1 MKRGFARPTPEK
13 APVIKPENI
22 VLPTPLS
29 IPPPEGKPWWIVV
42 VGVVVIG
49 LLGGMIAMTFASGS
63 HVFGGVGAIFPI
75 FMIGGMAMMMFG
87 GRFGGQQQM
96 SRPKL
101 DAMRAQFMLMLD
113 MLRETAHESADSMD
127 ANYRWFH
134 PAPTMLASAVGSS
147 RMWERKPD
155 GKDLNFGVVR
165 VGVGMTRPEVT
176 WGEPQNMPT
185 DIELE
190 PVTGKALQ
198 EFGRYQSVVYN
209 LPKMISLLVE
219 PWYSLIGGREQVLGL
234 MRAIVCQLAFSHGPD
249 HVQMVVVSSDL
260 EQWDWVKWLPHFGD
274 PRRQDAAGNA
284 RMVYSSVREFA
295 AEQAELFAGRG
306 SFTPRHASSSAQT
319 PTPHTVIIADVT
331 DPQWEFVKSAEGID
345 GVTFFDLT
353 GASMWAA
360 VPERTLQ
367 FDDLGVIEA
376 LPRDRDT
383 WMVIDEKPWFF
394 ALTDHISIAE
404 AEEFAQK
411 LARWRLAEAY
421 EEIGQRVAHIGAR
434 DIMAYYGIDDPAD
447 IDFGSLWGSR
457 TDTMGRSRL
466 RAPFG
471 NRSDNGELLF
481 LDMKSLDE
489 GGDGPHGVMSGTT
502 GSGKSTLVRTVIES
516 LMLGHPPQ
524 ELQFVLADLKGGSAV
539 KPFAGVPHVSRI
551 ITDLEE
557 DQALMERFLDALWG
571 EIARRKAIC
580 DSAGVDDAKEYNSV
594 RSRMRARGQDMPP
607 LPMLVVVIDEFYE
620 WFRIMPTAVDVLDS
634 IGRQGRAYWIHLMMA
649 SQTIESR
656 AEKLMENMGY
666 RLVLK
671 ARTAGAAQ
679 AAGVPNAVNL
689 PAQAGLGYFRRSLED
704 IVRFQAEFLWR
715 DYISRGITI
724 DGEEAPALVHS
735 IDYVRP
741 QLFTNLFTPLEV
753 SVGGPDLEPVHS
765 NGEVLEAADA
775 EAEDEEEGIR
785 TPKVGTVIIDQLRKI
800 DFEPYRL
807 WQPPLSE
814 PVAIDELVNRF
825 IGHQWQQDYGTARDL
840 VFPLGIIDR
849 PFKHD
854 QPPWTVDTSGP
865 GANVLILGAGGSG
878 KTTALQTLICSAALT
893 HTPEQVQFYC
903 LAYSGTALTT
913 VARLPHVG
921 EVAGPTDPYGVRRT
935 VAELLALVRERKR
948 SFLEYRIASMDVF
961 RRRKFGGEAGPV
973 PNDGFGDVYLV
984 IDNYRALAE
993 ENEVLIE
1000 QVNLIINQG
1009 PSFGVHVVVSAD
1021 RESELRPPVRS
1032 GFGSRVELRLAAVE
1046 DAKLVRSRFAKE
1058 VPVKPG
1064 RGMVAVNY
1072 VRLDADPQAGLHT
1085 LVARPALGSTPT
1097 NVFASDSIVD
1107 AVSRLASGQAPPIR
1121 RLPARFGV
1129 EQVREL
1135 AARDTRQGVGAGGI
1149 VWAISELDL
1158 APVYLNFAENAHLV
1172 VTGRRECGRTTT
1184 LATIMSEIGRLYAPG
1199 TSSALAATGRAAL
1212 CPGVA
1217 GRPAPSAADRAGLR
1231 VRREVRLQPRRRAG
1245 DDERHVRP
1253 SGQPRTTARLV
1264 GGGAAVALL
1273 VERSGDLPDR
1283 RRHTADA
1290 GRFRFAAAQG
1300 RRLGDPGRRCRPAR
1314 DCHPHVRRLVVRGQR
1329 PDAAGTAP
1337 GERATTGDGR
1347 RPRRGLH
1354 PRQDEGWPAAPW
1366 SRPADGRGHRCVRP
1380 GGGHRAPQ
1388 VEAAPPRWGWL
1399 ACQPQRSGNFLSANV
1414 FDGKLISGVQS
1425 GGSSK
1430 SGICLSHSATTMVS
1444 SIRAR

>member
-13 APVIKPENI
+13 PPVIKPENI

-29 IPPPEGKPWWIVV
+29 IPPPEGKPWWLVV
-42 VGVVVIG
+42 VGVLVVG
-49 LLGGMIAMTFASGS
+49 LLIGMVGMTFASGS
-63 HVFGGVGAIFPI
+63 HVFGGAGAIFPI
-75 FMIGGMAMMMFG
+75 FMIGGVAMMMFG

-101 DAMRAQFMLMLD
+101 DSMRAQFMLMLD

-134 PAPTMLASAVGSS
+134 PAPTTLTASVGSP

-219 PWYSLIGGREQVLGL
+219 PWYALAGEREQVLGL

-249 HVQMVVVSSDL
+249 HVRMVVVTSDL
-260 EQWDWVKWLPHFGD
+260 DEWDWVKWLPHFGD

-319 PTPHTVIIADVT
+319 PTPHTVVIADAV
-331 DPQWEFVKSAEGID
+331 DPQWEYVISSEGVD

-353 GASMWAA
+353 GSSIWTNI
-360 VPERTLQ
+360 PERTLR
-367 FDDLGVIEA
+367 FDKMGVIEA

-394 ALTDHISIAE
+394 ALTDHISAIE

-411 LARWRLAEAY
+411 LARWRIAEAY

-434 DIMAYYGIDDPAD
+434 DIMAYYGIDDPGS
-447 IDFGSLWGSR
+447 IDFEALWGARS
-457 TDTMGRSRL
+457 DAMGRSRL

-471 NRSDNGELLF
+471 VRSDNGELLF

-516 LMLGHPPQ
+516 LMLSHPPQ

-594 RSRMRARGQDMPP
+594 RLRMRARGQDMPP

-689 PAQAGLGYFRRSLED
+689 PAQAGLGYFRRSLDD
-704 IVRFQAEFLWR
+704 IIRFQAEFLWR
-715 DYISRGITI
+715 DYFPRGITD
-724 DGEEAPALVHS
+724 DGEVAPTLVHS

-741 QLFTNLFTPLEV
+741 QLFTNSFTPLEV
-753 SVGGPDLEPVHS
+753 SVGGPDLSPAIPTD
-765 NGEVLEAADA
+765 GDVLPIEAAEEDDA
-775 EAEDEEEGIR
+775 EGIR
-785 TPKVGTVIIDQLRKI
+785 VPKVGTVIIDQLRKI

-807 WQPPLSE
+807 WQPPLNQ
-814 PVAIDELVNRF
+814 PVAIDDLVNRF
-825 IGHQWQQDYGTARDL
+825 LGHPWQEDYGKAQNL
-840 VFPLGIIDR
+840 VFPIGIIDR

-878 KTTALQTLICSAALT
+878 KTTALQTLICAAALT
-893 HTPEQVQFYC
+893 HTPQQVQFYC
-903 LAYSGTALTT
+903 LAYSSTALST

-935 VAELLALVRERKR
+935 VAELLALVRQRK
-948 SFLEYRIASMDVF
+948 STFLEYGIASMEVF
-961 RRRKFGGEAGPV
+961 RRRKFGGEPGPV

-984 IDNYRALAE
+984 VDNYRALAE

-1000 QVNLIINQG
+1000 QVNVIINQG
-1009 PSFGVHVVVSAD
+1009 PSFGVHVVVTAD

-1072 VRLDADPQAGLHT
+1072 VRLDSDPQAGLHT
-1085 LVARPALGSTPT
+1085 LVARPALGSTPGHS
-1097 NVFASDSIVD
+1097 FESDSIVE
-1107 AVSRLASGQAPPIR
+1107 AVSRIASGQAPPVR
-1121 RLPARFGV
+1121 RLPATFSV
-1129 EQVREL
+1129 DQLREV
-1135 AARDTRQGVGAGGI
+1135 AAGDTRQGVGAGGI

-1158 APVYLNFAENAHLV
+1158 SPVYLNFAENAHLM

-1199 TSSALAATGRAAL
+1199 ASTAPPPPDGRPSAQVWLVDPRRQLLTTLGSDYVEKFAYNLDGVQAMMGELAAVLADREPP
-1212 CPGVA
+1212 PGL
-1217 GRPAPSAADRAGLR
+1217 SAAELLSRNWWSGPEIFLIVDDIQQLPAGFDS
-1231 VRREVRLQPRRRAG
+1231 P
-1245 DDERHVRP
+1245 
-1253 SGQPRTTARLV
+1253 
-1264 GGGAAVALL
+1264 
-1273 VERSGDLPDR
+1273 
-1283 RRHTADA
+1283 
-1290 GRFRFAAAQG
+1290 
-1300 RRLGDPGRRCRPAR
+1300 
-1314 DCHPHVRRLVVRGQR
+1314 
-1329 PDAAGTAP
+1329 
-1337 GERATTGDGR
+1337 
-1347 RPRRGLH
+1347 LH
-1354 PRQDEGWPAAPW
+1354 KAAPW
-1366 SRPADGRGHRCVRP
+1366 VTRAADVGLHVIVTRTFGGWSSAGSDPMLRALAQANAPLLVMDADPDEGFIRGKMKGGPLPRGRGLLMAEDTGVFV
-1380 GGGHRAPQ
+1380 Q
-1388 VEAAPPRWGWL
+1388 VAATEIH
-1399 ACQPQRSGNFLSANV
+1399 
-1414 FDGKLISGVQS
+1414 K
-1425 GGSSK
+1425 
-1430 SGICLSHSATTMVS
+1430 
-1444 SIRAR
+1444 

>member
-13 APVIKPENI
+13 PPVIKPENI

-29 IPPPEGKPWWIVV
+29 IPPPEGKPWWLVV
-42 VGVVVIG
+42 VGVLVVG
-49 LLGGMIAMTFASGS
+49 LLIGMVGMTFASGS
-63 HVFGGVGAIFPI
+63 HVFGGAGAIFPI
-75 FMIGGMAMMMFG
+75 FMIGGVAMMMFG

-101 DAMRAQFMLMLD
+101 DSMRAQFMLMLD

-134 PAPTMLASAVGSS
+134 PAPTTLAAAVGSS

-209 LPKMISLLVE
+209 LPKMISVLVE
-219 PWYSLIGGREQVLGL
+219 PWYSLAGDREQVLGL

-249 HVQMVVVSSDL
+249 HVRMIVVSSDL
-260 EQWDWVKWLPHFGD
+260 DEWDWVKWLPHFGD

-306 SFTPRHASSSAQT
+306 SFTPRHASSAAQT
-319 PTPHTVIIADVT
+319 PTPHTVIIADVV
-331 DPQWEFVKSAEGID
+331 DPQWEYVISGEGVD

-353 GASMWAA
+353 GSAMWSA

-367 FDDLGVIEA
+367 FDKKGVIEA

-404 AEEFAQK
+404 AEEFSQK

-434 DIMAYYGIDDPAD
+434 DIMAYYGIDDPGR
-447 IDFGSLWGSR
+447 IDFESLWGSR
-457 TDTMGRSRL
+457 NDSMGRSRL

-471 NRSDNGELLF
+471 VRSDNGELLF

-516 LMLGHPPQ
+516 LMLSHPPE

-594 RSRMRARGQDMPP
+594 RGRMRARGQDMAP

-715 DYISRGITI
+715 DYFPRGLTD
-724 DGEEAPALVHS
+724 DGDEAPALVHS

-741 QLFTNLFTPLEV
+741 QLFTNSFTPLEV
-753 SVGGPDLEPVHS
+753 SVGGPEVTTPAIPADGDLL
-765 NGEVLEAADA
+765 EVEGRD
-775 EAEDEEEGIR
+775 EDVEGIR

-800 DFEPYRL
+800 DFQPYRL
-807 WQPPLSE
+807 WQPPLNQ

-825 IGHQWQQDYGTARDL
+825 LGHPWQQDYGTARDL
-840 VFPLGIIDR
+840 VFPIGIIDR

-878 KTTALQTLICSAALT
+878 KTTALQTLICAAALT
-893 HTPEQVQFYC
+893 HTPEQIQFYC
-903 LAYSGTALTT
+903 LAYSSTALTT

-948 SFLEYRIASMDVF
+948 TFLEYGIASMEVF
-961 RRRKFGGEAGPV
+961 RRRKFAGEAGPV

-984 IDNYRALAE
+984 VDNYRALAE

-1000 QVNLIINQG
+1000 QVNVIINQG
-1009 PSFGVHVVVSAD
+1009 PSFGVHVVVTAD

-1046 DAKLVRSRFAKE
+1046 DAKLVRSRFAKD

-1072 VRLDADPQAGLHT
+1072 VRLDADPQSGLHT
-1085 LVARPALGSTPT
+1085 LVARPALASTPD
-1097 NVFASDSIVD
+1097 NRFESDSIVE
-1107 AVSRLASGQAPPIR
+1107 AVSRIATGQAPPVR
-1121 RLPARFGV
+1121 RLPATFGV
-1129 EQVREL
+1129 EQLREI

-1149 VWAISELDL
+1149 AWAISELDL
-1158 APVYLNFAENAHLV
+1158 SPVYLNFAENAHLM

-1199 TSSALAATGRAAL
+1199 ATSAPPPPAGQPSAQVWLVDPRRQLLTTLGSDYVEKFAYNLDGVQAMMGELAAVL
-1212 CPGVA
+1212 A
-1217 GRPAPSAADRAGLR
+1217 GREPPPGLSAEELLSRNWWSGPEIFLIVDDIQQLPAGFDSP
-1231 VRREVRLQPRRRAG
+1231 
-1245 DDERHVRP
+1245 
-1253 SGQPRTTARLV
+1253 
-1264 GGGAAVALL
+1264 
-1273 VERSGDLPDR
+1273 
-1283 RRHTADA
+1283 
-1290 GRFRFAAAQG
+1290 
-1300 RRLGDPGRRCRPAR
+1300 
-1314 DCHPHVRRLVVRGQR
+1314 
-1329 PDAAGTAP
+1329 
-1337 GERATTGDGR
+1337 
-1347 RPRRGLH
+1347 LH
-1354 PRQDEGWPAAPW
+1354 KAAPW
-1366 SRPADGRGHRCVRP
+1366 VTRAADVGLHVIVTRTFGGWSSAGSDPMLRALAQANAPLLVMDADPDEGFIRGKMKGGPLPRGRGLLMAEDTGVFV
-1380 GGGHRAPQ
+1380 Q
-1388 VEAAPPRWGWL
+1388 VAA
-1399 ACQPQRSGNFLSANV
+1399 
-1414 FDGKLISGVQS
+1414 
-1425 GGSSK
+1425 
-1430 SGICLSHSATTMVS
+1430 TE
-1444 SIRAR
+1444 IRK

>member
-13 APVIKPENI
+13 PPVIKPENI
-22 VLPTPLS
+22 VLSTPLS
-29 IPPPEGKPWWIVV
+29 IPPPEGKPWWLIV
-42 VGVVVIG
+42 VGVVVVG
-49 LLGGMIAMTFASGS
+49 LLGGMVAMVFASGS
-63 HVFGGVGAIFPI
+63 HVFGGIGSIFPL
-75 FMIGGMAMMMFG
+75 FMMVGIMMMMFRG
-87 GRFGGQQQM
+87 MGGGQQQM

-113 MLRETAHESADSMD
+113 MLRETAQESADSMD

-134 PAPTMLASAVGSS
+134 PAPNTLAAAVGSP

-209 LPKMISLLVE
+209 LPKMVSLLVE
-219 PWYSLIGGREQVLGL
+219 PWYALVGEREQVLGL
-234 MRAIVCQLAFSHGPD
+234 MRAIICQLAFSHGPD
-249 HVQMVVVSSDL
+249 HVQMIVVSSDL
-260 EQWDWVKWLPHFGD
+260 DQWDWVKWLPHFGD
-274 PRRQDAAGNA
+274 SRRHDAAGNA
-284 RMVYSSVREFA
+284 RMVYTSVREFA

-319 PTPHTVIIADVT
+319 PTPHTVIIADVD
-331 DPQWEFVKSAEGID
+331 DPQWEYVISAEGVD

-353 GASMWAA
+353 GSSMWTDI
-360 VPERTLQ
+360 PERKLQ
-367 FDDLGVIEA
+367 FDKTGVIEA

-383 WMVIDEKPWFF
+383 WMVIDDKAWFF
-394 ALTDHISIAE
+394 ALTDQVSIAE

-411 LARWRLAEAY
+411 LAQWRLAEAY

-434 DIMAYYGIDDPAD
+434 DILSYYGIDDPGN
-447 IDFGSLWGSR
+447 IDFDSLWASR

-516 LMLGHPPQ
+516 LMLSHPPE

-594 RSRMRARGQDMPP
+594 RARMRARGQDMAP

-689 PAQAGLGYFRRSLED
+689 PAQAGLGYFRKSLED
-704 IVRFQAEFLWR
+704 IIRFQAEFLWR
-715 DYISRGITI
+715 DYFQPGVSI

-735 IDYVRP
+735 IDYIRP
-741 QLFTNLFTPLEV
+741 QLFTNSFTPLEV
-753 SVGGPDLEPVHS
+753 SVGGPDIEPVVAQP
-765 NGEVLEAADA
+765 NGEVLESDDI
-775 EAEDEEEGIR
+775 EGGEDEDEEGVR

-800 DFEPYRL
+800 KFEPYRL
-807 WQPPLSE
+807 WQPPLTQ
-814 PVAIDELVNRF
+814 PVAIDDLVNRF
-825 IGHQWQQDYGTARDL
+825 LGRPWHKEYGSACNL
-840 VFPLGIIDR
+840 VFPIGIIDR
-849 PFKHD
+849 PYKHD

-893 HTPEQVQFYC
+893 HTPQQVQFYC
-903 LAYSGTALTT
+903 LAYSSTALTT
-913 VARLPHVG
+913 VSRIPHVG

-948 SFLEYRIASMDVF
+948 SFLECGIASMEMF

-973 PNDGFGDVYLV
+973 PDDGFGDVYLV

-1000 QVNLIINQG
+1000 QVNVIINQG
-1009 PSFGVHVVVSAD
+1009 PSFGVHVVVTAD

-1032 GFGSRVELRLAAVE
+1032 GFGSRIELRLAAVE
-1046 DAKLVRSRFAKE
+1046 DAKLVRSRFAKD

-1072 VRLDADPQAGLHT
+1072 VRLDSDPQAGLHT
-1085 LVARPALGSTPT
+1085 LVARPALGSTPD
-1097 NVFASDSIVD
+1097 NVFECDSVVA
-1107 AVSRLASGQAPPIR
+1107 AVSRLTSAQAPPVR

-1135 AARDTRQGVGAGGI
+1135 ASRDTRQGVGAGGI
-1149 VWAISELDL
+1149 AWAISELDL
-1158 APVYLNFAENAHLV
+1158 APVYLNFAENSHLM

-1199 TSSALAATGRAAL
+1199 ASSAPPPAPGRPSAQVWLVDPRRQLLTALGSDYVERFAYNLDGVVAMMGELAAALAGREPPPGLSAEELLSRSWWSGPEIFLIVDDIQQLPPGFDSPLHKAVPFVNRAADVGL
-1212 CPGVA
+1212 HMIVTRTFGGWSSAGSDPMLRALHQANAPLLVMDADPDEGFIRGKMKGGPLPRGRGLLMAEDTGVFVQV
-1217 GRPAPSAADRAGLR
+1217 AATE
-1231 VRREVRLQPRRRAG
+1231 VRR
-1245 DDERHVRP
+1245 
-1253 SGQPRTTARLV
+1253 
-1264 GGGAAVALL
+1264 
-1273 VERSGDLPDR
+1273 
-1283 RRHTADA
+1283 
-1290 GRFRFAAAQG
+1290 
-1300 RRLGDPGRRCRPAR
+1300 
-1314 DCHPHVRRLVVRGQR
+1314 
-1329 PDAAGTAP
+1329 
-1337 GERATTGDGR
+1337 
-1347 RPRRGLH
+1347 
-1354 PRQDEGWPAAPW
+1354 
-1366 SRPADGRGHRCVRP
+1366 
-1380 GGGHRAPQ
+1380 
-1388 VEAAPPRWGWL
+1388 
-1399 ACQPQRSGNFLSANV
+1399 
-1414 FDGKLISGVQS
+1414 
-1425 GGSSK
+1425 
-1430 SGICLSHSATTMVS
+1430 
-1444 SIRAR
+1444 

>member
-13 APVIKPENI
+13 PPVIKPENI
-22 VLPTPLS
+22 VLSTPLS
-29 IPPPEGKPWWIVV
+29 IPPPEGKPWWLIV
-42 VGVVVIG
+42 VGVVVVG
-49 LLGGMIAMTFASGS
+49 LLGGMVAMVFASGS
-63 HVFGGVGAIFPI
+63 HVFGGIGSIFPL
-75 FMIGGMAMMMFG
+75 FMMVGIMMMMFRG
-87 GRFGGQQQM
+87 MGGGQQQM

-113 MLRETAHESADSMD
+113 MLRETAQESADSMD

-134 PAPTMLASAVGSS
+134 PAPNTLAAAVGSP

-209 LPKMISLLVE
+209 LPKMVSLLVE
-219 PWYSLIGGREQVLGL
+219 PWYALVGEREQVLGL
-234 MRAIVCQLAFSHGPD
+234 MRAIICQLAFSHGPD
-249 HVQMVVVSSDL
+249 HVQMIVVSSDL
-260 EQWDWVKWLPHFGD
+260 DQWDWVKWLPHFGD
-274 PRRQDAAGNA
+274 SRRHDAAGNA
-284 RMVYSSVREFA
+284 RMVYTSVREFA

-319 PTPHTVIIADVT
+319 PTPHTVIIADVD
-331 DPQWEFVKSAEGID
+331 DPQWEYVISAEGVD

-353 GASMWAA
+353 GSSMWTDI
-360 VPERTLQ
+360 PERKLQ
-367 FDDLGVIEA
+367 FDKTGVIEA

-383 WMVIDEKPWFF
+383 WMVIDDKAWFF
-394 ALTDHISIAE
+394 ALTDQVSIAE

-411 LARWRLAEAY
+411 LAQWRLAEAY

-434 DIMAYYGIDDPAD
+434 DILSYYGIDDPGN
-447 IDFGSLWGSR
+447 IDFDSLWASR

-516 LMLGHPPQ
+516 LMLSHPPE

-594 RSRMRARGQDMPP
+594 RARMRARGQDMAP

-689 PAQAGLGYFRRSLED
+689 PAQAGLGYFRKSLED
-704 IVRFQAEFLWR
+704 IIRFQAEFLWR
-715 DYISRGITI
+715 DYFQPGVSI

-735 IDYVRP
+735 IDYIRP
-741 QLFTNLFTPLEV
+741 QLFTNSFTPLEV
-753 SVGGPDLEPVHS
+753 SVGGPDIEPVVAQP
-765 NGEVLEAADA
+765 NGEVLESDDI
-775 EAEDEEEGIR
+775 EGGEDEEGVR

-800 DFEPYRL
+800 KFEPYRL
-807 WQPPLSE
+807 WQPPLTQ
-814 PVAIDELVNRF
+814 PVAIDDLVNRF
-825 IGHQWQQDYGTARDL
+825 LGRPWHKEYGSACNL
-840 VFPLGIIDR
+840 VFPIGIIDR
-849 PFKHD
+849 PYKHD

-893 HTPEQVQFYC
+893 HTPQQVQFYC
-903 LAYSGTALTT
+903 LAYSSTALTT
-913 VARLPHVG
+913 VSRIPHVG

-948 SFLEYRIASMDVF
+948 SFLECGIASMEMF

-973 PNDGFGDVYLV
+973 PDDGFGDVYLV

-1000 QVNLIINQG
+1000 QVNVIINQG
-1009 PSFGVHVVVSAD
+1009 PSFGVHVVVTAD

-1032 GFGSRVELRLAAVE
+1032 GFGSRIELRLAAVE
-1046 DAKLVRSRFAKE
+1046 DAKLVRSRFAKD

-1072 VRLDADPQAGLHT
+1072 VRLDSDPQAGLHT
-1085 LVARPALGSTPT
+1085 LVARPALGSTPD
-1097 NVFASDSIVD
+1097 NVFECDSVVA
-1107 AVSRLASGQAPPIR
+1107 AVSRLTSAQAPPVR

-1135 AARDTRQGVGAGGI
+1135 ASRDTRQGVGAGGI
-1149 VWAISELDL
+1149 AWAISELDL
-1158 APVYLNFAENAHLV
+1158 APVYLNFAENSHLM

-1199 TSSALAATGRAAL
+1199 ASSAPPPAPGRPSAQVWLVDPRRQLLTALGSDYVERFAYNLDGVVAMMGELAAALAGREPPPGLSAEELLSRSWWSGPEIFLIVDDIQQLPPGFDSPLHKAVPFVNRAADVGL
-1212 CPGVA
+1212 HVIFTRTFGGWSSAGSDPMLRALHQANAPLLVMDADPDEGFIRGKMKGGPLPRGRGLLMAEDTGVFVQV
-1217 GRPAPSAADRAGLR
+1217 AATE
-1231 VRREVRLQPRRRAG
+1231 VRR
-1245 DDERHVRP
+1245 
-1253 SGQPRTTARLV
+1253 
-1264 GGGAAVALL
+1264 
-1273 VERSGDLPDR
+1273 
-1283 RRHTADA
+1283 
-1290 GRFRFAAAQG
+1290 
-1300 RRLGDPGRRCRPAR
+1300 
-1314 DCHPHVRRLVVRGQR
+1314 
-1329 PDAAGTAP
+1329 
-1337 GERATTGDGR
+1337 
-1347 RPRRGLH
+1347 
-1354 PRQDEGWPAAPW
+1354 
-1366 SRPADGRGHRCVRP
+1366 
-1380 GGGHRAPQ
+1380 
-1388 VEAAPPRWGWL
+1388 
-1399 ACQPQRSGNFLSANV
+1399 
-1414 FDGKLISGVQS
+1414 
-1425 GGSSK
+1425 
-1430 SGICLSHSATTMVS
+1430 
-1444 SIRAR
+1444 

>member
-13 APVIKPENI
+13 PPVIKPENI
-22 VLPTPLS
+22 VLSTPLS
-29 IPPPEGKPWWIVV
+29 IPPPEGKPWWLIV
-42 VGVVVIG
+42 VGVVVVG
-49 LLGGMIAMTFASGS
+49 LLGGMVAMVFASGS
-63 HVFGGVGAIFPI
+63 HVFGGIGSIFPL
-75 FMIGGMAMMMFG
+75 FMMVGIMMMMFRG
-87 GRFGGQQQM
+87 MGGGQQQM

-113 MLRETAHESADSMD
+113 MLRETAQESADSMD

-134 PAPTMLASAVGSS
+134 PAPNTWAAAVGSP

-209 LPKMISLLVE
+209 LPKMVSLLVE
-219 PWYSLIGGREQVLGL
+219 PWYALVGEREQVLGL
-234 MRAIVCQLAFSHGPD
+234 MRAIICQLAFSHGPD
-249 HVQMVVVSSDL
+249 HVQMIVVSSDL
-260 EQWDWVKWLPHFGD
+260 DQWDWVKWLPHFGD
-274 PRRQDAAGNA
+274 SRRHDAAGNA
-284 RMVYSSVREFA
+284 RMVYTSVREFA

-319 PTPHTVIIADVT
+319 PTPHTVIIADVD
-331 DPQWEFVKSAEGID
+331 DPQWEYVISAEGVD

-353 GASMWAA
+353 GSSMWTDI
-360 VPERTLQ
+360 PERKLQ
-367 FDDLGVIEA
+367 FDKTGVIEA

-383 WMVIDEKPWFF
+383 WMVIDDKAWFF
-394 ALTDHISIAE
+394 ALTDQVSIAE

-411 LARWRLAEAY
+411 LAQWRLAEAY

-434 DIMAYYGIDDPAD
+434 DILSYYGIDDPGN
-447 IDFGSLWGSR
+447 IDFDSLWASR

-516 LMLGHPPQ
+516 LMLSHPPE

-594 RSRMRARGQDMPP
+594 RARMRARGQDMAP

-689 PAQAGLGYFRRSLED
+689 PAQAGLGYFRKSLED
-704 IVRFQAEFLWR
+704 IIRFQAEFLWR
-715 DYISRGITI
+715 DYFQPGVSI

-735 IDYVRP
+735 IDYIRP
-741 QLFTNLFTPLEV
+741 QLFTNSFTPLEV
-753 SVGGPDLEPVHS
+753 SVGGPDIEPVVAQP
-765 NGEVLEAADA
+765 NGEVLESDDI
-775 EAEDEEEGIR
+775 EGGEDEDEEGVR

-800 DFEPYRL
+800 KFEPYRL
-807 WQPPLSE
+807 WQPPLTQ
-814 PVAIDELVNRF
+814 PVAIDDLVNRF
-825 IGHQWQQDYGTARDL
+825 LGRPWHKEYGSACNL
-840 VFPLGIIDR
+840 VFPIGIIDR
-849 PFKHD
+849 PYKHD

-893 HTPEQVQFYC
+893 HTPQQVQFYC
-903 LAYSGTALTT
+903 LAYSSTALTT
-913 VARLPHVG
+913 VSRIPHVG

-948 SFLEYRIASMDVF
+948 SFLECGIASMEMF

-973 PNDGFGDVYLV
+973 PDDGFGDVYLV

-1000 QVNLIINQG
+1000 QVNVIINQG
-1009 PSFGVHVVVSAD
+1009 PSFGVHVVVTAD

-1032 GFGSRVELRLAAVE
+1032 GFGSRIELRLAAVE
-1046 DAKLVRSRFAKE
+1046 DAKLVRSRFAKD

-1072 VRLDADPQAGLHT
+1072 VRLDSDPQAGLHT
-1085 LVARPALGSTPT
+1085 LVARPALGSTPD
-1097 NVFASDSIVD
+1097 NVFECDSVVA
-1107 AVSRLASGQAPPIR
+1107 AVSRLTSAQAPPVR

-1135 AARDTRQGVGAGGI
+1135 ASRDTRQGVGAGGI
-1149 VWAISELDL
+1149 AWAISELDL
-1158 APVYLNFAENAHLV
+1158 APVYLNFAENSHLM

-1199 TSSALAATGRAAL
+1199 ASSAPPPAPGRPSAQVWLVDPRRQLLTALGSDYVERFAYNLDGVVAMMGELAAALAGREPPPGLSAEELLSRSWWSGPEIFLIVDDIQQLPPGFDSPLHKAVPFVNRAADVGL
-1212 CPGVA
+1212 HVIVTRTFGGWSSAGSDPMLRALHQANAPLLVMDADPDEGFIRGKMKGGPLPRGRGLLMAEDTGVFVQV
-1217 GRPAPSAADRAGLR
+1217 AATE
-1231 VRREVRLQPRRRAG
+1231 VRR
-1245 DDERHVRP
+1245 
-1253 SGQPRTTARLV
+1253 
-1264 GGGAAVALL
+1264 
-1273 VERSGDLPDR
+1273 
-1283 RRHTADA
+1283 
-1290 GRFRFAAAQG
+1290 
-1300 RRLGDPGRRCRPAR
+1300 
-1314 DCHPHVRRLVVRGQR
+1314 
-1329 PDAAGTAP
+1329 
-1337 GERATTGDGR
+1337 
-1347 RPRRGLH
+1347 
-1354 PRQDEGWPAAPW
+1354 
-1366 SRPADGRGHRCVRP
+1366 
-1380 GGGHRAPQ
+1380 
-1388 VEAAPPRWGWL
+1388 
-1399 ACQPQRSGNFLSANV
+1399 
-1414 FDGKLISGVQS
+1414 
-1425 GGSSK
+1425 
-1430 SGICLSHSATTMVS
+1430 
-1444 SIRAR
+1444 

>member
-13 APVIKPENI
+13 PPVIKPENI
-22 VLPTPLS
+22 VLSTPLS
-29 IPPPEGKPWWIVV
+29 IPPPEGKPWWLIV
-42 VGVVVIG
+42 VGVVVVG
-49 LLGGMIAMTFASGS
+49 LLGGMVAMVFASGS
-63 HVFGGVGAIFPI
+63 HVFGGIGSIFPL
-75 FMIGGMAMMMFG
+75 FMMVGIMMMMFRG
-87 GRFGGQQQM
+87 MGGGQQQM

-113 MLRETAHESADSMD
+113 MLRETAQESADSMD

-134 PAPTMLASAVGSS
+134 PAPNTLAAAVGSP

-209 LPKMISLLVE
+209 LPKMVSLLVE
-219 PWYSLIGGREQVLGL
+219 PWYALVGEREQVLGL
-234 MRAIVCQLAFSHGPD
+234 MRAIICQLAFSHGPD
-249 HVQMVVVSSDL
+249 HVQMIVVSSDL
-260 EQWDWVKWLPHFGD
+260 DQWDWVKWLPHFGD
-274 PRRQDAAGNA
+274 SRRHDAAGNA
-284 RMVYSSVREFA
+284 RMVYTSVREFA

-319 PTPHTVIIADVT
+319 PTPHTVIIADVD
-331 DPQWEFVKSAEGID
+331 DPQWEYVISAEGVD

-353 GASMWAA
+353 GSSMWTDI
-360 VPERTLQ
+360 PERKLQ
-367 FDDLGVIEA
+367 FDKTGVIEA

-383 WMVIDEKPWFF
+383 WMVIDDKAWFF
-394 ALTDHISIAE
+394 ALTDQVSIAE

-411 LARWRLAEAY
+411 LAQWRLAEAY

-434 DIMAYYGIDDPAD
+434 DILSYYGIDDPGN
-447 IDFGSLWGSR
+447 IDFDSLWASR

-516 LMLGHPPQ
+516 LMLSHPPE

-557 DQALMERFLDALWG
+557 DQALMERFLDALGG
-571 EIARRKAIC
+571 ETARRKAIC

-594 RSRMRARGQDMPP
+594 RARMRARGQDMAP

-689 PAQAGLGYFRRSLED
+689 PAQAGLGYFRKSLED
-704 IVRFQAEFLWR
+704 IIRFQAEFLWR
-715 DYISRGITI
+715 DYFQPGVSI

-735 IDYVRP
+735 IDYIRP
-741 QLFTNLFTPLEV
+741 QLFTNSFTPLEV
-753 SVGGPDLEPVHS
+753 SVGGPDIEPVVAQP
-765 NGEVLEAADA
+765 NGEVLESDDI
-775 EAEDEEEGIR
+775 EGGEDEDEEGVR

-800 DFEPYRL
+800 KFEPYRL
-807 WQPPLSE
+807 WQPPLTQ
-814 PVAIDELVNRF
+814 PVAIDDLVNRF
-825 IGHQWQQDYGTARDL
+825 LGRPWHKEYGSACNL
-840 VFPLGIIDR
+840 VFPIGIIDR
-849 PFKHD
+849 PYKHD

-893 HTPEQVQFYC
+893 HTPQQVQFYC
-903 LAYSGTALTT
+903 LAYSSTALTT
-913 VARLPHVG
+913 VSRIPHVG

-948 SFLEYRIASMDVF
+948 SFLECGIASMEMF

-973 PNDGFGDVYLV
+973 PDDGFGDVYLV

-1000 QVNLIINQG
+1000 QVNVIINQG
-1009 PSFGVHVVVSAD
+1009 PSFGVHVVVTAD

-1032 GFGSRVELRLAAVE
+1032 GFGSRIELRLAAVE
-1046 DAKLVRSRFAKE
+1046 DAKLVRSRFAKD

-1072 VRLDADPQAGLHT
+1072 VRLDSDPQAGLHT
-1085 LVARPALGSTPT
+1085 LVARPALGSTPD
-1097 NVFASDSIVD
+1097 NVFECDSVVA
-1107 AVSRLASGQAPPIR
+1107 AVSRLTSAQAPPVR

-1135 AARDTRQGVGAGGI
+1135 ASRDTRQGVGAGGI
-1149 VWAISELDL
+1149 AWAISELDL
-1158 APVYLNFAENAHLV
+1158 APVYLNFAENSHLM

-1199 TSSALAATGRAAL
+1199 ASSAPPPAPGRPSAQVWLVDPRRQLLTALGSDYVERFAYNLDGVVAMMGELAAALAGREPPPGLSAEELLSRSWWSGPEIFLIVDDIQQLPPGFDSPLHKAVPFVNRAADVGL
-1212 CPGVA
+1212 HVIVTRTFGGWSSAGSDPMLRALHQANAPLLVMDADPDEGFIRGKMKGGPLPRGRGLLMAEDTGVFVQV
-1217 GRPAPSAADRAGLR
+1217 AATE
-1231 VRREVRLQPRRRAG
+1231 VRR
-1245 DDERHVRP
+1245 
-1253 SGQPRTTARLV
+1253 
-1264 GGGAAVALL
+1264 
-1273 VERSGDLPDR
+1273 
-1283 RRHTADA
+1283 
-1290 GRFRFAAAQG
+1290 
-1300 RRLGDPGRRCRPAR
+1300 
-1314 DCHPHVRRLVVRGQR
+1314 
-1329 PDAAGTAP
+1329 
-1337 GERATTGDGR
+1337 
-1347 RPRRGLH
+1347 
-1354 PRQDEGWPAAPW
+1354 
-1366 SRPADGRGHRCVRP
+1366 
-1380 GGGHRAPQ
+1380 
-1388 VEAAPPRWGWL
+1388 
-1399 ACQPQRSGNFLSANV
+1399 
-1414 FDGKLISGVQS
+1414 
-1425 GGSSK
+1425 
-1430 SGICLSHSATTMVS
+1430 
-1444 SIRAR
+1444 

>member
-13 APVIKPENI
+13 PPVIKPENI
-22 VLPTPLS
+22 VLSTPLS
-29 IPPPEGKPWWIVV
+29 IPPPEGKPWWLIV
-42 VGVVVIG
+42 VGVVVVG
-49 LLGGMIAMTFASGS
+49 LLGGMVAMVFASGS
-63 HVFGGVGAIFPI
+63 HVFGGIGSIFPL
-75 FMIGGMAMMMFG
+75 FMMVGIMMMMFRG
-87 GRFGGQQQM
+87 MGGGQQQM

-113 MLRETAHESADSMD
+113 MLRETAQESADSMD

-134 PAPTMLASAVGSS
+134 PAPNTLAAAVGSP

-209 LPKMISLLVE
+209 LPKMVSLLVE
-219 PWYSLIGGREQVLGL
+219 PWYALVGEREQVLGL
-234 MRAIVCQLAFSHGPD
+234 MRAIICQLAFSHGPD
-249 HVQMVVVSSDL
+249 HVQMIVVSSDL
-260 EQWDWVKWLPHFGD
+260 DQWDWVKWLPHFGD
-274 PRRQDAAGNA
+274 SRRHDAAGNA
-284 RMVYSSVREFA
+284 RMVYTSVREFA

-319 PTPHTVIIADVT
+319 PTPHTVIIADVD
-331 DPQWEFVKSAEGID
+331 DPQWEYVISAEGVD

-353 GASMWAA
+353 GSSMWTDI
-360 VPERTLQ
+360 PERKLQ
-367 FDDLGVIEA
+367 FDKTGVIEA

-383 WMVIDEKPWFF
+383 WMVIDDKAWFF
-394 ALTDHISIAE
+394 ALTDQVSIAE

-411 LARWRLAEAY
+411 LAQWRLAEAY

-434 DIMAYYGIDDPAD
+434 DILSYYGIDDPGN
-447 IDFGSLWGSR
+447 IDFDSLWASR

-516 LMLGHPPQ
+516 LMLSHPPE

-594 RSRMRARGQDMPP
+594 RARMRARGQDMAP

-689 PAQAGLGYFRRSLED
+689 PAQAGLGYFRKSLED
-704 IVRFQAEFLWR
+704 IIRFQAEFLWR
-715 DYISRGITI
+715 DYFQPGVSI

-735 IDYVRP
+735 IDYIRP
-741 QLFTNLFTPLEV
+741 QLFTNSFTPLEV
-753 SVGGPDLEPVHS
+753 SVGGPDIEPVVAQP
-765 NGEVLEAADA
+765 NGEVLESDDI
-775 EAEDEEEGIR
+775 EGGEDEDEEGVR

-800 DFEPYRL
+800 KFEPYRL
-807 WQPPLSE
+807 WQPPLTQ
-814 PVAIDELVNRF
+814 PVAIDDLVNRF
-825 IGHQWQQDYGTARDL
+825 LGRPWHKEYGSACNL
-840 VFPLGIIDR
+840 VFPIGIIDR
-849 PFKHD
+849 PYKHD

-893 HTPEQVQFYC
+893 HTPQQVQFYC
-903 LAYSGTALTT
+903 LAYSSTALTT
-913 VARLPHVG
+913 VSRIPHVG

-948 SFLEYRIASMDVF
+948 SFLECGIASMEMF

-973 PNDGFGDVYLV
+973 PDDGFGDVYLV

-1000 QVNLIINQG
+1000 QVNVIINQG
-1009 PSFGVHVVVSAD
+1009 PSFGVHVVVTAD

-1032 GFGSRVELRLAAVE
+1032 GFGSRIELRLAAVE
-1046 DAKLVRSRFAKE
+1046 DAKLVRSRFAKD

-1072 VRLDADPQAGLHT
+1072 VRLDSDPQAGLHT
-1085 LVARPALGSTPT
+1085 LVARPALGSTPD
-1097 NVFASDSIVD
+1097 NVFECDSVVA
-1107 AVSRLASGQAPPIR
+1107 AVSRLTSAQAPPVR

-1135 AARDTRQGVGAGGI
+1135 ASRDTRQGVGAGGI
-1149 VWAISELDL
+1149 AWAISELDL
-1158 APVYLNFAENAHLV
+1158 APVYLNFAENSHLM

-1199 TSSALAATGRAAL
+1199 ASSAPPPAPGRPSAQVWLVDPRRQLLTALGSDYVERFAYNLDGVVAMMGELAAALAGREPPPGLSAEELLSRSWWSGPEIFLIVDDIQQLPPGFDSPLHKAAPFVNRAADVGL
-1212 CPGVA
+1212 HVIFTRTFGGWSSAGSDPMLRALHQANAPLLVMDADPDEGFIRGKMKGGPLPRGRGLLMAEDTGVFVQV
-1217 GRPAPSAADRAGLR
+1217 AATE
-1231 VRREVRLQPRRRAG
+1231 VRR
-1245 DDERHVRP
+1245 
-1253 SGQPRTTARLV
+1253 
-1264 GGGAAVALL
+1264 
-1273 VERSGDLPDR
+1273 
-1283 RRHTADA
+1283 
-1290 GRFRFAAAQG
+1290 
-1300 RRLGDPGRRCRPAR
+1300 
-1314 DCHPHVRRLVVRGQR
+1314 
-1329 PDAAGTAP
+1329 
-1337 GERATTGDGR
+1337 
-1347 RPRRGLH
+1347 
-1354 PRQDEGWPAAPW
+1354 
-1366 SRPADGRGHRCVRP
+1366 
-1380 GGGHRAPQ
+1380 
-1388 VEAAPPRWGWL
+1388 
-1399 ACQPQRSGNFLSANV
+1399 
-1414 FDGKLISGVQS
+1414 
-1425 GGSSK
+1425 
-1430 SGICLSHSATTMVS
+1430 
-1444 SIRAR
+1444 

>member
-13 APVIKPENI
+13 PPVIKPENI
-22 VLPTPLS
+22 VLSTPLS
-29 IPPPEGKPWWIVV
+29 IPPPEGKPWWLIV
-42 VGVVVIG
+42 VGVVVVG
-49 LLGGMIAMTFASGS
+49 LLGGMVAMVFASGS
-63 HVFGGVGAIFPI
+63 HVFGGIGSIFPL
-75 FMIGGMAMMMFG
+75 FMMVGIMMMMFRG
-87 GRFGGQQQM
+87 MGGGQQQM

-113 MLRETAHESADSMD
+113 MLRETAQESADSMD

-134 PAPTMLASAVGSS
+134 PAPNTLAAAVGSP

-209 LPKMISLLVE
+209 LPKMVSLLVE
-219 PWYSLIGGREQVLGL
+219 PWYALVGEREQVLGL
-234 MRAIVCQLAFSHGPD
+234 MRAIICQLAFSHGPD
-249 HVQMVVVSSDL
+249 HVQMIVVSSDL
-260 EQWDWVKWLPHFGD
+260 DQWDWVKWLPHFGD
-274 PRRQDAAGNA
+274 SRRHDAAGNA
-284 RMVYSSVREFA
+284 RMVYTSVREFA

-319 PTPHTVIIADVT
+319 PTPHTVIIADVD
-331 DPQWEFVKSAEGID
+331 DPQWEYVISAEGVD

-353 GASMWAA
+353 GSSMWTDI
-360 VPERTLQ
+360 PERKLQ
-367 FDDLGVIEA
+367 FDKTGVIEA

-383 WMVIDEKPWFF
+383 WMVIDDKAWFF
-394 ALTDHISIAE
+394 ALTDQVSIAE

-411 LARWRLAEAY
+411 LAQWRLAEAY

-434 DIMAYYGIDDPAD
+434 DILSYYGIDDPGN
-447 IDFGSLWGSR
+447 IDFDSLWASR

-516 LMLGHPPQ
+516 LMLSHPPE

-594 RSRMRARGQDMPP
+594 RARMRARGQDMAP

-689 PAQAGLGYFRRSLED
+689 PAQAGLGYFRKSLED
-704 IVRFQAEFLWR
+704 IIRFQAEFLWR
-715 DYISRGITI
+715 DYFQPGVSI

-735 IDYVRP
+735 IDYIRP
-741 QLFTNLFTPLEV
+741 QLFTNSFTPLEV
-753 SVGGPDLEPVHS
+753 SVGGPDIEPVVAQP
-765 NGEVLEAADA
+765 NGEVLESDDI
-775 EAEDEEEGIR
+775 EGGEDEDEEGVR

-800 DFEPYRL
+800 KFEPYRL
-807 WQPPLSE
+807 WQPPLTQ
-814 PVAIDELVNRF
+814 PVAIDDLVNRF
-825 IGHQWQQDYGTARDL
+825 LGRPWHKEYGSACNL
-840 VFPLGIIDR
+840 VFPIGIIDR
-849 PFKHD
+849 PYKHD

-893 HTPEQVQFYC
+893 HTPQQVQFYC
-903 LAYSGTALTT
+903 LAYSSTGLTT
-913 VARLPHVG
+913 VSRIPHVG

-948 SFLEYRIASMDVF
+948 SFLECGIASMEMF

-973 PNDGFGDVYLV
+973 PDDGFGDVYLV

-1000 QVNLIINQG
+1000 QVNVIINQG
-1009 PSFGVHVVVSAD
+1009 PSFGVHVVVTAD

-1032 GFGSRVELRLAAVE
+1032 GFGSRIELRLAAVE
-1046 DAKLVRSRFAKE
+1046 DAKLVRSRFAKD

-1072 VRLDADPQAGLHT
+1072 VRLDSDPQAGLHT
-1085 LVARPALGSTPT
+1085 LVARPALGSTPD
-1097 NVFASDSIVD
+1097 NVFECDSVVA
-1107 AVSRLASGQAPPIR
+1107 AVSRLTSAQAPPVR

-1135 AARDTRQGVGAGGI
+1135 ASRDTRQGVGAGGI
-1149 VWAISELDL
+1149 AWAISELDL
-1158 APVYLNFAENAHLV
+1158 APVYLNFAENSHLM

-1199 TSSALAATGRAAL
+1199 ASSAPPPAPGRPSAQVWLVDPRRQLLTALGSDYVERFAYNLDGVVAMMGELAAALAGREPPPGLSAEELLSRSWWSGPEIFLIVDDIQQLPPGFDSPLHKAVPFVNRAADVGL
-1212 CPGVA
+1212 HVIFTRTFGGWSSAGSDPMLRALHQANAPLLVMDADPDEGFIRGKMKGGPLPRGRGLLMAEDTGVFVQV
-1217 GRPAPSAADRAGLR
+1217 AATE
-1231 VRREVRLQPRRRAG
+1231 VRR
-1245 DDERHVRP
+1245 
-1253 SGQPRTTARLV
+1253 
-1264 GGGAAVALL
+1264 
-1273 VERSGDLPDR
+1273 
-1283 RRHTADA
+1283 
-1290 GRFRFAAAQG
+1290 
-1300 RRLGDPGRRCRPAR
+1300 
-1314 DCHPHVRRLVVRGQR
+1314 
-1329 PDAAGTAP
+1329 
-1337 GERATTGDGR
+1337 
-1347 RPRRGLH
+1347 
-1354 PRQDEGWPAAPW
+1354 
-1366 SRPADGRGHRCVRP
+1366 
-1380 GGGHRAPQ
+1380 
-1388 VEAAPPRWGWL
+1388 
-1399 ACQPQRSGNFLSANV
+1399 
-1414 FDGKLISGVQS
+1414 
-1425 GGSSK
+1425 
-1430 SGICLSHSATTMVS
+1430 
-1444 SIRAR
+1444 

>member
-13 APVIKPENI
+13 PPVIKPENI
-22 VLPTPLS
+22 VLSTPLS
-29 IPPPEGKPWWIVV
+29 IPPPEGKPWWLIV
-42 VGVVVIG
+42 VGVVVVG
-49 LLGGMIAMTFASGS
+49 LLGGMVAMVFASGS
-63 HVFGGVGAIFPI
+63 HVFGGIGSIFPL
-75 FMIGGMAMMMFG
+75 FMMVGIMMMMFRG
-87 GRFGGQQQM
+87 MGGGQQQM

-113 MLRETAHESADSMD
+113 MLRETAQESADSMD

-134 PAPTMLASAVGSS
+134 PAPNTLAAAVGSP

-209 LPKMISLLVE
+209 LPKMVSLLVE
-219 PWYSLIGGREQVLGL
+219 PWYALVGEREQVLGL
-234 MRAIVCQLAFSHGPD
+234 MRAIICQLAFSHGPD
-249 HVQMVVVSSDL
+249 HVQMIVVSSDL
-260 EQWDWVKWLPHFGD
+260 DQWDWVKWLPHFGD
-274 PRRQDAAGNA
+274 SRRHDAAGNA
-284 RMVYSSVREFA
+284 RMVYTSVREFA

-319 PTPHTVIIADVT
+319 PTPHTVIIADVD
-331 DPQWEFVKSAEGID
+331 DPQWEYVISAEGVD

-353 GASMWAA
+353 GSSMWTDI
-360 VPERTLQ
+360 PERKLQ
-367 FDDLGVIEA
+367 FDKTGVIEA

-383 WMVIDEKPWFF
+383 WMVIDDKAWFF
-394 ALTDHISIAE
+394 ALTDQVSIAE

-411 LARWRLAEAY
+411 LAQWRLAEAY

-434 DIMAYYGIDDPAD
+434 DILSYYGIDDPGN
-447 IDFGSLWGSR
+447 IDFDSLWASR

-516 LMLGHPPQ
+516 LMLSHPPE

-594 RSRMRARGQDMPP
+594 RARMRARGQDMAP

-689 PAQAGLGYFRRSLED
+689 PAQAGLGYFRKSLED
-704 IVRFQAEFLWR
+704 IIRFQAEFLWR
-715 DYISRGITI
+715 DYFQPGVSI

-735 IDYVRP
+735 IDYIRP
-741 QLFTNLFTPLEV
+741 QLFTNSFTPLEV
-753 SVGGPDLEPVHS
+753 SVGGPDIEPVVAQP
-765 NGEVLEAADA
+765 NGEVLESDDI
-775 EAEDEEEGIR
+775 EGGEDEDEEGVR

-800 DFEPYRL
+800 KFEPYRL
-807 WQPPLSE
+807 WQPPLTQ
-814 PVAIDELVNRF
+814 PVAIDDLVNRF
-825 IGHQWQQDYGTARDL
+825 LGRPWHKEYGSACNL
-840 VFPLGIIDR
+840 VFPIGIIDR
-849 PFKHD
+849 PYKHD

-893 HTPEQVQFYC
+893 HTPQQVQFYC
-903 LAYSGTALTT
+903 LAYSSTALTT
-913 VARLPHVG
+913 VSRIPHVG

-948 SFLEYRIASMDVF
+948 SFLECGIASMEMF

-973 PNDGFGDVYLV
+973 PDDGFGDVYLV

-1000 QVNLIINQG
+1000 QVNVIINQG
-1009 PSFGVHVVVSAD
+1009 PSFGVHVVVTAD

-1032 GFGSRVELRLAAVE
+1032 GFGSRIELRLAAGE
-1046 DAKLVRSRFAKE
+1046 DAKLVRSRFAKD

-1072 VRLDADPQAGLHT
+1072 VRLDSDPQAGLHT
-1085 LVARPALGSTPT
+1085 LVARPALGSTPD
-1097 NVFASDSIVD
+1097 NVFECDSVVA
-1107 AVSRLASGQAPPIR
+1107 AVSRLTSAQAPPVR

-1135 AARDTRQGVGAGGI
+1135 ASRDTRQGVGAGGI
-1149 VWAISELDL
+1149 AWAISELDL
-1158 APVYLNFAENAHLV
+1158 APVYLNFAENSHLM

-1199 TSSALAATGRAAL
+1199 ASSAPPPAPGRPSAQVWLVDPRRQLLTALGSDYVERFAYNLDGVVAMMGELAAALAGREPPPGLSAEELLSRSWWSGPEIFLIVDDIQQLPPGFDSPLHKAVPFVNRAADVGL
-1212 CPGVA
+1212 HVIVTRTFGGWSSAGSDPMLRALHQANAPLLVMDADPDEGFIRGKMKGGPLPRGRGLLMAEDTGVFVQV
-1217 GRPAPSAADRAGLR
+1217 AATE
-1231 VRREVRLQPRRRAG
+1231 VRR
-1245 DDERHVRP
+1245 
-1253 SGQPRTTARLV
+1253 
-1264 GGGAAVALL
+1264 
-1273 VERSGDLPDR
+1273 
-1283 RRHTADA
+1283 
-1290 GRFRFAAAQG
+1290 
-1300 RRLGDPGRRCRPAR
+1300 
-1314 DCHPHVRRLVVRGQR
+1314 
-1329 PDAAGTAP
+1329 
-1337 GERATTGDGR
+1337 
-1347 RPRRGLH
+1347 
-1354 PRQDEGWPAAPW
+1354 
-1366 SRPADGRGHRCVRP
+1366 
-1380 GGGHRAPQ
+1380 
-1388 VEAAPPRWGWL
+1388 
-1399 ACQPQRSGNFLSANV
+1399 
-1414 FDGKLISGVQS
+1414 
-1425 GGSSK
+1425 
-1430 SGICLSHSATTMVS
+1430 
-1444 SIRAR
+1444 

>member
-13 APVIKPENI
+13 PPVIKPENI
-22 VLPTPLS
+22 VLSTPLS
-29 IPPPEGKPWWIVV
+29 IPPPEGKPWWLIV
-42 VGVVVIG
+42 VGVVVVG
-49 LLGGMIAMTFASGS
+49 LLGGMVAMVFASGS
-63 HVFGGVGAIFPI
+63 HVFGGIGSIFPL
-75 FMIGGMAMMMFG
+75 FMMVGIMMMMFRG
-87 GRFGGQQQM
+87 MGGGQQQM

-113 MLRETAHESADSMD
+113 MLRETAQESADSMD

-134 PAPTMLASAVGSS
+134 PAPNTLAAAVGSP

-209 LPKMISLLVE
+209 LPKMVSLLVE
-219 PWYSLIGGREQVLGL
+219 PWYALVGEREQVLGL
-234 MRAIVCQLAFSHGPD
+234 MRAIICQLAFSHGPD
-249 HVQMVVVSSDL
+249 HVQMIVVSSDL
-260 EQWDWVKWLPHFGD
+260 DQWDWVKWLPHFGD
-274 PRRQDAAGNA
+274 SRRHDAAGNA
-284 RMVYSSVREFA
+284 RMVYTSVREFA

-319 PTPHTVIIADVT
+319 PTPHTVIIADVD
-331 DPQWEFVKSAEGID
+331 DPQWEYVISAEGVD

-353 GASMWAA
+353 GSSMWTDL
-360 VPERTLQ
+360 PERKLQ
-367 FDDLGVIEA
+367 FDKTGVIEA

-383 WMVIDEKPWFF
+383 WMVIDDKAWFF
-394 ALTDHISIAE
+394 ALTDQVSIAE

-411 LARWRLAEAY
+411 LAQWRLAEAY

-434 DIMAYYGIDDPAD
+434 DILSYYGIDDPGN
-447 IDFGSLWGSR
+447 IDFDSLWASR

-516 LMLGHPPQ
+516 LMLSHPPE

-594 RSRMRARGQDMPP
+594 RARMRARGQDMAP

-689 PAQAGLGYFRRSLED
+689 PAQAGLGYFRKSLED
-704 IVRFQAEFLWR
+704 IIRFQAEFLWR
-715 DYISRGITI
+715 DYFQPGVSI

-735 IDYVRP
+735 IDYIRP
-741 QLFTNLFTPLEV
+741 QLFTNSFTPLEV
-753 SVGGPDLEPVHS
+753 SVGGPDIEPVVAQP
-765 NGEVLEAADA
+765 NGEVLESDDI
-775 EAEDEEEGIR
+775 EGGEDEDEEGVR

-800 DFEPYRL
+800 KFEPYRL
-807 WQPPLSE
+807 WQPPLTQ
-814 PVAIDELVNRF
+814 PVAIDDLVNRF
-825 IGHQWQQDYGTARDL
+825 LGRPWHKEYGSACNL
-840 VFPLGIIDR
+840 VFPIGIIDR
-849 PFKHD
+849 PYKHD

-893 HTPEQVQFYC
+893 HTPQQVQFYC
-903 LAYSGTALTT
+903 LAYSSTALTT
-913 VARLPHVG
+913 VSRIPHVG

-948 SFLEYRIASMDVF
+948 SFLECGIASMEMF

-973 PNDGFGDVYLV
+973 PDDGFGDVYLV

-1000 QVNLIINQG
+1000 QVNVIINQG
-1009 PSFGVHVVVSAD
+1009 PSFGVHVVVTAD

-1032 GFGSRVELRLAAVE
+1032 GFGSRIELRLAAVE
-1046 DAKLVRSRFAKE
+1046 DAKLVRSRFAKD

-1072 VRLDADPQAGLHT
+1072 VRLDSDPQAGLHT
-1085 LVARPALGSTPT
+1085 LVARPALGSTPD
-1097 NVFASDSIVD
+1097 NVFECDSVVA
-1107 AVSRLASGQAPPIR
+1107 AVSRLTSAQAPPVR

-1135 AARDTRQGVGAGGI
+1135 ASRDTRQGVGAGGI
-1149 VWAISELDL
+1149 AWAISELDL
-1158 APVYLNFAENAHLV
+1158 APVYLNFAENSHLM

-1199 TSSALAATGRAAL
+1199 ASSAPPPAPGRPSAQVWLVDPRRQLLTALGSDYVERFAYNLDGVVAMMGELAAALAGREPPPGLSAEELLSRSWWSGPEIFLIVDDIQQLPPGFDSPLHKAVPFVNRAADVGL
-1212 CPGVA
+1212 HVIVTRTFGGWSSAGSDPMLRALHQANAPLLVMDADPDEGFIRGKMKGGPLPRGRGLLMAEDTGVFVQV
-1217 GRPAPSAADRAGLR
+1217 AATE
-1231 VRREVRLQPRRRAG
+1231 VRR
-1245 DDERHVRP
+1245 
-1253 SGQPRTTARLV
+1253 
-1264 GGGAAVALL
+1264 
-1273 VERSGDLPDR
+1273 
-1283 RRHTADA
+1283 
-1290 GRFRFAAAQG
+1290 
-1300 RRLGDPGRRCRPAR
+1300 
-1314 DCHPHVRRLVVRGQR
+1314 
-1329 PDAAGTAP
+1329 
-1337 GERATTGDGR
+1337 
-1347 RPRRGLH
+1347 
-1354 PRQDEGWPAAPW
+1354 
-1366 SRPADGRGHRCVRP
+1366 
-1380 GGGHRAPQ
+1380 
-1388 VEAAPPRWGWL
+1388 
-1399 ACQPQRSGNFLSANV
+1399 
-1414 FDGKLISGVQS
+1414 
-1425 GGSSK
+1425 
-1430 SGICLSHSATTMVS
+1430 
-1444 SIRAR
+1444 

>member
-13 APVIKPENI
+13 PPVIKPENI
-22 VLPTPLS
+22 VLSTPLS
-29 IPPPEGKPWWIVV
+29 IPPPEGKPWWLIV
-42 VGVVVIG
+42 VGVVVVG
-49 LLGGMIAMTFASGS
+49 LLGGMVAMVFASGS
-63 HVFGGVGAIFPI
+63 HVFGGIGSIFPL
-75 FMIGGMAMMMFG
+75 FMMVGIMMMMFRG
-87 GRFGGQQQM
+87 MGGGQQQM

-113 MLRETAHESADSMD
+113 MLRETAQESADSMD

-134 PAPTMLASAVGSS
+134 PAPNTLAAAVGSP

-209 LPKMISLLVE
+209 LPKMVSLLVE
-219 PWYSLIGGREQVLGL
+219 PWYALVGERERVLGL
-234 MRAIVCQLAFSHGPD
+234 MRAIICQLAFSHGPD
-249 HVQMVVVSSDL
+249 HVQMIVVSSDL
-260 EQWDWVKWLPHFGD
+260 DQWDWVKWLPHFGD
-274 PRRQDAAGNA
+274 SRRHDAAGNA
-284 RMVYSSVREFA
+284 RMVYTSVREFA

-319 PTPHTVIIADVT
+319 PTPHTVIIADVD
-331 DPQWEFVKSAEGID
+331 DPQWEYVISAEGVD

-353 GASMWAA
+353 GSSMWTDI
-360 VPERTLQ
+360 PERKLQ
-367 FDDLGVIEA
+367 FDKTGVIEA

-383 WMVIDEKPWFF
+383 WMVIDDKAWFF
-394 ALTDHISIAE
+394 ALTDQVSIAE

-411 LARWRLAEAY
+411 LAQWRLAEAY

-434 DIMAYYGIDDPAD
+434 DILSYYGIDDPGN
-447 IDFGSLWGSR
+447 IDFDSLWASR

-516 LMLGHPPQ
+516 LMLSHPPE

-594 RSRMRARGQDMPP
+594 RARMRARGQDMAP

-689 PAQAGLGYFRRSLED
+689 PAQAGLGYFRKSLED
-704 IVRFQAEFLWR
+704 IIRFQAEFLWR
-715 DYISRGITI
+715 DYFQPGVSI

-735 IDYVRP
+735 IDYIRP
-741 QLFTNLFTPLEV
+741 QLFTNSFTPLEV
-753 SVGGPDLEPVHS
+753 SVGGPDIEPVVAQP
-765 NGEVLEAADA
+765 NGEVLESDDI
-775 EAEDEEEGIR
+775 EGGEDEDEEGVR

-800 DFEPYRL
+800 KFEPYRL
-807 WQPPLSE
+807 WQPPLTQ
-814 PVAIDELVNRF
+814 PVAIDDLVNRF
-825 IGHQWQQDYGTARDL
+825 LGHPWHKEYGSACNL
-840 VFPLGIIDR
+840 VFPIGIIDR
-849 PFKHD
+849 PYKHD

-893 HTPEQVQFYC
+893 HTPQQVQFYC
-903 LAYSGTALTT
+903 LAYSSTALTT
-913 VARLPHVG
+913 VSRIPHVG

-948 SFLEYRIASMDVF
+948 SFLECGIASMEMF

-973 PNDGFGDVYLV
+973 PDDGFGDVYLV

-1000 QVNLIINQG
+1000 QVNVIINQG
-1009 PSFGVHVVVSAD
+1009 PSFGVHVVVTAD

-1032 GFGSRVELRLAAVE
+1032 GFGSRIELRLAAVE
-1046 DAKLVRSRFAKE
+1046 DAKLVRSRFAKD

-1072 VRLDADPQAGLHT
+1072 VRLDSDPQAGLHT
-1085 LVARPALGSTPT
+1085 LVARPALGSTPD
-1097 NVFASDSIVD
+1097 NVFECDSVVA
-1107 AVSRLASGQAPPIR
+1107 AVSRLTSAQAPPVR

-1135 AARDTRQGVGAGGI
+1135 ASRDTRQGVGAGGI
-1149 VWAISELDL
+1149 AWAISELDL
-1158 APVYLNFAENAHLV
+1158 APVYLNFAENSHLM

-1199 TSSALAATGRAAL
+1199 ASSAPPPAPGRPSAQVWLVDPRRQLLTALGSDYVERFAYNLDGVVAMMGELAAALAGREPPPGLSAEELLSRSWWSGPEIFLIVDDIQQLPPGFDSPLHKAVPFVNRAADVGL
-1212 CPGVA
+1212 HVIVTRTFGGWSSAGSDPMLRALHQANAPLLVMDADPDEGFIRGKMKGGPLPRGRGLLMAEDTGVFVQV
-1217 GRPAPSAADRAGLR
+1217 AATE
-1231 VRREVRLQPRRRAG
+1231 VRR
-1245 DDERHVRP
+1245 
-1253 SGQPRTTARLV
+1253 
-1264 GGGAAVALL
+1264 
-1273 VERSGDLPDR
+1273 
-1283 RRHTADA
+1283 
-1290 GRFRFAAAQG
+1290 
-1300 RRLGDPGRRCRPAR
+1300 
-1314 DCHPHVRRLVVRGQR
+1314 
-1329 PDAAGTAP
+1329 
-1337 GERATTGDGR
+1337 
-1347 RPRRGLH
+1347 
-1354 PRQDEGWPAAPW
+1354 
-1366 SRPADGRGHRCVRP
+1366 
-1380 GGGHRAPQ
+1380 
-1388 VEAAPPRWGWL
+1388 
-1399 ACQPQRSGNFLSANV
+1399 
-1414 FDGKLISGVQS
+1414 
-1425 GGSSK
+1425 
-1430 SGICLSHSATTMVS
+1430 
-1444 SIRAR
+1444 

>member
-13 APVIKPENI
+13 PPVIKPENI
-22 VLPTPLS
+22 VLSTPLS
-29 IPPPEGKPWWIVV
+29 IPPPEGKPWWLIV
-42 VGVVVIG
+42 VGVVVVG
-49 LLGGMIAMTFASGS
+49 LLGGMVAMVFASGS
-63 HVFGGVGAIFPI
+63 HVFGGIGSIFPL
-75 FMIGGMAMMMFG
+75 FMMVGIMMMMFRG
-87 GRFGGQQQM
+87 MGGGQQQM

-113 MLRETAHESADSMD
+113 MLRETAQESADSMD

-134 PAPTMLASAVGSS
+134 PAPNTLAAAVGSP

-209 LPKMISLLVE
+209 LPKMVSLLVE
-219 PWYSLIGGREQVLGL
+219 PWYALVGEREQVLGL
-234 MRAIVCQLAFSHGPD
+234 MRAIICQLAFSHGPD
-249 HVQMVVVSSDL
+249 HVQMIVVSSDL
-260 EQWDWVKWLPHFGD
+260 DQWDWVKWLPHFGD
-274 PRRQDAAGNA
+274 SRRHDAAGNA
-284 RMVYSSVREFA
+284 RMVYTSVREFA

-319 PTPHTVIIADVT
+319 PTPHTVIIADVD
-331 DPQWEFVKSAEGID
+331 DPQWEYVISAEGVD

-353 GASMWAA
+353 GSSMWTDI
-360 VPERTLQ
+360 PERKLQ
-367 FDDLGVIEA
+367 FDKTGVIEA

-383 WMVIDEKPWFF
+383 WMVIDDKAWFF
-394 ALTDHISIAE
+394 ALTDQVSIAE

-411 LARWRLAEAY
+411 LAQWRLAEAY

-434 DIMAYYGIDDPAD
+434 DILSYYGIDDPGN
-447 IDFGSLWGSR
+447 IDFDSLWASR

-516 LMLGHPPQ
+516 LMLSHPPE

-594 RSRMRARGQDMPP
+594 RARMRARGQDMAP

-689 PAQAGLGYFRRSLED
+689 PAQAGLGYFRKSLED
-704 IVRFQAEFLWR
+704 IIRFQAEFLWR
-715 DYISRGITI
+715 DYFQPGVSI
-724 DGEEAPALVHS
+724 DCEEAPALVHS
-735 IDYVRP
+735 IDYIRP
-741 QLFTNLFTPLEV
+741 QLFTNSFTPLEV
-753 SVGGPDLEPVHS
+753 SVGGPDIEPVVAQP
-765 NGEVLEAADA
+765 NGEVLESDDI
-775 EAEDEEEGIR
+775 EGGEDEDEEGVR

-800 DFEPYRL
+800 KFEPYRL
-807 WQPPLSE
+807 WQPPLTQ
-814 PVAIDELVNRF
+814 PVAIDDLVNRF
-825 IGHQWQQDYGTARDL
+825 LGRPWHKEYGSACNL
-840 VFPLGIIDR
+840 VFPIGIIDR
-849 PFKHD
+849 PYKHD

-893 HTPEQVQFYC
+893 HTPQQVQFYC
-903 LAYSGTALTT
+903 LAYSSTALTT
-913 VARLPHVG
+913 VSRIPHVG

-948 SFLEYRIASMDVF
+948 SFLECAIASMEMF

-973 PNDGFGDVYLV
+973 PDDGFGDVYLV

-1000 QVNLIINQG
+1000 QVNVIINQG
-1009 PSFGVHVVVSAD
+1009 PSFGVHVVVTAD

-1032 GFGSRVELRLAAVE
+1032 GFGSRIELRLAAVE
-1046 DAKLVRSRFAKE
+1046 DAKLVRSRFAKD

-1072 VRLDADPQAGLHT
+1072 VRLDSDPQAGLHT
-1085 LVARPALGSTPT
+1085 LVARPALGSTPD
-1097 NVFASDSIVD
+1097 NVFECDSVVA
-1107 AVSRLASGQAPPIR
+1107 AVSRLTSAQAPPVR

-1135 AARDTRQGVGAGGI
+1135 ASRDTRQGVGAGGI
-1149 VWAISELDL
+1149 AWAISELDL
-1158 APVYLNFAENAHLV
+1158 APVYLNFAENSHLM

-1199 TSSALAATGRAAL
+1199 ASSAPPPAPGRPSAQVWLVDPRRQLLTALGSDYVERFAYNLDGVVAMMGELAAALAGREPPPGLSAEELLSRSWWSGPEIFLIVDDIQQLPPGFDSPLHKAVPFVNRAADVGL
-1212 CPGVA
+1212 HVIVTRTFGGWSSAGSDPMLRALHQANAPLLVMDADPDEGFIRGKMKGGPLPRGRGLLMAEDTGVFVQV
-1217 GRPAPSAADRAGLR
+1217 AATE
-1231 VRREVRLQPRRRAG
+1231 VRR
-1245 DDERHVRP
+1245 
-1253 SGQPRTTARLV
+1253 
-1264 GGGAAVALL
+1264 
-1273 VERSGDLPDR
+1273 
-1283 RRHTADA
+1283 
-1290 GRFRFAAAQG
+1290 
-1300 RRLGDPGRRCRPAR
+1300 
-1314 DCHPHVRRLVVRGQR
+1314 
-1329 PDAAGTAP
+1329 
-1337 GERATTGDGR
+1337 
-1347 RPRRGLH
+1347 
-1354 PRQDEGWPAAPW
+1354 
-1366 SRPADGRGHRCVRP
+1366 
-1380 GGGHRAPQ
+1380 
-1388 VEAAPPRWGWL
+1388 
-1399 ACQPQRSGNFLSANV
+1399 
-1414 FDGKLISGVQS
+1414 
-1425 GGSSK
+1425 
-1430 SGICLSHSATTMVS
+1430 
-1444 SIRAR
+1444 

>member
-13 APVIKPENI
+13 APQVKPENI

-29 IPPPEGKPWWIVV
+29 IPPPEGKPWYMIVI
-42 VGVVVIG
+42 GVVVLG
-49 LLGGMIAMTFASGS
+49 MLGGMVLMLVRSGS
-63 HVFGGVGAIFPI
+63 NMMGGMGSIFPI
-75 FMIGGMAMMMFG
+75 FMMGGIMMMMFRG
-87 GRFGGQQQM
+87 MGGGQQQM

-101 DAMRAQFMLMLD
+101 DAMRAQFMMMLD

-127 ANYRWFH
+127 ANYRWYH
-134 PAPTMLASAVGSS
+134 PAPDTLTAAVGSA

-209 LPKMISLLVE
+209 LPKMISVLVE
-219 PWYSLIGGREQVLGL
+219 PWYALIGEREQVRAL
-234 MRAIVCQLAFSHGPD
+234 MRALICQLTFSHGPD
-249 HVQMVVVSSDL
+249 HMRFIVVSSDAD
-260 EQWDWVKWLPHFGD
+260 EWDWVKWLPHFGD
-274 PRRQDAAGNA
+274 ARRQDAAGSA

-319 PTPHTVIIADVT
+319 PTPHTVIVADID
-331 DPQWEFVKSAEGID
+331 DPQWEYVISSEGVD

-353 GASMWAA
+353 GSAMWTE
-360 VPERTLQ
+360 VPERKLR
-367 FDDLGVIEA
+367 FNEIGVIEA

-383 WMVIDEKPWFF
+383 WMVIDDNPWFF
-394 ALTDHISIAE
+394 ALTDQMSLPE
-404 AEEFAQK
+404 AEVFAQK
-411 LARWRLAEAY
+411 LAQWRLAEAY

-434 DIMAYYGIDDPAD
+434 DILTYYGIEDPAE
-447 IDFGSLWGSR
+447 IDFGDLWGSR
-457 TDTMGRSRL
+457 TDSMGRSRL
-466 RAPFG
+466 RVPFG

-516 LMLGHPPQ
+516 LMLGHPPD

-580 DSAGVDDAKEYNSV
+580 DSAGVDDAKEYNAV
-594 RSRMRARGQDMPP
+594 RARMRTRGQDMPP

-689 PAQAGLGYFRRSLED
+689 PAQAGLGYFRKSLED
-704 IVRFQAEFLWR
+704 VIRFQAEFLWR
-715 DYISRGITI
+715 DYIRLTNF
-724 DGEEAPALVHS
+724 DDDEAPVVVHN

-741 QLFTNLFTPLEV
+741 QLFTNAFTPLEV
-753 SVGGPDLEPVHS
+753 SVGGPEVEPPAISYTSGDLGGTPD
-765 NGEVLEAADA
+765 ADA
-775 EAEDEEEGIR
+775 EAEEEAIR
-785 TPKVGTVIIDQLRKI
+785 TPKVGTAIIDQLRKI
-800 DFEPYRL
+800 EFEPYRL
-807 WQPPLSE
+807 WQPPLTK
-814 PVAIDELVNRF
+814 PVPIDELVNRHL
-825 IGHQWQQDYGTARDL
+825 GRPWNQDYGSARDL
-840 VFPLGIIDR
+840 VFPLGVIDR

-854 QPPWTVDTSGP
+854 QPPLTVDTSGP

-903 LAYSGTALTT
+903 LAYSSTALTT
-913 VARLPHVG
+913 IARLPHVG

-935 VAELLALVRERKR
+935 IAELLALVRERKR
-948 SFLEYRIASMDVF
+948 TFLEHGIASMEMF
-961 RRRKFGGEAGPV
+961 RRRKFGGEPGPV
-973 PNDGFGDVYLV
+973 PNDGFGDVFLA

-1000 QVNLIINQG
+1000 QVNVIINQG
-1009 PSFGVHVVVSAD
+1009 PSFGVHVVVTAD

-1046 DAKLVRSRFAKE
+1046 DAKLVRSRFAKD

-1072 VRLDADPQAGLHT
+1072 VRLDGDPQAGLHT
-1085 LVARPALGSTPT
+1085 LVARPALANTPDRT
-1097 NVFASDSIVD
+1097 FESDSIVA
-1107 AVSRLASGQAPPIR
+1107 AVSQLTTAAAPPVR

-1129 EQVREL
+1129 DQVREL
-1135 AARDTRQGVGAGGI
+1135 SARDTRQGVGAGGI
-1149 VWAISELDL
+1149 AWAISELDL
-1158 APVYLNFAENAHLV
+1158 QPVYLNFAENSHLM

-1184 LATIMSEIGRLYAPG
+1184 LATIMAEIGRLYAPG
-1199 TSSALAATGRAAL
+1199 ASSAPPPPPDRPSAQVWLIDPRRQLLTTLGSDYVEKFAYNLDGVVAMMGDLATALAGREPPPGLSAQELLSRSWWSGPEIFLIVDDLQQLPAGFDSPLHKAVPFVNRASDVGLHVIVTRSFGGWSSAGSDPMLRALHQANSPLLVMDADPDEGFIRGKMKGGPLPRGRGLLMAEDTGVFVQVAAT
-1212 CPGVA
+1212 
-1217 GRPAPSAADRAGLR
+1217 
-1231 VRREVRLQPRRRAG
+1231 EV
-1245 DDERHVRP
+1245 H
-1253 SGQPRTTARLV
+1253 
-1264 GGGAAVALL
+1264 
-1273 VERSGDLPDR
+1273 
-1283 RRHTADA
+1283 
-1290 GRFRFAAAQG
+1290 
-1300 RRLGDPGRRCRPAR
+1300 
-1314 DCHPHVRRLVVRGQR
+1314 
-1329 PDAAGTAP
+1329 
-1337 GERATTGDGR
+1337 
-1347 RPRRGLH
+1347 
-1354 PRQDEGWPAAPW
+1354 RQ
-1366 SRPADGRGHRCVRP
+1366 
-1380 GGGHRAPQ
+1380 
-1388 VEAAPPRWGWL
+1388 
-1399 ACQPQRSGNFLSANV
+1399 
-1414 FDGKLISGVQS
+1414 
-1425 GGSSK
+1425 
-1430 SGICLSHSATTMVS
+1430 
-1444 SIRAR
+1444 

>member
-13 APVIKPENI
+13 PPVIKPENI
-22 VLPTPLS
+22 VLSTPLS
-29 IPPPEGKPWWIVV
+29 IPPPEGKPWWLIV
-42 VGVVVIG
+42 VGVVVVG
-49 LLGGMIAMTFASGS
+49 LLGGMVAMVFASGS
-63 HVFGGVGAIFPI
+63 HVFGGIGSIFPL
-75 FMIGGMAMMMFG
+75 FMMVGIMMMMFRG
-87 GRFGGQQQM
+87 MGGGQQQM

-113 MLRETAHESADSMD
+113 MLRETAQESADSMD

-134 PAPTMLASAVGSS
+134 PAPNTLAAAVGSP

-209 LPKMISLLVE
+209 LPKMVSLLVE
-219 PWYSLIGGREQVLGL
+219 PWYALVGEREQVLGL
-234 MRAIVCQLAFSHGPD
+234 MRAIICQLAFSHGPD
-249 HVQMVVVSSDL
+249 HVQMIVVSSDL
-260 EQWDWVKWLPHFGD
+260 DQWDWVKWLPHFGD
-274 PRRQDAAGNA
+274 SRRHDAAGNA
-284 RMVYSSVREFA
+284 RMVYTSVREFA

-319 PTPHTVIIADVT
+319 PTPHTVIIADVD
-331 DPQWEFVKSAEGID
+331 DPQWEYVISAEGVD

-353 GASMWAA
+353 GSSMWTDI
-360 VPERTLQ
+360 PERKLQ
-367 FDDLGVIEA
+367 FDKTGVIEA

-383 WMVIDEKPWFF
+383 WMVIDDKAWFF
-394 ALTDHISIAE
+394 ALTDQVSIAE

-411 LARWRLAEAY
+411 LAQWRLAEAY

-434 DIMAYYGIDDPAD
+434 DILSYYGIDDPGN
-447 IDFGSLWGSR
+447 IDFDSLWASR

-516 LMLGHPPQ
+516 LMLSHPPE

-594 RSRMRARGQDMPP
+594 RARMRARGQDMAP

-689 PAQAGLGYFRRSLED
+689 PAQAGLGYFRKSLED
-704 IVRFQAEFLWR
+704 IIRFQAEFLWR
-715 DYISRGITI
+715 DYFQPGVSI

-735 IDYVRP
+735 IDYIRP
-741 QLFTNLFTPLEV
+741 QLFTNSFTPLEV
-753 SVGGPDLEPVHS
+753 SVGGPDIEPVVAQP
-765 NGEVLEAADA
+765 NGEVLESDDI
-775 EAEDEEEGIR
+775 EGGEDEDEEGVR

-800 DFEPYRL
+800 KFEPYRL
-807 WQPPLSE
+807 WQPPLTQ
-814 PVAIDELVNRF
+814 PVAIDDLVNRF
-825 IGHQWQQDYGTARDL
+825 LGRPWHKEYGSACNL
-840 VFPLGIIDR
+840 VFPIGIIDR
-849 PFKHD
+849 PYKHD

-893 HTPEQVQFYC
+893 HTPQQVQFYC
-903 LAYSGTALTT
+903 LAYSSTALTT
-913 VARLPHVG
+913 VSRIPHVG

-948 SFLEYRIASMDVF
+948 SFLECAIASMEMF

-973 PNDGFGDVYLV
+973 PDDGFGDVYLV

-1000 QVNLIINQG
+1000 QVNVIINQG
-1009 PSFGVHVVVSAD
+1009 PSFGVHVVVTAD

-1032 GFGSRVELRLAAVE
+1032 GFGSRIELRLAAVE
-1046 DAKLVRSRFAKE
+1046 DAKLVRSRFAKD
-1058 VPVKPG
+1058 VPIKPG

-1072 VRLDADPQAGLHT
+1072 VRLDSDPQAGLHT
-1085 LVARPALGSTPT
+1085 LVARPALGSTPD
-1097 NVFASDSIVD
+1097 NVFECDSVVA
-1107 AVSRLASGQAPPIR
+1107 AVSRLTSAQAPPVR

-1135 AARDTRQGVGAGGI
+1135 ASRDTRQGVGAGGI
-1149 VWAISELDL
+1149 AWAISELDL
-1158 APVYLNFAENAHLV
+1158 APVYLNFAENSHLM

-1199 TSSALAATGRAAL
+1199 ASSAPPPAPGRPSAQVWLVDPRRQLLTALGSDYVERFAYNLDGVVAMMGELAAALAGREPPPGLSAEELLSRSWWSGPEIFLIVDDIQQLPPGFDSPLHKAVPFVNRAADVGL
-1212 CPGVA
+1212 HVIVTRTFGGWSSAGSDPMLRALHQANAPLLVMDADPDEGFIRGKMKGGPLPRGRGLLMAEDTGVFVQV
-1217 GRPAPSAADRAGLR
+1217 AATE
-1231 VRREVRLQPRRRAG
+1231 VRR
-1245 DDERHVRP
+1245 
-1253 SGQPRTTARLV
+1253 
-1264 GGGAAVALL
+1264 
-1273 VERSGDLPDR
+1273 
-1283 RRHTADA
+1283 
-1290 GRFRFAAAQG
+1290 
-1300 RRLGDPGRRCRPAR
+1300 
-1314 DCHPHVRRLVVRGQR
+1314 
-1329 PDAAGTAP
+1329 
-1337 GERATTGDGR
+1337 
-1347 RPRRGLH
+1347 
-1354 PRQDEGWPAAPW
+1354 
-1366 SRPADGRGHRCVRP
+1366 
-1380 GGGHRAPQ
+1380 
-1388 VEAAPPRWGWL
+1388 
-1399 ACQPQRSGNFLSANV
+1399 
-1414 FDGKLISGVQS
+1414 
-1425 GGSSK
+1425 
-1430 SGICLSHSATTMVS
+1430 
-1444 SIRAR
+1444 

>member
-13 APVIKPENI
+13 PPVIKPENI
-22 VLPTPLS
+22 VLSTPLS
-29 IPPPEGKPWWIVV
+29 IPPPEGKPWWLIV
-42 VGVVVIG
+42 VGVVVVG
-49 LLGGMIAMTFASGS
+49 LLGGMVAMVFASGS
-63 HVFGGVGAIFPI
+63 HVFGGIGSIFPL
-75 FMIGGMAMMMFG
+75 FMMVGIMMMMFRG
-87 GRFGGQQQM
+87 MGGGQQQM

-113 MLRETAHESADSMD
+113 MLRETAQESADSMD

-134 PAPTMLASAVGSS
+134 PAPNTLAAAVGSP

-209 LPKMISLLVE
+209 LPKMVSLLVE
-219 PWYSLIGGREQVLGL
+219 PWYALVGEREQVLGL
-234 MRAIVCQLAFSHGPD
+234 MRAIICQLAFSHGPD
-249 HVQMVVVSSDL
+249 HVQMIVVSSDL
-260 EQWDWVKWLPHFGD
+260 DQWDWVKWLPHFGD
-274 PRRQDAAGNA
+274 SRRHDAAGNA
-284 RMVYSSVREFA
+284 RMVYTSVREFA

-319 PTPHTVIIADVT
+319 PTPHTVIIADVD
-331 DPQWEFVKSAEGID
+331 DPQWEYVISAEGVD

-353 GASMWAA
+353 GSSMWTDI
-360 VPERTLQ
+360 PERKLQ
-367 FDDLGVIEA
+367 FDKTGVIEA

-383 WMVIDEKPWFF
+383 WMVIDDKAWFF
-394 ALTDHISIAE
+394 ALTDQVSIAE

-411 LARWRLAEAY
+411 LAQWRLAEAY

-434 DIMAYYGIDDPAD
+434 DILSYYGIDDPGN
-447 IDFGSLWGSR
+447 IDFDSLWASR

-516 LMLGHPPQ
+516 LMLSHPPE

-594 RSRMRARGQDMPP
+594 RARMRARGQDMAP

-689 PAQAGLGYFRRSLED
+689 PAQAGLGYFRKSLED
-704 IVRFQAEFLWR
+704 IIRFQAEFLWR
-715 DYISRGITI
+715 DYFQPGVSI

-735 IDYVRP
+735 IDYIRP
-741 QLFTNLFTPLEV
+741 QLFTNSFTPLEV
-753 SVGGPDLEPVHS
+753 SVGGPDIEPVVAQP
-765 NGEVLEAADA
+765 NGEVLESDDI
-775 EAEDEEEGIR
+775 EGGEDEDEEGVR

-800 DFEPYRL
+800 KFEPYRL
-807 WQPPLSE
+807 WQPPLTQ
-814 PVAIDELVNRF
+814 PVAIDDLVNRF
-825 IGHQWQQDYGTARDL
+825 LGRPWHKEYGSACNL
-840 VFPLGIIDR
+840 VFPIGIIDR
-849 PFKHD
+849 PYKHD

-893 HTPEQVQFYC
+893 HTPQQVQFYC
-903 LAYSGTALTT
+903 LAYSSTALTT
-913 VARLPHVG
+913 VSRIPHVG

-948 SFLEYRIASMDVF
+948 SFLECGIASMEMF

-973 PNDGFGDVYLV
+973 PDDGFGDVYLV

-1000 QVNLIINQG
+1000 QVNVIINQG
-1009 PSFGVHVVVSAD
+1009 PSFGVHVVVTAD

-1032 GFGSRVELRLAAVE
+1032 GFGSRIELRLAAVE
-1046 DAKLVRSRFAKE
+1046 DAKLVRSRFAKD

-1072 VRLDADPQAGLHT
+1072 VRLDSDPQAGLHT
-1085 LVARPALGSTPT
+1085 LVARPALGRTPDT
-1097 NVFASDSIVD
+1097 VFECDSVVA
-1107 AVSRLASGQAPPIR
+1107 AVSRLTSAQAPPVR

-1135 AARDTRQGVGAGGI
+1135 ASRDTRQGVGAGGI
-1149 VWAISELDL
+1149 AWAISELDL
-1158 APVYLNFAENAHLV
+1158 APVYLNFAENSHLM

-1199 TSSALAATGRAAL
+1199 ASSAPPPAPGRPSAQVWLVDPRRQLLTALGSDYVERFAYNLDGVVAMMGELAAALAGREPPPGLSAEELLSRSWWSGPEIFLIVDDIQQLPPGFDSPLHKAVPFVNRAADVGL
-1212 CPGVA
+1212 HVIVTRTFGGWSSAGSDPMLRALHQANAPLLVMDADPDEGFIRGKMKGGPLPRGRGLLMAEDTGVFVQV
-1217 GRPAPSAADRAGLR
+1217 AATE
-1231 VRREVRLQPRRRAG
+1231 VRR
-1245 DDERHVRP
+1245 
-1253 SGQPRTTARLV
+1253 
-1264 GGGAAVALL
+1264 
-1273 VERSGDLPDR
+1273 
-1283 RRHTADA
+1283 
-1290 GRFRFAAAQG
+1290 
-1300 RRLGDPGRRCRPAR
+1300 
-1314 DCHPHVRRLVVRGQR
+1314 
-1329 PDAAGTAP
+1329 
-1337 GERATTGDGR
+1337 
-1347 RPRRGLH
+1347 
-1354 PRQDEGWPAAPW
+1354 
-1366 SRPADGRGHRCVRP
+1366 
-1380 GGGHRAPQ
+1380 
-1388 VEAAPPRWGWL
+1388 
-1399 ACQPQRSGNFLSANV
+1399 
-1414 FDGKLISGVQS
+1414 
-1425 GGSSK
+1425 
-1430 SGICLSHSATTMVS
+1430 
-1444 SIRAR
+1444 

>member
-13 APVIKPENI
+13 PPVIKPENI

-49 LLGGMIAMTFASGS
+49 LLGGMVAMVFASGS

-75 FMIGGMAMMMFG
+75 FMVGGMMMMMFRG
-87 GRFGGQQQM
+87 VGGGQQQM

-113 MLRETAHESADSMD
+113 MLRDTAHESADSMD

-134 PAPTMLASAVGSS
+134 PAPTTLAAAVGSP

-155 GKDLNFGVVR
+155 GKDLNFGVAR

-219 PWYSLIGGREQVLGL
+219 PWYALVGQREQVLGL
-234 MRAIVCQLAFSHGPD
+234 MRSIICQLTFSHGPD
-249 HVQMVVVSSDL
+249 HVQMIVVSSDL
-260 EQWDWVKWLPHFGD
+260 DEWEWVKWLPHFGD

-319 PTPHTVIIADVT
+319 PTPHTVIIADAV
-331 DPQWEFVKSAEGID
+331 DPQWEFVISAEGID

-353 GASMWAA
+353 GSSMWTS
-360 VPERTLQ
+360 VPERTLS
-367 FDDLGVIEA
+367 FDEVGIIEA

-394 ALTDHISIAE
+394 ALTDHFSIEE

-434 DIMAYYGIDDPAD
+434 DILSYYGIDDPAD
-447 IDFGSLWGSR
+447 IDFNSLWGGRS
-457 TDTMGRSRL
+457 DHMGRSRL

-516 LMLGHPPQ
+516 LLLSHPPE

-594 RSRMRARGQDMPP
+594 RARMRARGQDMPA

-715 DYISRGITI
+715 DYISRGITM

-741 QLFTNLFTPLEV
+741 QLFTNSFTPLEV
-753 SVGGPDLEPVHS
+753 SFGGPDVNQVAIPS
-765 NGEVLEAADA
+765 NGDGVEPPLPIEAQD
-775 EAEDEEEGIR
+775 EDEGGIR
-785 TPKVGTVIIDQLRKI
+785 VPKVGTVIIDQLRKI
-800 DFEPYRL
+800 AFEPYRL
-807 WQPPLSE
+807 WQPPLNQ

-825 IGHQWQQDYGTARDL
+825 LGHPWQQDYGTARDL
-840 VFPLGIIDR
+840 VFPIGIIDR

-903 LAYSGTALTT
+903 LAYSSTALTT
-913 VARLPHVG
+913 IARLPHVG
-921 EVAGPTDPYGVRRT
+921 EVVGPTDPYGVRRT
-935 VAELLALVRERKR
+935 VAELLALVRDRKR
-948 SFLEYRIASMDVF
+948 TFLEYGIASMEVF
-961 RRRKFGGEAGPV
+961 RRRKFGGASGPV
-973 PNDGFGDVYLV
+973 PDVFGDVYLV

-1000 QVNLIINQG
+1000 QVNQIINQG
-1009 PSFGVHVVVSAD
+1009 PSFGVHVVVTAD

-1085 LVARPALGSTPT
+1085 LVARPALGSTPS
-1097 NVFASDSIVD
+1097 NVFESDTIIE
-1107 AVSRLASGQAPPIR
+1107 AVSRLTSGQAPPVR
-1121 RLPARFGV
+1121 RLPATFGV
-1129 EQVREL
+1129 QQVREL
-1135 AARDTRQGVGAGGI
+1135 AARDTRQGVGGGGI
-1149 VWAISELDL
+1149 AWAISELDL
-1158 APVYLNFAENAHLV
+1158 QPVYLNFAENSHLMI
-1172 VTGRRECGRTTT
+1172 TGRRECGKTTA
-1184 LATIMSEIGRLYAPG
+1184 LATIMAEIGRLYAPG
-1199 TSSALAATGRAAL
+1199 GTSAPETSQRSAQVWLVDPRRQLLTALGSEYMENFAYNLDGVQAMMGELAAVLAGREPPPGLSAEELLSRSWWSGPEIFLIVDDIQQLPTGFDSPLHKAVPWVTRAADVGLHVIVTRSFGGWSSAGSDPMLRALHQANAPLLVMDADPDEGFIRGKMKGGPLPRGRGLLMAEDTGVFVQVAAT
-1212 CPGVA
+1212 
-1217 GRPAPSAADRAGLR
+1217 
-1231 VRREVRLQPRRRAG
+1231 EVR
-1245 DDERHVRP
+1245 
-1253 SGQPRTTARLV
+1253 
-1264 GGGAAVALL
+1264 
-1273 VERSGDLPDR
+1273 
-1283 RRHTADA
+1283 
-1290 GRFRFAAAQG
+1290 
-1300 RRLGDPGRRCRPAR
+1300 
-1314 DCHPHVRRLVVRGQR
+1314 
-1329 PDAAGTAP
+1329 
-1337 GERATTGDGR
+1337 
-1347 RPRRGLH
+1347 
-1354 PRQDEGWPAAPW
+1354 
-1366 SRPADGRGHRCVRP
+1366 
-1380 GGGHRAPQ
+1380 
-1388 VEAAPPRWGWL
+1388 
-1399 ACQPQRSGNFLSANV
+1399 
-1414 FDGKLISGVQS
+1414 K
-1425 GGSSK
+1425 
-1430 SGICLSHSATTMVS
+1430 
-1444 SIRAR
+1444 

>member
-13 APVIKPENI
+13 PPVIKPENI
-22 VLPTPLS
+22 VLSTPLS
-29 IPPPEGKPWWIVV
+29 IPPPEGKPWWLIV
-42 VGVVVIG
+42 VGVVVVG
-49 LLGGMIAMTFASGS
+49 LLGGMVAMVFASGS
-63 HVFGGVGAIFPI
+63 HVFGGIGSIFPL
-75 FMIGGMAMMMFG
+75 FMMVGIMMMMFRG
-87 GRFGGQQQM
+87 MGGGQQQM

-113 MLRETAHESADSMD
+113 MLRETAQESADSMD

-134 PAPTMLASAVGSS
+134 PAPNTLAAAVGSP

-209 LPKMISLLVE
+209 LPKMVSLLVE
-219 PWYSLIGGREQVLGL
+219 PWYALVGEREQVLGL
-234 MRAIVCQLAFSHGPD
+234 MRAIICQLAFSHGPD
-249 HVQMVVVSSDL
+249 HVQMIVVSSDL
-260 EQWDWVKWLPHFGD
+260 DQWDWVKWLPHFGD
-274 PRRQDAAGNA
+274 SRRHDAAGNA
-284 RMVYSSVREFA
+284 RMVYTSVREFA

-319 PTPHTVIIADVT
+319 PTPHTVIIADFD
-331 DPQWEFVKSAEGID
+331 DPQWEYVISAEGVD

-353 GASMWAA
+353 GSSMWTDI
-360 VPERTLQ
+360 PERKLQ
-367 FDDLGVIEA
+367 FDKTGVIEA

-383 WMVIDEKPWFF
+383 WMVIDDKAWFF
-394 ALTDHISIAE
+394 ALTDQVSIAE

-411 LARWRLAEAY
+411 LAQWRLAEAY

-434 DIMAYYGIDDPAD
+434 DILSYYGIDDPGN
-447 IDFGSLWGSR
+447 IDFDSLWASR

-516 LMLGHPPQ
+516 LMLSHPPE

-594 RSRMRARGQDMPP
+594 RARMRARGQDMAP

-689 PAQAGLGYFRRSLED
+689 PAQAGLGYFRKSLED
-704 IVRFQAEFLWR
+704 IIRFQAEFLWR
-715 DYISRGITI
+715 DYFQPGVSI

-735 IDYVRP
+735 IDYIRP
-741 QLFTNLFTPLEV
+741 QLFTNSFTPLEV
-753 SVGGPDLEPVHS
+753 SVGGPDIEPVVAQP
-765 NGEVLEAADA
+765 NGEVLESDDI
-775 EAEDEEEGIR
+775 EGGEDEDEEGVR

-800 DFEPYRL
+800 KFEPYRL
-807 WQPPLSE
+807 WQPPLTQ
-814 PVAIDELVNRF
+814 PVAIDDLVNRF
-825 IGHQWQQDYGTARDL
+825 LGRPWHKEYGSACNL
-840 VFPLGIIDR
+840 VFPIGIIDR
-849 PFKHD
+849 PYKHD

-893 HTPEQVQFYC
+893 HTPQQVQFYC
-903 LAYSGTALTT
+903 LAYSSTALTT
-913 VARLPHVG
+913 VSRIPHVG

-948 SFLEYRIASMDVF
+948 SFLECGIASMEMF

-973 PNDGFGDVYLV
+973 PDDGFGDVYLV

-1000 QVNLIINQG
+1000 QVNVIINQG
-1009 PSFGVHVVVSAD
+1009 PSFGVHVVVTAD

-1032 GFGSRVELRLAAVE
+1032 GFGSRIELRLAAVE
-1046 DAKLVRSRFAKE
+1046 DAKLVRSRFAKD

-1072 VRLDADPQAGLHT
+1072 VRLDSDPQAGLHT
-1085 LVARPALGSTPT
+1085 LVARPALGSTPD
-1097 NVFASDSIVD
+1097 NVFECDSVVA
-1107 AVSRLASGQAPPIR
+1107 AVSRLTSAQAPPVR

-1135 AARDTRQGVGAGGI
+1135 ASRDTRQGVGAGGI
-1149 VWAISELDL
+1149 AWAISELDL
-1158 APVYLNFAENAHLV
+1158 APVYLNFAENSHLM

-1199 TSSALAATGRAAL
+1199 ASSAPPPAPGRPSAQVWLVDPRRQLLTALGSDYVERFAYNLDGVVAMMGELAAALAGREPPPGLSAEELLSRSWWSGPEIFLIVDDIQQLPPGFDSPLHKAVPFVNRAADVGL
-1212 CPGVA
+1212 HVIVTRTFGGWSSAGSDPMLRALHQANAPLLVMDADPDEGFIRGKMKGGPLPRGRGLLMAEDTGVFVQV
-1217 GRPAPSAADRAGLR
+1217 AATE
-1231 VRREVRLQPRRRAG
+1231 VRR
-1245 DDERHVRP
+1245 
-1253 SGQPRTTARLV
+1253 
-1264 GGGAAVALL
+1264 
-1273 VERSGDLPDR
+1273 
-1283 RRHTADA
+1283 
-1290 GRFRFAAAQG
+1290 
-1300 RRLGDPGRRCRPAR
+1300 
-1314 DCHPHVRRLVVRGQR
+1314 
-1329 PDAAGTAP
+1329 
-1337 GERATTGDGR
+1337 
-1347 RPRRGLH
+1347 
-1354 PRQDEGWPAAPW
+1354 
-1366 SRPADGRGHRCVRP
+1366 
-1380 GGGHRAPQ
+1380 
-1388 VEAAPPRWGWL
+1388 
-1399 ACQPQRSGNFLSANV
+1399 
-1414 FDGKLISGVQS
+1414 
-1425 GGSSK
+1425 
-1430 SGICLSHSATTMVS
+1430 
-1444 SIRAR
+1444 

>member
-13 APVIKPENI
+13 PPVIKPENI
-22 VLPTPLS
+22 VLSTPLS
-29 IPPPEGKPWWIVV
+29 IPPPEGKPWWLIV
-42 VGVVVIG
+42 VGVVVVG
-49 LLGGMIAMTFASGS
+49 LLGGMVAMVFASGS
-63 HVFGGVGAIFPI
+63 HVFGGIGSIFPL
-75 FMIGGMAMMMFG
+75 FMMVGIMMMMFRG
-87 GRFGGQQQM
+87 MGGGQQQM

-113 MLRETAHESADSMD
+113 MLRETAQESADSMD

-134 PAPTMLASAVGSS
+134 PAPNTLAAAVGSP

-209 LPKMISLLVE
+209 LPKMVSLLVE
-219 PWYSLIGGREQVLGL
+219 PWYALVGEREQVLGL
-234 MRAIVCQLAFSHGPD
+234 MRAIICQLAFSHGPD
-249 HVQMVVVSSDL
+249 HVQMIVVSSDL
-260 EQWDWVKWLPHFGD
+260 DQWDWVKWLPHFGD
-274 PRRQDAAGNA
+274 SRRHDAAGNA
-284 RMVYSSVREFA
+284 RMVYTSVREFA

-319 PTPHTVIIADVT
+319 PTPHTVIIADVD
-331 DPQWEFVKSAEGID
+331 DPQWEYVISAEGVD

-353 GASMWAA
+353 GSSMWTDI
-360 VPERTLQ
+360 PERKLQ
-367 FDDLGVIEA
+367 FDKTGVIEA

-383 WMVIDEKPWFF
+383 WMVIDDKAWFF
-394 ALTDHISIAE
+394 ALTDQVSIAE

-411 LARWRLAEAY
+411 LAQWRLAEAY

-434 DIMAYYGIDDPAD
+434 DILSYYGIDDPGN
-447 IDFGSLWGSR
+447 IDFDSLWASR

-516 LMLGHPPQ
+516 LMLSHPPE

-594 RSRMRARGQDMPP
+594 RARMRARGQDMAP

-689 PAQAGLGYFRRSLED
+689 PAQAGLGYFRKSLED
-704 IVRFQAEFLWR
+704 IIRFQAEFLWR
-715 DYISRGITI
+715 DYFQPGVSI

-735 IDYVRP
+735 IDYIRP
-741 QLFTNLFTPLEV
+741 QLFTNSFTPLEV
-753 SVGGPDLEPVHS
+753 SVGGPDIEPVVAQP
-765 NGEVLEAADA
+765 NGEVLESADI
-775 EAEDEEEGIR
+775 EGGEDEDEEGVR

-800 DFEPYRL
+800 KFEPYRL
-807 WQPPLSE
+807 WQPPLTQ
-814 PVAIDELVNRF
+814 PVAIDDLVNRF
-825 IGHQWQQDYGTARDL
+825 LGRPWHKEYGSACNL
-840 VFPLGIIDR
+840 VFPIGIIDR
-849 PFKHD
+849 PYKHD

-893 HTPEQVQFYC
+893 HTPQQVQFYC
-903 LAYSGTALTT
+903 LAYSSTALTT
-913 VARLPHVG
+913 VSRIPHVG

-948 SFLEYRIASMDVF
+948 SFLECGIASMEMF

-973 PNDGFGDVYLV
+973 PDDGFGDVYLV

-1000 QVNLIINQG
+1000 QVNVIINQG
-1009 PSFGVHVVVSAD
+1009 PSFGVHVVVTAD

-1032 GFGSRVELRLAAVE
+1032 GFGSRIELRLAAVE
-1046 DAKLVRSRFAKE
+1046 DAKLVRSRFAKD

-1072 VRLDADPQAGLHT
+1072 VRLDSDPQAGLHT
-1085 LVARPALGSTPT
+1085 LVARPALGSTPD
-1097 NVFASDSIVD
+1097 NVFECDSVVA
-1107 AVSRLASGQAPPIR
+1107 AVSRLTSAQAPPVR

-1135 AARDTRQGVGAGGI
+1135 ASRDTRQGVGAGGI
-1149 VWAISELDL
+1149 AWAISELDL
-1158 APVYLNFAENAHLV
+1158 APVYLNFAENSHLM

-1199 TSSALAATGRAAL
+1199 ASSAPPPAPGRPSAQVWLVDPRRQLLTALGSDYVERFAYNLDGVVAMMGELAAALAGREPPPGLSAEELLSRSWWSGPEIFLIVDDIQQLPPGFDSPLHKAVPFVNRAADVGL
-1212 CPGVA
+1212 HVIVTRTFGGWSSAGSDPMLRALHQANAPLLVMDADPDEGFIRGKMKGGPLPRGRGLLMAEDTGVFVQV
-1217 GRPAPSAADRAGLR
+1217 AATE
-1231 VRREVRLQPRRRAG
+1231 VRR
-1245 DDERHVRP
+1245 
-1253 SGQPRTTARLV
+1253 
-1264 GGGAAVALL
+1264 
-1273 VERSGDLPDR
+1273 
-1283 RRHTADA
+1283 
-1290 GRFRFAAAQG
+1290 
-1300 RRLGDPGRRCRPAR
+1300 
-1314 DCHPHVRRLVVRGQR
+1314 
-1329 PDAAGTAP
+1329 
-1337 GERATTGDGR
+1337 
-1347 RPRRGLH
+1347 
-1354 PRQDEGWPAAPW
+1354 
-1366 SRPADGRGHRCVRP
+1366 
-1380 GGGHRAPQ
+1380 
-1388 VEAAPPRWGWL
+1388 
-1399 ACQPQRSGNFLSANV
+1399 
-1414 FDGKLISGVQS
+1414 
-1425 GGSSK
+1425 
-1430 SGICLSHSATTMVS
+1430 
-1444 SIRAR
+1444 

>member
-13 APVIKPENI
+13 PPVIKPENI
-22 VLPTPLS
+22 VLSTPLS
-29 IPPPEGKPWWIVV
+29 IPPPEGKPWWLIV
-42 VGVVVIG
+42 VGVVVVG
-49 LLGGMIAMTFASGS
+49 LLGGMVAMVFASGS
-63 HVFGGVGAIFPI
+63 HVFGGIGSIFPL
-75 FMIGGMAMMMFG
+75 FMMVGIMMMMFRG
-87 GRFGGQQQM
+87 MGGGQQQM

-113 MLRETAHESADSMD
+113 MLRETAQESADSMD

-134 PAPTMLASAVGSS
+134 PAPNTLAAAVGSP

-209 LPKMISLLVE
+209 LPKMVSLLVE
-219 PWYSLIGGREQVLGL
+219 PWYALVGEREQVLGL
-234 MRAIVCQLAFSHGPD
+234 MRAIICQLAFSHGPD
-249 HVQMVVVSSDL
+249 HVQMIVVSSDL
-260 EQWDWVKWLPHFGD
+260 DQWDWVKWLPHFGD
-274 PRRQDAAGNA
+274 SRRHDAAGNA
-284 RMVYSSVREFA
+284 RMVYTSVREFA

-319 PTPHTVIIADVT
+319 PTPHTVIIADVD
-331 DPQWEFVKSAEGID
+331 DPQWEYVISAEGVD

-353 GASMWAA
+353 GSSMWTDI
-360 VPERTLQ
+360 PERKLQ
-367 FDDLGVIEA
+367 FDKTGVIEA

-383 WMVIDEKPWFF
+383 WMVIDDKAWFF
-394 ALTDHISIAE
+394 ALTDQVSIAE

-411 LARWRLAEAY
+411 LAQWRLAEAY

-434 DIMAYYGIDDPAD
+434 DILSYYGIDDPGN
-447 IDFGSLWGSR
+447 IDFDSLWASR

-516 LMLGHPPQ
+516 LMLSHPPE

-594 RSRMRARGQDMPP
+594 RARMRARGQDMAP

-689 PAQAGLGYFRRSLED
+689 PAQAGLGYFRKSLED
-704 IVRFQAEFLWR
+704 IIRFQAEFLWR
-715 DYISRGITI
+715 DYFQPGVSI

-735 IDYVRP
+735 IDYIRP
-741 QLFTNLFTPLEV
+741 QLFTNSFTPLEV
-753 SVGGPDLEPVHS
+753 SVGGPDIEPVVAQP
-765 NGEVLEAADA
+765 NGEVLESDDI
-775 EAEDEEEGIR
+775 EGGEDEDEEGVR

-800 DFEPYRL
+800 KFEPYRL
-807 WQPPLSE
+807 WQPPLTQ
-814 PVAIDELVNRF
+814 PVAIDDLVNRF
-825 IGHQWQQDYGTARDL
+825 RGRPWHKEYGSACNL
-840 VFPLGIIDR
+840 VFPIGIIDR
-849 PFKHD
+849 PYKHD

-893 HTPEQVQFYC
+893 HTPQQVQFYC
-903 LAYSGTALTT
+903 LAYSSTALTT
-913 VARLPHVG
+913 VSRIPHVG

-948 SFLEYRIASMDVF
+948 SFLECGIASMEMF

-973 PNDGFGDVYLV
+973 PDDGFGDVYLV

-1000 QVNLIINQG
+1000 QVNVIINQG
-1009 PSFGVHVVVSAD
+1009 PSFGVHVVVTAD

-1032 GFGSRVELRLAAVE
+1032 GFGSRIELRLAAVE
-1046 DAKLVRSRFAKE
+1046 DAKLVRSRFAKD

-1072 VRLDADPQAGLHT
+1072 VRLDSDPQAGLHT
-1085 LVARPALGSTPT
+1085 LVARPALGSTPD
-1097 NVFASDSIVD
+1097 NVFECDSVVA
-1107 AVSRLASGQAPPIR
+1107 AVSRLTSAQAPPVR

-1135 AARDTRQGVGAGGI
+1135 ASRDTRQGVGAGGI
-1149 VWAISELDL
+1149 AWAISELDL
-1158 APVYLNFAENAHLV
+1158 APVYLNFAENSHLM

-1199 TSSALAATGRAAL
+1199 ASSAPPPAPGRPSAQVWLVDPRRQLLTALGSDYVERFAYNLDGVVAMMGELAAALAGREPPPGLSAEELLSRSWWSGPEIFLIVDDIQQLPPGFDSPLHKAVPFVNRAADVGL
-1212 CPGVA
+1212 HVIVTRTFGGWSSAGSDPMLRALHQANAPLLVMDADPDEGFIRGKMKGGPLPRGRGLLMAEDTGVFVQV
-1217 GRPAPSAADRAGLR
+1217 AATE
-1231 VRREVRLQPRRRAG
+1231 VRR
-1245 DDERHVRP
+1245 
-1253 SGQPRTTARLV
+1253 
-1264 GGGAAVALL
+1264 
-1273 VERSGDLPDR
+1273 
-1283 RRHTADA
+1283 
-1290 GRFRFAAAQG
+1290 
-1300 RRLGDPGRRCRPAR
+1300 
-1314 DCHPHVRRLVVRGQR
+1314 
-1329 PDAAGTAP
+1329 
-1337 GERATTGDGR
+1337 
-1347 RPRRGLH
+1347 
-1354 PRQDEGWPAAPW
+1354 
-1366 SRPADGRGHRCVRP
+1366 
-1380 GGGHRAPQ
+1380 
-1388 VEAAPPRWGWL
+1388 
-1399 ACQPQRSGNFLSANV
+1399 
-1414 FDGKLISGVQS
+1414 
-1425 GGSSK
+1425 
-1430 SGICLSHSATTMVS
+1430 
-1444 SIRAR
+1444 

>member
-13 APVIKPENI
+13 PPVIKPENI

-29 IPPPEGKPWWIVV
+29 IPPPEGKPWWLVV
-42 VGVVVIG
+42 VGVLVVG
-49 LLGGMIAMTFASGS
+49 LLIGMVGMTFASGS
-63 HVFGGVGAIFPI
+63 HVFGGAGAIFPI
-75 FMIGGMAMMMFG
+75 FMIGGVAMMMFG

-101 DAMRAQFMLMLD
+101 DSMRAQFMLMLD

-134 PAPTMLASAVGSS
+134 PAPTTLSAAVGSS

-219 PWYSLIGGREQVLGL
+219 PWYALAGEREQVLGL

-249 HVQMVVVSSDL
+249 HVRMIVVTSDL
-260 EQWDWVKWLPHFGD
+260 DEWDWVKWLPHFGD

-319 PTPHTVIIADVT
+319 PTPHTVIIADAV
-331 DPQWEFVKSAEGID
+331 DPQWEYVISSEGVD

-353 GASMWAA
+353 GSDIWTNI
-360 VPERTLQ
+360 PERTLR
-367 FDDLGVIEA
+367 FDKSGVIEA

-394 ALTDHISIAE
+394 ALTDHISAFE
-404 AEEFAQK
+404 AEEFSQK

-434 DIMAYYGIDDPAD
+434 DIMAYYGIDDPGN
-447 IDFGSLWGSR
+447 IDFEALWDAR
-457 TDTMGRSRL
+457 TDAMGRSRL

-471 NRSDNGELLF
+471 VRSDNGELLF

-516 LMLGHPPQ
+516 LMLSHPPQ
-524 ELQFVLADLKGGSAV
+524 DLQFVLADLKGGSAV

-715 DYISRGITI
+715 DYFPRGITD
-724 DGEEAPALVHS
+724 DGEVAPTLVHS

-741 QLFTNLFTPLEV
+741 QLFTNSFTPLEV
-753 SVGGPDLEPVHS
+753 SVGGPDIPPAIPT
-765 NGEVLEAADA
+765 NGDALPIEATEDDDA
-775 EAEDEEEGIR
+775 EGIR

-807 WQPPLSE
+807 WQPPLNQ
-814 PVAIDELVNRF
+814 PVAIDDLVNRF
-825 IGHQWQQDYGTARDL
+825 LGHPWQEDYGKAQNL
-840 VFPLGIIDR
+840 VFPIGIIDR

-878 KTTALQTLICSAALT
+878 KTTALQTLICAAALT
-893 HTPEQVQFYC
+893 HTPQQVQFYC
-903 LAYSGTALTT
+903 LAYSSTALTT

-935 VAELLALVRERKR
+935 VAELLALVRQRKS
-948 SFLEYRIASMDVF
+948 SFLEYGIASMEVF
-961 RRRKFGGEAGPV
+961 RRRKFGGEPGPV

-984 IDNYRALAE
+984 VDNYRALAE

-1000 QVNLIINQG
+1000 QVNVIINQG
-1009 PSFGVHVVVSAD
+1009 PSFGVHVIVTAD

-1072 VRLDADPQAGLHT
+1072 VRLDSDPQAGLHT
-1085 LVARPALGSTPT
+1085 LVARPALGSTPDHS
-1097 NVFASDSIVD
+1097 FESDSVVE
-1107 AVSRLASGQAPPIR
+1107 AVSRLASGQAPPVR
-1121 RLPARFGV
+1121 RLPATFSV
-1129 EQVREL
+1129 DQLREL
-1135 AARDTRQGVGAGGI
+1135 AAGDARQGVGAGGI

-1158 APVYLNFAENAHLV
+1158 SPVYLNFAENAHLM

-1199 TSSALAATGRAAL
+1199 ASSAPPPPAGQPSAQVWLVDPRRQLLTTLGSDYVEKFAYNLDGVQAMMGELAAVL
-1212 CPGVA
+1212 A
-1217 GRPAPSAADRAGLR
+1217 GREPPPGLSAAELLSRNWWSGPEIFVIVDDIQQLPAGFDS
-1231 VRREVRLQPRRRAG
+1231 P
-1245 DDERHVRP
+1245 
-1253 SGQPRTTARLV
+1253 
-1264 GGGAAVALL
+1264 
-1273 VERSGDLPDR
+1273 
-1283 RRHTADA
+1283 
-1290 GRFRFAAAQG
+1290 
-1300 RRLGDPGRRCRPAR
+1300 
-1314 DCHPHVRRLVVRGQR
+1314 
-1329 PDAAGTAP
+1329 
-1337 GERATTGDGR
+1337 
-1347 RPRRGLH
+1347 LH
-1354 PRQDEGWPAAPW
+1354 KAAPW
-1366 SRPADGRGHRCVRP
+1366 VTRAADVGLHVIVTRTFGGWSSAGSDPMLRALAQANAPLLVMDADPDEGFIRGKMKGGPLPRGRGLLMAEDTGIFV
-1380 GGGHRAPQ
+1380 Q
-1388 VEAAPPRWGWL
+1388 VAA
-1399 ACQPQRSGNFLSANV
+1399 
-1414 FDGKLISGVQS
+1414 
-1425 GGSSK
+1425 
-1430 SGICLSHSATTMVS
+1430 TE
-1444 SIRAR
+1444 IRK

>member
-13 APVIKPENI
+13 PPVIKPENI
-22 VLPTPLS
+22 VLSTPLS
-29 IPPPEGKPWWIVV
+29 IPPPEGKPWWLIV
-42 VGVVVIG
+42 VGVVVVG
-49 LLGGMIAMTFASGS
+49 LLGGMVAMVFASGS
-63 HVFGGVGAIFPI
+63 HVFGGIGSIFPL
-75 FMIGGMAMMMFG
+75 FMMVGIMMMMFRG
-87 GRFGGQQQM
+87 MGGGQQQM

-113 MLRETAHESADSMD
+113 MLRETAQESADSMD

-134 PAPTMLASAVGSS
+134 PAPNTLAAAVGSP

-209 LPKMISLLVE
+209 LPKMVSLLVE
-219 PWYSLIGGREQVLGL
+219 PWYALVGEREQVLGL
-234 MRAIVCQLAFSHGPD
+234 MRAIICQLAFSHGPD
-249 HVQMVVVSSDL
+249 HVQMIVVSSDL
-260 EQWDWVKWLPHFGD
+260 DQWDWVKWLPHFGD
-274 PRRQDAAGNA
+274 SRRHDAAGNA
-284 RMVYSSVREFA
+284 RMVYTSVREFA

-319 PTPHTVIIADVT
+319 LTPHTVIIADVD
-331 DPQWEFVKSAEGID
+331 DPQWEYVISAEGVD

-353 GASMWAA
+353 GSSMWTDI
-360 VPERTLQ
+360 PERKLQ
-367 FDDLGVIEA
+367 FDKTGVIEA

-383 WMVIDEKPWFF
+383 WMVIDDKAWFF
-394 ALTDHISIAE
+394 ALTDQVSIAE

-411 LARWRLAEAY
+411 LAQWRLAEAY

-434 DIMAYYGIDDPAD
+434 DILSYYGIDDPGN
-447 IDFGSLWGSR
+447 IDFDSLWASR

-516 LMLGHPPQ
+516 LMLSHPPE

-594 RSRMRARGQDMPP
+594 RARMRARGQDMAP

-689 PAQAGLGYFRRSLED
+689 PAQAGLGYFRKSLED
-704 IVRFQAEFLWR
+704 IIRFQAEFLWR
-715 DYISRGITI
+715 DYFQPGVSI

-735 IDYVRP
+735 IDYIRP
-741 QLFTNLFTPLEV
+741 QLFTNSFTPLEV
-753 SVGGPDLEPVHS
+753 SVGGPDIEPVVAQP
-765 NGEVLEAADA
+765 NGEVLESDDI
-775 EAEDEEEGIR
+775 EGGEDEDEEGVR

-800 DFEPYRL
+800 KFEPYRL
-807 WQPPLSE
+807 WQPPLTQ
-814 PVAIDELVNRF
+814 PVAIDDLVNRF
-825 IGHQWQQDYGTARDL
+825 LGRPWHKEYGSACNL
-840 VFPLGIIDR
+840 VFPIGIIDR
-849 PFKHD
+849 PYKHD

-893 HTPEQVQFYC
+893 HTPQQVQFYC
-903 LAYSGTALTT
+903 LAYSSTALTT
-913 VARLPHVG
+913 VSRIPHVG

-948 SFLEYRIASMDVF
+948 SFLECGIASMEMF

-973 PNDGFGDVYLV
+973 PDDGFGDVYLV

-1000 QVNLIINQG
+1000 QVNVIINQG
-1009 PSFGVHVVVSAD
+1009 PSFGVHVVVTAD

-1032 GFGSRVELRLAAVE
+1032 GFGSRIELRLAAVE
-1046 DAKLVRSRFAKE
+1046 DAKLVRSRFAKD

-1072 VRLDADPQAGLHT
+1072 VRLDSDPQAGLHT
-1085 LVARPALGSTPT
+1085 LVARPALGSTPD
-1097 NVFASDSIVD
+1097 NVFECDSVVA
-1107 AVSRLASGQAPPIR
+1107 AVSRLTSAQAPPVR

-1135 AARDTRQGVGAGGI
+1135 ASRDTRQGVGAGGI
-1149 VWAISELDL
+1149 AWAISELDL
-1158 APVYLNFAENAHLV
+1158 APVYLNFAENSHLM

-1199 TSSALAATGRAAL
+1199 ASSAPPPAPGRPSAQVWLVDPRRQLLTALGSDYVERFAYNLDGVVAMMGELAAALAGREPPPGLSAEELLSRSWWSGPEIFLIVDDIQQLPPGFDSPLHKAVPFVNRAADVGL
-1212 CPGVA
+1212 HVIFTRTFGGWSSAGSDPMLRALHQANAPLLVMDADPDEGFIRGKMKGGPLPRGRGLLMAEDTGVFVQV
-1217 GRPAPSAADRAGLR
+1217 AATE
-1231 VRREVRLQPRRRAG
+1231 VRR
-1245 DDERHVRP
+1245 
-1253 SGQPRTTARLV
+1253 
-1264 GGGAAVALL
+1264 
-1273 VERSGDLPDR
+1273 
-1283 RRHTADA
+1283 
-1290 GRFRFAAAQG
+1290 
-1300 RRLGDPGRRCRPAR
+1300 
-1314 DCHPHVRRLVVRGQR
+1314 
-1329 PDAAGTAP
+1329 
-1337 GERATTGDGR
+1337 
-1347 RPRRGLH
+1347 
-1354 PRQDEGWPAAPW
+1354 
-1366 SRPADGRGHRCVRP
+1366 
-1380 GGGHRAPQ
+1380 
-1388 VEAAPPRWGWL
+1388 
-1399 ACQPQRSGNFLSANV
+1399 
-1414 FDGKLISGVQS
+1414 
-1425 GGSSK
+1425 
-1430 SGICLSHSATTMVS
+1430 
-1444 SIRAR
+1444 

>member
-13 APVIKPENI
+13 PPVIKPENI
-22 VLPTPLS
+22 VLSTPLS
-29 IPPPEGKPWWIVV
+29 IPPPEGKPWWLIV
-42 VGVVVIG
+42 VGVVVVG
-49 LLGGMIAMTFASGS
+49 LLGGMVAMVFASGS
-63 HVFGGVGAIFPI
+63 HVFGGIGSIFPL
-75 FMIGGMAMMMFG
+75 FMMVGIMMMMFRG
-87 GRFGGQQQM
+87 MGGGQQQM

-113 MLRETAHESADSMD
+113 MLRETAQESADSMD

-134 PAPTMLASAVGSS
+134 PAPNTLAAAVGSP

-209 LPKMISLLVE
+209 LPKMVSLLVE
-219 PWYSLIGGREQVLGL
+219 PWYALVGEREQVLGL
-234 MRAIVCQLAFSHGPD
+234 MRAIICQLAFSHGPD
-249 HVQMVVVSSDL
+249 HVQMIVVSSDL
-260 EQWDWVKWLPHFGD
+260 DQWDWVKWLPHFGD
-274 PRRQDAAGNA
+274 SRRHDAAGNA
-284 RMVYSSVREFA
+284 RMVYTSVREFA

-319 PTPHTVIIADVT
+319 PTPHTVIIADVD
-331 DPQWEFVKSAEGID
+331 DPQWEYVISAEGVD

-353 GASMWAA
+353 GSSMWTDI
-360 VPERTLQ
+360 PERKLQ
-367 FDDLGVIEA
+367 FDKTGVIEA

-383 WMVIDEKPWFF
+383 WMVIDDKAWFF
-394 ALTDHISIAE
+394 ALTDQVSIAE

-411 LARWRLAEAY
+411 LAQWRLAEAY

-434 DIMAYYGIDDPAD
+434 DILSYYGIDDPGN
-447 IDFGSLWGSR
+447 IDFDSLWASR

-516 LMLGHPPQ
+516 LMLSHPPE

-594 RSRMRARGQDMPP
+594 RARMRARGQDMAP

-689 PAQAGLGYFRRSLED
+689 PAQAGLGYFRKSLED
-704 IVRFQAEFLWR
+704 IIRFQAEFLWR
-715 DYISRGITI
+715 DYFQPGVSI

-735 IDYVRP
+735 IDYIRP
-741 QLFTNLFTPLEV
+741 QLFTNSFTPLEV
-753 SVGGPDLEPVHS
+753 SVGGPDIEPVVAQP
-765 NGEVLEAADA
+765 NGEVLESDDI
-775 EAEDEEEGIR
+775 EGGEDEDEEGVR

-800 DFEPYRL
+800 KFEPYRL
-807 WQPPLSE
+807 WQPPLTQ
-814 PVAIDELVNRF
+814 PVAIDDLVNRF
-825 IGHQWQQDYGTARDL
+825 LGRPWHKEYGSACNL
-840 VFPLGIIDR
+840 VFPIGIIDR
-849 PFKHD
+849 PYKHD

-893 HTPEQVQFYC
+893 HTPQQVQFYC
-903 LAYSGTALTT
+903 LAYSSTALTT
-913 VARLPHVG
+913 VSRIPHVG

-948 SFLEYRIASMDVF
+948 SFLECGIASMEMF

-973 PNDGFGDVYLV
+973 PDDGFGDVYLV

-1000 QVNLIINQG
+1000 QVNVIINQG
-1009 PSFGVHVVVSAD
+1009 PSFGVHVVVTAD

-1032 GFGSRVELRLAAVE
+1032 GFGSRIELRLAAVE
-1046 DAKLVRSRFAKE
+1046 DAKLVRSRFAKD

-1072 VRLDADPQAGLHT
+1072 VRLDSDPQAGLHT
-1085 LVARPALGSTPT
+1085 LVARPALGSTPD
-1097 NVFASDSIVD
+1097 NVFECDSVVA
-1107 AVSRLASGQAPPIR
+1107 AVSRLTSAQAPPVR

-1135 AARDTRQGVGAGGI
+1135 ASRDTRQGVGAGGI
-1149 VWAISELDL
+1149 AWAISELDL
-1158 APVYLNFAENAHLV
+1158 APVYLNFAENSHLM

-1199 TSSALAATGRAAL
+1199 ASSAPPPAPGRPSAQVWLVDPRRQLLTALGSDYVERFAYNLDGVVAMMGELAAALAGSEPPPGLSAEELLSRSWWSGPEIFLIVDDIQQLPPGFDSPLHKAVPFVNRAADVGL
-1212 CPGVA
+1212 HVIVTRTFGGWSSAGSDPMLRALHQANAPLLVMDADPDEGFIRGKMKGGPLPRGRGLLMAEDTGVFVQV
-1217 GRPAPSAADRAGLR
+1217 AATE
-1231 VRREVRLQPRRRAG
+1231 VRR
-1245 DDERHVRP
+1245 
-1253 SGQPRTTARLV
+1253 
-1264 GGGAAVALL
+1264 
-1273 VERSGDLPDR
+1273 
-1283 RRHTADA
+1283 
-1290 GRFRFAAAQG
+1290 
-1300 RRLGDPGRRCRPAR
+1300 
-1314 DCHPHVRRLVVRGQR
+1314 
-1329 PDAAGTAP
+1329 
-1337 GERATTGDGR
+1337 
-1347 RPRRGLH
+1347 
-1354 PRQDEGWPAAPW
+1354 
-1366 SRPADGRGHRCVRP
+1366 
-1380 GGGHRAPQ
+1380 
-1388 VEAAPPRWGWL
+1388 
-1399 ACQPQRSGNFLSANV
+1399 
-1414 FDGKLISGVQS
+1414 
-1425 GGSSK
+1425 
-1430 SGICLSHSATTMVS
+1430 
-1444 SIRAR
+1444 

>member
-13 APVIKPENI
+13 PPVIKPENI
-22 VLPTPLS
+22 VLSTPLS
-29 IPPPEGKPWWIVV
+29 IPPPEGKPWWLIV
-42 VGVVVIG
+42 VGVVVVG
-49 LLGGMIAMTFASGS
+49 LLGGMVAMVFASGS
-63 HVFGGVGAIFPI
+63 HVFGGIGSIFPL
-75 FMIGGMAMMMFG
+75 FMMVGIMMMMFRG
-87 GRFGGQQQM
+87 MGGGQQQM

-113 MLRETAHESADSMD
+113 MLRETAQESADSMD

-134 PAPTMLASAVGSS
+134 PAPNTLAAAVGSP

-209 LPKMISLLVE
+209 LPKMVSLLVE
-219 PWYSLIGGREQVLGL
+219 PWYALVGEREQVLGL
-234 MRAIVCQLAFSHGPD
+234 MRAIICQLAFSHGPD
-249 HVQMVVVSSDL
+249 HVQMIVVSSDL
-260 EQWDWVKWLPHFGD
+260 DQWDWVKWLPHFGD
-274 PRRQDAAGNA
+274 SRRHDAAGNA
-284 RMVYSSVREFA
+284 RMVYTSVREFA

-319 PTPHTVIIADVT
+319 PTPHTVIIADVD
-331 DPQWEFVKSAEGID
+331 DPQWEYVISAEGVD

-353 GASMWAA
+353 GSSMWTDI
-360 VPERTLQ
+360 PERKLQ
-367 FDDLGVIEA
+367 FDKTGVIEA

-383 WMVIDEKPWFF
+383 WMVIDDKAWFF
-394 ALTDHISIAE
+394 ALTDQVSIAE

-411 LARWRLAEAY
+411 LAQWRLAEAY

-434 DIMAYYGIDDPAD
+434 DILSYYGIDDPGN
-447 IDFGSLWGSR
+447 IDFDSLWASR

-516 LMLGHPPQ
+516 LMLSHPPE

-594 RSRMRARGQDMPP
+594 RVRMRARGQDMAP

-689 PAQAGLGYFRRSLED
+689 PAQAGLGYFRKSLED
-704 IVRFQAEFLWR
+704 IIRFQAEFLWR
-715 DYISRGITI
+715 DYFQPGVSI

-735 IDYVRP
+735 IDYIRP
-741 QLFTNLFTPLEV
+741 QLFTNSFTPLEV
-753 SVGGPDLEPVHS
+753 SVGGPDIEPVVAQP
-765 NGEVLEAADA
+765 NGEVLESDDI
-775 EAEDEEEGIR
+775 EGGEDEDEEGVR

-800 DFEPYRL
+800 KFEPYRL
-807 WQPPLSE
+807 WQPPLTQ
-814 PVAIDELVNRF
+814 PVAIDDLVNRF
-825 IGHQWQQDYGTARDL
+825 LGRPWHKEYGSACNL
-840 VFPLGIIDR
+840 VFPIGIIDR
-849 PFKHD
+849 PYKHD

-893 HTPEQVQFYC
+893 HTPQQVQFYC
-903 LAYSGTALTT
+903 LAYSSTALTT
-913 VARLPHVG
+913 VSRIPHVG

-948 SFLEYRIASMDVF
+948 SFLECGIASMEMF

-973 PNDGFGDVYLV
+973 PDDGFGDVYLV

-1000 QVNLIINQG
+1000 QVNVIINQG
-1009 PSFGVHVVVSAD
+1009 PSFGVHVVVTAD

-1032 GFGSRVELRLAAVE
+1032 GFGSRIELRLAAVE
-1046 DAKLVRSRFAKE
+1046 DAKLVRSRFAKD

-1072 VRLDADPQAGLHT
+1072 VRLDSDPQAGLHT
-1085 LVARPALGSTPT
+1085 LVARPALGSTPD
-1097 NVFASDSIVD
+1097 NVFECDSVVA
-1107 AVSRLASGQAPPIR
+1107 AVSRLTSAQAPPVR

-1135 AARDTRQGVGAGGI
+1135 ASRDTRQGVGAGGI
-1149 VWAISELDL
+1149 AWAISELDL
-1158 APVYLNFAENAHLV
+1158 APVYLNFAENSHLM

-1199 TSSALAATGRAAL
+1199 ASSAPPPAPGRPSAQVWLVDPRRQLLTALGSDYVERFAYNLDGVVAMMGELAAALAGREPPPGLSAEELLSRSWWSGPEIFLIVDDIQQLPPGFDSPLHKAVPFVNRAADVGL
-1212 CPGVA
+1212 HVIVTRTFGGWSSAGSDPMLRALHQANAPLLVMDADPDEGFIRGKMKGGPLPRGRGLLMAEDTGVFVQV
-1217 GRPAPSAADRAGLR
+1217 AATE
-1231 VRREVRLQPRRRAG
+1231 VRR
-1245 DDERHVRP
+1245 
-1253 SGQPRTTARLV
+1253 
-1264 GGGAAVALL
+1264 
-1273 VERSGDLPDR
+1273 
-1283 RRHTADA
+1283 
-1290 GRFRFAAAQG
+1290 
-1300 RRLGDPGRRCRPAR
+1300 
-1314 DCHPHVRRLVVRGQR
+1314 
-1329 PDAAGTAP
+1329 
-1337 GERATTGDGR
+1337 
-1347 RPRRGLH
+1347 
-1354 PRQDEGWPAAPW
+1354 
-1366 SRPADGRGHRCVRP
+1366 
-1380 GGGHRAPQ
+1380 
-1388 VEAAPPRWGWL
+1388 
-1399 ACQPQRSGNFLSANV
+1399 
-1414 FDGKLISGVQS
+1414 
-1425 GGSSK
+1425 
-1430 SGICLSHSATTMVS
+1430 
-1444 SIRAR
+1444 

>member
-13 APVIKPENI
+13 PPVIKPENI
-22 VLPTPLS
+22 VLSTPLS
-29 IPPPEGKPWWIVV
+29 IPPPEGKPWWLIV
-42 VGVVVIG
+42 VGVVVVG
-49 LLGGMIAMTFASGS
+49 LLGGMVAMVFASGS
-63 HVFGGVGAIFPI
+63 HVFGGIGSIFPL
-75 FMIGGMAMMMFG
+75 FMMVGIMMMMFRG
-87 GRFGGQQQM
+87 MGGGQQQM

-113 MLRETAHESADSMD
+113 MLRETAQESADSMD

-134 PAPTMLASAVGSS
+134 PAPNTLAAAVGSP

-209 LPKMISLLVE
+209 LPKMVSLLVE
-219 PWYSLIGGREQVLGL
+219 PWYALVGEREQVLGL
-234 MRAIVCQLAFSHGPD
+234 MRAIICQLAFSHGPD
-249 HVQMVVVSSDL
+249 HVQMIVVSSDL
-260 EQWDWVKWLPHFGD
+260 DQWDWVKWLPHFGD
-274 PRRQDAAGNA
+274 SRRHDAAGNA
-284 RMVYSSVREFA
+284 RMVYTSVREFA

-319 PTPHTVIIADVT
+319 PTPHTVIIADVD
-331 DPQWEFVKSAEGID
+331 DPQWEYVISAEGVD

-353 GASMWAA
+353 GSSMWTDI
-360 VPERTLQ
+360 PERKLQ
-367 FDDLGVIEA
+367 FDKTGVIEA

-383 WMVIDEKPWFF
+383 WMVIDDKAWFF
-394 ALTDHISIAE
+394 ALTDQVSIAE

-411 LARWRLAEAY
+411 LAQWRLAEAY

-434 DIMAYYGIDDPAD
+434 DILSYYGIDDPGN
-447 IDFGSLWGSR
+447 IDFDSLWASR

-516 LMLGHPPQ
+516 LMLSHPPE

-594 RSRMRARGQDMPP
+594 RARMRARGQDMAP

-671 ARTAGAAQ
+671 ARTSGAAQ

-689 PAQAGLGYFRRSLED
+689 PAQAGLGYFRKSLED
-704 IVRFQAEFLWR
+704 IIRFQAEFLWR
-715 DYISRGITI
+715 DYFQPGVSI

-735 IDYVRP
+735 IDYIRP
-741 QLFTNLFTPLEV
+741 QLFTNSFTPLEV
-753 SVGGPDLEPVHS
+753 SVGGPDIEPVVAQP
-765 NGEVLEAADA
+765 NGEVLESDDI
-775 EAEDEEEGIR
+775 EGGEDEDEEGVR

-800 DFEPYRL
+800 KFEPYRL
-807 WQPPLSE
+807 WQPPLTQ
-814 PVAIDELVNRF
+814 PVAIDDLVNRF
-825 IGHQWQQDYGTARDL
+825 LGRPWHKEYGSACNL
-840 VFPLGIIDR
+840 VFPIGIIDR
-849 PFKHD
+849 PYKHD

-893 HTPEQVQFYC
+893 HTPQQVQFYC
-903 LAYSGTALTT
+903 LAYSSTALTT
-913 VARLPHVG
+913 VSRIPHVG

-948 SFLEYRIASMDVF
+948 SFLECGIASMEMF

-973 PNDGFGDVYLV
+973 PDDGFGDVYLV

-1000 QVNLIINQG
+1000 QVNVIINQG
-1009 PSFGVHVVVSAD
+1009 PSFGVHVVVTAD

-1032 GFGSRVELRLAAVE
+1032 GFGSRIELRLAAVE
-1046 DAKLVRSRFAKE
+1046 DAKLVRSRFAKD

-1072 VRLDADPQAGLHT
+1072 VRLDSDPQAGLHT
-1085 LVARPALGSTPT
+1085 LVARPALGSTPD
-1097 NVFASDSIVD
+1097 NVFECDSVVA
-1107 AVSRLASGQAPPIR
+1107 AVSRLTSAQAPPVR

-1135 AARDTRQGVGAGGI
+1135 ASRDTRQGVGAGGI
-1149 VWAISELDL
+1149 AWAISELDL
-1158 APVYLNFAENAHLV
+1158 APVYLNFAENSHLM

-1199 TSSALAATGRAAL
+1199 ASSAPPPAPGRPSAQVWLVDPRRQLLTALGSDYVERFAYNLDGVVAMMGELAAALAGREPPPGLSAEELLSRSWWSGPEIFLIVDDIQQLPPGFDSPLHKAVPFVNRAADVGL
-1212 CPGVA
+1212 HVIVTRTFGGWSSAGSDPMLRALHQANAPLLVMDADPDEGFIRGKMKGGPLPRGRGLLMAEDTGVFVQV
-1217 GRPAPSAADRAGLR
+1217 AATE
-1231 VRREVRLQPRRRAG
+1231 VRR
-1245 DDERHVRP
+1245 
-1253 SGQPRTTARLV
+1253 
-1264 GGGAAVALL
+1264 
-1273 VERSGDLPDR
+1273 
-1283 RRHTADA
+1283 
-1290 GRFRFAAAQG
+1290 
-1300 RRLGDPGRRCRPAR
+1300 
-1314 DCHPHVRRLVVRGQR
+1314 
-1329 PDAAGTAP
+1329 
-1337 GERATTGDGR
+1337 
-1347 RPRRGLH
+1347 
-1354 PRQDEGWPAAPW
+1354 
-1366 SRPADGRGHRCVRP
+1366 
-1380 GGGHRAPQ
+1380 
-1388 VEAAPPRWGWL
+1388 
-1399 ACQPQRSGNFLSANV
+1399 
-1414 FDGKLISGVQS
+1414 
-1425 GGSSK
+1425 
-1430 SGICLSHSATTMVS
+1430 
-1444 SIRAR
+1444 

>member
-13 APVIKPENI
+13 PPVIKPENI
-22 VLPTPLS
+22 VLSTPLS
-29 IPPPEGKPWWIVV
+29 IPPPEGKPWWLIV
-42 VGVVVIG
+42 VGVVVVG
-49 LLGGMIAMTFASGS
+49 LLGGMVAMVFASGS
-63 HVFGGVGAIFPI
+63 HVFGGIGSIFPL
-75 FMIGGMAMMMFG
+75 FMMVGIMMMMFRG
-87 GRFGGQQQM
+87 MGGGQQQM

-113 MLRETAHESADSMD
+113 MLRETAQESADSMD

-134 PAPTMLASAVGSS
+134 PAPNTLAAAVGSP

-209 LPKMISLLVE
+209 LPKMVSLLVE
-219 PWYSLIGGREQVLGL
+219 PWYALVGEREQVLGL
-234 MRAIVCQLAFSHGPD
+234 MRAIICQLAFSHGPD
-249 HVQMVVVSSDL
+249 HVQMIVVSSDL
-260 EQWDWVKWLPHFGD
+260 DQWDWVKWLPHFGD
-274 PRRQDAAGNA
+274 SRRHDAAGNA
-284 RMVYSSVREFA
+284 RMVYTSVREFA

-319 PTPHTVIIADVT
+319 PTPHTVIIADVD
-331 DPQWEFVKSAEGID
+331 DPQWEYVISAEGVD

-353 GASMWAA
+353 GSSMWTDI
-360 VPERTLQ
+360 PERKLQ
-367 FDDLGVIEA
+367 FDKTGVIEA

-383 WMVIDEKPWFF
+383 WMVIDDKAWFF
-394 ALTDHISIAE
+394 ALTDQVSIAE

-411 LARWRLAEAY
+411 LAQWRLAEAY

-434 DIMAYYGIDDPAD
+434 DILSYYGIDDPGN
-447 IDFGSLWGSR
+447 IDFDSLWASR

-516 LMLGHPPQ
+516 LMLSHPPE

-594 RSRMRARGQDMPP
+594 RARMRARGQDMAP

-689 PAQAGLGYFRRSLED
+689 PAQAGLGYFRKSLED
-704 IVRFQAEFLWR
+704 IIRFQAEFLWR
-715 DYISRGITI
+715 DYFQPGVSI

-735 IDYVRP
+735 IDYIRP
-741 QLFTNLFTPLEV
+741 QLFTNSFTPLEV
-753 SVGGPDLEPVHS
+753 SVGGHDIEPVVAQP
-765 NGEVLEAADA
+765 NGEVLESDDI
-775 EAEDEEEGIR
+775 EGGEDEDEEGVR

-800 DFEPYRL
+800 KFEPYRL
-807 WQPPLSE
+807 WQPPLTQ
-814 PVAIDELVNRF
+814 PVAIDDLVNRF
-825 IGHQWQQDYGTARDL
+825 LGRPWHKEYGSACNL
-840 VFPLGIIDR
+840 VFPIGIIDR
-849 PFKHD
+849 PYKHD

-893 HTPEQVQFYC
+893 HTPQQVQFYC
-903 LAYSGTALTT
+903 LAYSSTALTT
-913 VARLPHVG
+913 VSRIPHVG

-948 SFLEYRIASMDVF
+948 SFLECGIASMEMF

-973 PNDGFGDVYLV
+973 PDDGFGDVYLV
-984 IDNYRALAE
+984 IDSYRALAE

-1000 QVNLIINQG
+1000 QVNVIINQG
-1009 PSFGVHVVVSAD
+1009 PSFGVHVVVTVD

-1032 GFGSRVELRLAAVE
+1032 GFGSRIELRLAAVE
-1046 DAKLVRSRFAKE
+1046 DAKLVRSRFAKD

-1072 VRLDADPQAGLHT
+1072 VRLDSDPQAGLHT
-1085 LVARPALGSTPT
+1085 LVARPALGSTPD
-1097 NVFASDSIVD
+1097 NVFECDSVVA
-1107 AVSRLASGQAPPIR
+1107 AVSRLTSAQAPPVR

-1135 AARDTRQGVGAGGI
+1135 ASRDTRQGVGAGGI
-1149 VWAISELDL
+1149 AWAISELDL
-1158 APVYLNFAENAHLV
+1158 APVYLNFAENSHLM

-1199 TSSALAATGRAAL
+1199 ASSAPPPAPGRPSAQVWLVDPRRQLLTALGSDYVERFAYNLDGVVAMMGELAAALAGREPPPGLSAEELLSRSWWSGPEIFLIVDDIQQLPPGFDSPLHKAVPFVNRAADVGL
-1212 CPGVA
+1212 HVIFTRTFGGWSSAGSDPMLRALHQANAPLLVMDADPDEGFIRGKMKGGPLPRGRGLLMAEDTGVFVQV
-1217 GRPAPSAADRAGLR
+1217 AATE
-1231 VRREVRLQPRRRAG
+1231 VRR
-1245 DDERHVRP
+1245 
-1253 SGQPRTTARLV
+1253 
-1264 GGGAAVALL
+1264 
-1273 VERSGDLPDR
+1273 
-1283 RRHTADA
+1283 
-1290 GRFRFAAAQG
+1290 
-1300 RRLGDPGRRCRPAR
+1300 
-1314 DCHPHVRRLVVRGQR
+1314 
-1329 PDAAGTAP
+1329 
-1337 GERATTGDGR
+1337 
-1347 RPRRGLH
+1347 
-1354 PRQDEGWPAAPW
+1354 
-1366 SRPADGRGHRCVRP
+1366 
-1380 GGGHRAPQ
+1380 
-1388 VEAAPPRWGWL
+1388 
-1399 ACQPQRSGNFLSANV
+1399 
-1414 FDGKLISGVQS
+1414 
-1425 GGSSK
+1425 
-1430 SGICLSHSATTMVS
+1430 
-1444 SIRAR
+1444 

>member
-13 APVIKPENI
+13 PPVIKPENI
-22 VLPTPLS
+22 VLSTPLS
-29 IPPPEGKPWWIVV
+29 IPPPEGKPWWLIV
-42 VGVVVIG
+42 VGVVVVG
-49 LLGGMIAMTFASGS
+49 LLGGMVAMVFASGS
-63 HVFGGVGAIFPI
+63 HVFGGIGSIFPL
-75 FMIGGMAMMMFG
+75 FMMVGIMMMMFRG
-87 GRFGGQQQM
+87 MGGGQQQM

-113 MLRETAHESADSMD
+113 MLRETAQESADSMD

-134 PAPTMLASAVGSS
+134 PAPNTLAAAVGSP

-209 LPKMISLLVE
+209 LPKMVSLLVE
-219 PWYSLIGGREQVLGL
+219 PWYALVGEREQVLGL
-234 MRAIVCQLAFSHGPD
+234 MRAIICQLAFSHGPD
-249 HVQMVVVSSDL
+249 HVQMIVVSSDL
-260 EQWDWVKWLPHFGD
+260 DQWDWVKWLPHFGD
-274 PRRQDAAGNA
+274 SRRHDAAGNA
-284 RMVYSSVREFA
+284 RMVYTSVREFA

-319 PTPHTVIIADVT
+319 PTPHTVIIADVD
-331 DPQWEFVKSAEGID
+331 DPQWEYVISAEGVD

-353 GASMWAA
+353 GSSMWTDI
-360 VPERTLQ
+360 PERKLQ
-367 FDDLGVIEA
+367 FDKTGVIEA

-383 WMVIDEKPWFF
+383 WMVIDDKAWFF
-394 ALTDHISIAE
+394 ALTDQVSIAE

-411 LARWRLAEAY
+411 LAQWRLAEAY

-434 DIMAYYGIDDPAD
+434 DILSYYGIDDPGN
-447 IDFGSLWGSR
+447 IDFDSLWASR

-516 LMLGHPPQ
+516 LMLSHPPE

-594 RSRMRARGQDMPP
+594 RARMRARGQDMAP

-689 PAQAGLGYFRRSLED
+689 PAQAGLGYFRKSLED
-704 IVRFQAEFLWR
+704 IIRFQAEFLWR
-715 DYISRGITI
+715 DYFQPGVSI

-735 IDYVRP
+735 IDYIRP
-741 QLFTNLFTPLEV
+741 QLFTNSFTPLEV
-753 SVGGPDLEPVHS
+753 SVGGPDIEPVVAQP
-765 NGEVLEAADA
+765 NGEVLESDDI
-775 EAEDEEEGIR
+775 EGGEDEDEEGVR

-800 DFEPYRL
+800 KFEPYRL
-807 WQPPLSE
+807 WQPPLTQ
-814 PVAIDELVNRF
+814 PVAIDDLVNRF
-825 IGHQWQQDYGTARDL
+825 LGRPWHKEYGSACNL
-840 VFPLGIIDR
+840 VFPIGIIDR
-849 PFKHD
+849 PYKHD
-854 QPPWTVDTSGP
+854 QPPWTVDTSRP

-893 HTPEQVQFYC
+893 HTPQQVQFYC
-903 LAYSGTALTT
+903 LAYSSTALTT
-913 VARLPHVG
+913 VSRIPHVG

-948 SFLEYRIASMDVF
+948 SFLECGIASMEMF

-973 PNDGFGDVYLV
+973 PDDGFGDVYLV

-1000 QVNLIINQG
+1000 QVNVIINQG
-1009 PSFGVHVVVSAD
+1009 PSFGVHVVVTAD

-1032 GFGSRVELRLAAVE
+1032 GFGSRIELRLAAVE
-1046 DAKLVRSRFAKE
+1046 DAKLVRSRFAKD

-1072 VRLDADPQAGLHT
+1072 VRLDSDPQAGLHT
-1085 LVARPALGSTPT
+1085 LVARPALGSTPD
-1097 NVFASDSIVD
+1097 NVFECDSVVA
-1107 AVSRLASGQAPPIR
+1107 AVSRLTSAQAPPVR

-1135 AARDTRQGVGAGGI
+1135 ASRDTRQGVGAGGI
-1149 VWAISELDL
+1149 AWAISELDL
-1158 APVYLNFAENAHLV
+1158 APVYLNFAENSHLM

-1199 TSSALAATGRAAL
+1199 ASSAPPPAPGRPSAQVWLVDPRRQLLTALGSDYVERFAYNLDGVVAMMGELAAALAGREPPPGLSAEELLSRSWWSGPEIFLIVDDIQQLPPGFDSPLHKAVPFVNRAADVGL
-1212 CPGVA
+1212 HVIFTRTFGGWSSAGSDPMLRALHQANAPLLVMDADPDEGFIRGKMKGGPLPRGRGLLMAEDTGVFVQV
-1217 GRPAPSAADRAGLR
+1217 AATE
-1231 VRREVRLQPRRRAG
+1231 VRR
-1245 DDERHVRP
+1245 
-1253 SGQPRTTARLV
+1253 
-1264 GGGAAVALL
+1264 
-1273 VERSGDLPDR
+1273 
-1283 RRHTADA
+1283 
-1290 GRFRFAAAQG
+1290 
-1300 RRLGDPGRRCRPAR
+1300 
-1314 DCHPHVRRLVVRGQR
+1314 
-1329 PDAAGTAP
+1329 
-1337 GERATTGDGR
+1337 
-1347 RPRRGLH
+1347 
-1354 PRQDEGWPAAPW
+1354 
-1366 SRPADGRGHRCVRP
+1366 
-1380 GGGHRAPQ
+1380 
-1388 VEAAPPRWGWL
+1388 
-1399 ACQPQRSGNFLSANV
+1399 
-1414 FDGKLISGVQS
+1414 
-1425 GGSSK
+1425 
-1430 SGICLSHSATTMVS
+1430 
-1444 SIRAR
+1444 

>member
-13 APVIKPENI
+13 PPVIKPENI
-22 VLPTPLS
+22 VLSTPLS
-29 IPPPEGKPWWIVV
+29 IPPPEGKPWWLIV
-42 VGVVVIG
+42 VGVVVVG
-49 LLGGMIAMTFASGS
+49 LLGGMVAMVFASGS
-63 HVFGGVGAIFPI
+63 HVFGGIGSIFPL
-75 FMIGGMAMMMFG
+75 FMMVGIMMMMFRG
-87 GRFGGQQQM
+87 MGGGQQQM

-113 MLRETAHESADSMD
+113 MLRETAQESADSMD

-134 PAPTMLASAVGSS
+134 PAPNTLAAAVGSP

-209 LPKMISLLVE
+209 LPKMVSLLVE
-219 PWYSLIGGREQVLGL
+219 PWYALVGEREQVLGL
-234 MRAIVCQLAFSHGPD
+234 MRAIICQLAFSHGPD
-249 HVQMVVVSSDL
+249 HVQMIVVSSDL
-260 EQWDWVKWLPHFGD
+260 DQWDWVKWLPHFGD
-274 PRRQDAAGNA
+274 SRRHDAAGNA
-284 RMVYSSVREFA
+284 RMVYTSVREFA

-319 PTPHTVIIADVT
+319 PTPHTVIIADVD
-331 DPQWEFVKSAEGID
+331 DPQWEYVISAEGVD

-353 GASMWAA
+353 GSSMWTDI
-360 VPERTLQ
+360 PERKLQ
-367 FDDLGVIEA
+367 FDKTGVIEA

-383 WMVIDEKPWFF
+383 WMVIDNKAWFF
-394 ALTDHISIAE
+394 ALTDQVSIAE

-411 LARWRLAEAY
+411 LAQWRLAEAY

-434 DIMAYYGIDDPAD
+434 DILSYYGIDDPGN
-447 IDFGSLWGSR
+447 IDFDSLWASR

-516 LMLGHPPQ
+516 LMLSHPPE

-594 RSRMRARGQDMPP
+594 RARMRARGQDMAP

-689 PAQAGLGYFRRSLED
+689 PAQAGLGYFRKSLED
-704 IVRFQAEFLWR
+704 IIRFQAEFLWR
-715 DYISRGITI
+715 DYFQPGVSI

-735 IDYVRP
+735 IDYIRP
-741 QLFTNLFTPLEV
+741 QLFTNSFTPLEV
-753 SVGGPDLEPVHS
+753 SVGGPDIEPVVAQP
-765 NGEVLEAADA
+765 NGEVLESDDI
-775 EAEDEEEGIR
+775 EGGEDEDEEGVR

-800 DFEPYRL
+800 KFEPYRL
-807 WQPPLSE
+807 WQPPLTQ
-814 PVAIDELVNRF
+814 PVAIDDLVNRF
-825 IGHQWQQDYGTARDL
+825 LGRPWHKEYGSACNL
-840 VFPLGIIDR
+840 VFPIGIIDR
-849 PFKHD
+849 PYKHD

-893 HTPEQVQFYC
+893 HTPQQVQFYC
-903 LAYSGTALTT
+903 LAYSSTALTT
-913 VARLPHVG
+913 VSRIPHVG

-948 SFLEYRIASMDVF
+948 SFLECGIASMEMF

-973 PNDGFGDVYLV
+973 PDDGFGDVYLV

-1000 QVNLIINQG
+1000 QVNVIINQG
-1009 PSFGVHVVVSAD
+1009 PSFGVHVVVTAD

-1032 GFGSRVELRLAAVE
+1032 GFGSRIELRLAAVE
-1046 DAKLVRSRFAKE
+1046 DAKLVRSRFAKD

-1072 VRLDADPQAGLHT
+1072 VRLDSDPQAGLHT
-1085 LVARPALGSTPT
+1085 LVARPALGSTPD
-1097 NVFASDSIVD
+1097 NVFECDSVVA
-1107 AVSRLASGQAPPIR
+1107 AVSRLTSAQAPPVR

-1135 AARDTRQGVGAGGI
+1135 ASRDTRQGVGAGGI
-1149 VWAISELDL
+1149 AWAISELDL
-1158 APVYLNFAENAHLV
+1158 APVYLNFAENSHLM

-1199 TSSALAATGRAAL
+1199 ASSAPPPAPGRPSAQVWLVDPRRQLLTALGSDYVERFAYNLDGVVAMMGELAAALAGREPPPGLSAEELLSRSWWSGPEIFLIVDDIQQLPPGFDSPLHKAVPFVNRAADVGL
-1212 CPGVA
+1212 HVIVTRTFGGWSSAGSDPMLRALHQANAPLLVMDADPDEGFIRGKMKGGPLPRGRGLLMAEDTGVFVQV
-1217 GRPAPSAADRAGLR
+1217 AATE
-1231 VRREVRLQPRRRAG
+1231 VRR
-1245 DDERHVRP
+1245 
-1253 SGQPRTTARLV
+1253 
-1264 GGGAAVALL
+1264 
-1273 VERSGDLPDR
+1273 
-1283 RRHTADA
+1283 
-1290 GRFRFAAAQG
+1290 
-1300 RRLGDPGRRCRPAR
+1300 
-1314 DCHPHVRRLVVRGQR
+1314 
-1329 PDAAGTAP
+1329 
-1337 GERATTGDGR
+1337 
-1347 RPRRGLH
+1347 
-1354 PRQDEGWPAAPW
+1354 
-1366 SRPADGRGHRCVRP
+1366 
-1380 GGGHRAPQ
+1380 
-1388 VEAAPPRWGWL
+1388 
-1399 ACQPQRSGNFLSANV
+1399 
-1414 FDGKLISGVQS
+1414 
-1425 GGSSK
+1425 
-1430 SGICLSHSATTMVS
+1430 
-1444 SIRAR
+1444 

>member
-13 APVIKPENI
+13 PPVIKPENI
-22 VLPTPLS
+22 VLSTPLS
-29 IPPPEGKPWWIVV
+29 IPPPEGKPWWLIV
-42 VGVVVIG
+42 VGVVVVG
-49 LLGGMIAMTFASGS
+49 LLGGMVAMVFASGS
-63 HVFGGVGAIFPI
+63 HVFGGIGSIFPL
-75 FMIGGMAMMMFG
+75 FMMVGIMMMMFRG
-87 GRFGGQQQM
+87 MGGGQQQM

-113 MLRETAHESADSMD
+113 MLRETAQESADSMD

-134 PAPTMLASAVGSS
+134 PAPNTLAAAVGSP

-209 LPKMISLLVE
+209 LPKMVSLLVE
-219 PWYSLIGGREQVLGL
+219 PWYALVGEREQVLGL
-234 MRAIVCQLAFSHGPD
+234 MRAIICQLAFSHGPD
-249 HVQMVVVSSDL
+249 HVQMIVVSSDL
-260 EQWDWVKWLPHFGD
+260 DQWDWVKWLPHFGD
-274 PRRQDAAGNA
+274 SRRHDAAGNA
-284 RMVYSSVREFA
+284 RMVYTSVREFA

-319 PTPHTVIIADVT
+319 PTPHTVIIADVD
-331 DPQWEFVKSAEGID
+331 DPQWEYVISAEGVD

-353 GASMWAA
+353 GSSMWTDI
-360 VPERTLQ
+360 PERKLQ
-367 FDDLGVIEA
+367 FDKTGVIEA

-383 WMVIDEKPWFF
+383 WMVIDDKAWFF
-394 ALTDHISIAE
+394 ALTDQVSIAE

-411 LARWRLAEAY
+411 LAQWRLAEAY

-434 DIMAYYGIDDPAD
+434 DILSYYGIDDPGN
-447 IDFGSLWGSR
+447 IDFDSLWASR

-516 LMLGHPPQ
+516 LMLSHPPE

-594 RSRMRARGQDMPP
+594 RARMRARGQDMAP

-689 PAQAGLGYFRRSLED
+689 PAQAGLGYFRKSLED
-704 IVRFQAEFLWR
+704 IMRFQAEFLWR
-715 DYISRGITI
+715 DYFQPGVSI

-735 IDYVRP
+735 IDYIRP
-741 QLFTNLFTPLEV
+741 QLFTNSFTPLEV
-753 SVGGPDLEPVHS
+753 SVGGPDIEPVVAQP
-765 NGEVLEAADA
+765 NGEVLESDDI
-775 EAEDEEEGIR
+775 EGGEDEDEEGVR

-800 DFEPYRL
+800 KFEPYRL
-807 WQPPLSE
+807 WQPPLTQ
-814 PVAIDELVNRF
+814 PVAIDDLVNRF
-825 IGHQWQQDYGTARDL
+825 LGRPWHKEYGSACNL
-840 VFPLGIIDR
+840 VFPIGIIDR
-849 PFKHD
+849 PYKHD

-893 HTPEQVQFYC
+893 HTPQQVQFYC
-903 LAYSGTALTT
+903 LAYSSTALTT
-913 VARLPHVG
+913 VSRIPHVG

-948 SFLEYRIASMDVF
+948 SFLECGIASMEMF

-973 PNDGFGDVYLV
+973 PDDGFGDVYLV

-1000 QVNLIINQG
+1000 QVNVIINQG
-1009 PSFGVHVVVSAD
+1009 PSFGVHVVVTAD

-1032 GFGSRVELRLAAVE
+1032 GFGSRIELRLAAVE
-1046 DAKLVRSRFAKE
+1046 DAKLVRSRFAKD

-1072 VRLDADPQAGLHT
+1072 VRLDSDPQAGLHT
-1085 LVARPALGSTPT
+1085 LVARPALGSTPD
-1097 NVFASDSIVD
+1097 NVFECDSVVA
-1107 AVSRLASGQAPPIR
+1107 AVSRLTSAQAPPVR

-1135 AARDTRQGVGAGGI
+1135 ASRDTRQGVGAGGI
-1149 VWAISELDL
+1149 AWAISELDL
-1158 APVYLNFAENAHLV
+1158 APVYLNFAENSHLM

-1199 TSSALAATGRAAL
+1199 ASSAPPPAPGRPSAQVWLVDPRRQLLTALGSDYVERFAYNLDGVVAMMGELAAALAGREPPPGLSAEELLSRSWWSGPEIFLIVDDIQQLPPGFDSPLHKAVPFVNRAADVGL
-1212 CPGVA
+1212 HVIVTRTFGGWSSAGSDPMLRALHQANAPLLVMDADPDEGFIRGKMKGGPLPRGRGLLMAEDTGVFVQV
-1217 GRPAPSAADRAGLR
+1217 AATE
-1231 VRREVRLQPRRRAG
+1231 VRR
-1245 DDERHVRP
+1245 
-1253 SGQPRTTARLV
+1253 
-1264 GGGAAVALL
+1264 
-1273 VERSGDLPDR
+1273 
-1283 RRHTADA
+1283 
-1290 GRFRFAAAQG
+1290 
-1300 RRLGDPGRRCRPAR
+1300 
-1314 DCHPHVRRLVVRGQR
+1314 
-1329 PDAAGTAP
+1329 
-1337 GERATTGDGR
+1337 
-1347 RPRRGLH
+1347 
-1354 PRQDEGWPAAPW
+1354 
-1366 SRPADGRGHRCVRP
+1366 
-1380 GGGHRAPQ
+1380 
-1388 VEAAPPRWGWL
+1388 
-1399 ACQPQRSGNFLSANV
+1399 
-1414 FDGKLISGVQS
+1414 
-1425 GGSSK
+1425 
-1430 SGICLSHSATTMVS
+1430 
-1444 SIRAR
+1444 

>member
-13 APVIKPENI
+13 PPVIKPENI
-22 VLPTPLS
+22 VLSTPLS
-29 IPPPEGKPWWIVV
+29 IPPPEGKPWWLIV
-42 VGVVVIG
+42 VGVVVVG
-49 LLGGMIAMTFASGS
+49 LLGGMVAMVFASGS
-63 HVFGGVGAIFPI
+63 HVFGGIGSIFPL
-75 FMIGGMAMMMFG
+75 FMMVGIMMMMFRG
-87 GRFGGQQQM
+87 MGGGQQQM

-113 MLRETAHESADSMD
+113 MLRETAQESADSMD

-134 PAPTMLASAVGSS
+134 PAPNTLAAAVGSP

-209 LPKMISLLVE
+209 LPKMVSLLVE
-219 PWYSLIGGREQVLGL
+219 PWYALVGEREQVLGL
-234 MRAIVCQLAFSHGPD
+234 MRAIICQLAFSHGPD
-249 HVQMVVVSSDL
+249 HVQMIVVSSDL
-260 EQWDWVKWLPHFGD
+260 DQWDWVKWLPHFGD
-274 PRRQDAAGNA
+274 SRRHDAAGNA
-284 RMVYSSVREFA
+284 RMVYTSVREFA

-319 PTPHTVIIADVT
+319 PTPHTVIIADVD
-331 DPQWEFVKSAEGID
+331 DPQWEYVISAEGVD

-353 GASMWAA
+353 GSSMWTDI
-360 VPERTLQ
+360 PERKLQ
-367 FDDLGVIEA
+367 FDKTGVIEA

-383 WMVIDEKPWFF
+383 WMVIDDKAWFF
-394 ALTDHISIAE
+394 ALTDQVSIAE

-411 LARWRLAEAY
+411 LAQWRLAEAY

-434 DIMAYYGIDDPAD
+434 DILSYYGIDDPGN
-447 IDFGSLWGSR
+447 IDFDSLWASR

-516 LMLGHPPQ
+516 LMLSHPPE

-594 RSRMRARGQDMPP
+594 RARMRARGQDMAP

-689 PAQAGLGYFRRSLED
+689 PAQAGLGYFRKSLED
-704 IVRFQAEFLWR
+704 IIRFQAEFLWR
-715 DYISRGITI
+715 DYFQPGVSI

-735 IDYVRP
+735 IDYIRP
-741 QLFTNLFTPLEV
+741 QLFTNSFTPLEV
-753 SVGGPDLEPVHS
+753 SVGGPDIEPVVAQP
-765 NGEVLEAADA
+765 NGEVLESDDI
-775 EAEDEEEGIR
+775 EGGEDEDEEGVR

-800 DFEPYRL
+800 KFEPYRL
-807 WQPPLSE
+807 WQPPLTQ
-814 PVAIDELVNRF
+814 PVAIDDLVNRF
-825 IGHQWQQDYGTARDL
+825 LGRPWHKEYGSACNL
-840 VFPLGIIDR
+840 VFPIGIIDR
-849 PFKHD
+849 PYKHD

-893 HTPEQVQFYC
+893 HTPQQVQFYC
-903 LAYSGTALTT
+903 LAYSSTALTT
-913 VARLPHVG
+913 VSRIPHVG

-948 SFLEYRIASMDVF
+948 SFLECGIASMEMF

-973 PNDGFGDVYLV
+973 PDDGFGDVYLV
-984 IDNYRALAE
+984 VDNYRALAE

-1000 QVNLIINQG
+1000 QVNVIINQG
-1009 PSFGVHVVVSAD
+1009 PSFGVHVVVTAD

-1032 GFGSRVELRLAAVE
+1032 GFGSRIELRLAAVE
-1046 DAKLVRSRFAKE
+1046 DAKLVRSRFAKD

-1072 VRLDADPQAGLHT
+1072 VRLDSDPQAGLHT
-1085 LVARPALGSTPT
+1085 LVARPALGSTPD
-1097 NVFASDSIVD
+1097 NVFECDSVVA
-1107 AVSRLASGQAPPIR
+1107 AVSRLTSAQAPPVR

-1135 AARDTRQGVGAGGI
+1135 ASRDTRQGVGAGGI
-1149 VWAISELDL
+1149 AWAISELDL
-1158 APVYLNFAENAHLV
+1158 APVYLNFAENSHLM

-1199 TSSALAATGRAAL
+1199 ASSAPPPAPGRPSAQVWLVDPRRQLLTALGSDYVERFAYNLDGVVAMMGELAAALAGREPPPGLSAEELLSRSWWSGPEIFLIVDDIQQLPPGFDSPLHKAVPFVNRAADVGL
-1212 CPGVA
+1212 HVIFTRTFGGWSSAGSDPMLRALHQANAPLLVMDADPDEGFIRGKMKGGPLPRGRGLLMAEDTGVFVQV
-1217 GRPAPSAADRAGLR
+1217 AATE
-1231 VRREVRLQPRRRAG
+1231 VRR
-1245 DDERHVRP
+1245 
-1253 SGQPRTTARLV
+1253 
-1264 GGGAAVALL
+1264 
-1273 VERSGDLPDR
+1273 
-1283 RRHTADA
+1283 
-1290 GRFRFAAAQG
+1290 
-1300 RRLGDPGRRCRPAR
+1300 
-1314 DCHPHVRRLVVRGQR
+1314 
-1329 PDAAGTAP
+1329 
-1337 GERATTGDGR
+1337 
-1347 RPRRGLH
+1347 
-1354 PRQDEGWPAAPW
+1354 
-1366 SRPADGRGHRCVRP
+1366 
-1380 GGGHRAPQ
+1380 
-1388 VEAAPPRWGWL
+1388 
-1399 ACQPQRSGNFLSANV
+1399 
-1414 FDGKLISGVQS
+1414 
-1425 GGSSK
+1425 
-1430 SGICLSHSATTMVS
+1430 
-1444 SIRAR
+1444 

>member
-13 APVIKPENI
+13 PPVIKPENI
-22 VLPTPLS
+22 VLSTPLS
-29 IPPPEGKPWWIVV
+29 IPPPEGKPWWLIV
-42 VGVVVIG
+42 VGVVVVG
-49 LLGGMIAMTFASGS
+49 LLGGMVAMVFASGS
-63 HVFGGVGAIFPI
+63 HVFGGIGSIFPL
-75 FMIGGMAMMMFG
+75 FMMVGIMMMMFRG
-87 GRFGGQQQM
+87 MGGGQQQM

-113 MLRETAHESADSMD
+113 MLRETAQESADSMD

-134 PAPTMLASAVGSS
+134 PAPNTLAAAVGSP

-209 LPKMISLLVE
+209 LPKMVSLLVE
-219 PWYSLIGGREQVLGL
+219 PWYALVGEREQVLGL
-234 MRAIVCQLAFSHGPD
+234 MRAIICQLAFSHGPD
-249 HVQMVVVSSDL
+249 HVQMIVVSSDL
-260 EQWDWVKWLPHFGD
+260 DQWDWVKWLPHFGD
-274 PRRQDAAGNA
+274 SRRHDAAGNA
-284 RMVYSSVREFA
+284 RMVYTSVREFA

-319 PTPHTVIIADVT
+319 PTPHTVIIADVD
-331 DPQWEFVKSAEGID
+331 DPQWEYVISAEGVD

-353 GASMWAA
+353 GSSMWTDI
-360 VPERTLQ
+360 PERKLQ
-367 FDDLGVIEA
+367 FDKTGVIEA

-383 WMVIDEKPWFF
+383 WMVIDDKAWFF
-394 ALTDHISIAE
+394 ALTDQVSIAE

-411 LARWRLAEAY
+411 LAQWRLAEAY

-434 DIMAYYGIDDPAD
+434 DILSYYGIDDPGN
-447 IDFGSLWGSR
+447 IDFDSLWASR

-516 LMLGHPPQ
+516 LMLSHPPE

-594 RSRMRARGQDMPP
+594 RARMRARGQDMAP

-689 PAQAGLGYFRRSLED
+689 PAQAGLGYFRKSLED
-704 IVRFQAEFLWR
+704 IIRFQAEFLWR
-715 DYISRGITI
+715 DYFQPGVSI

-735 IDYVRP
+735 IDYIRP
-741 QLFTNLFTPLEV
+741 QLFTNSFTPLEV
-753 SVGGPDLEPVHS
+753 SVGGPDIEPVVAQP
-765 NGEVLEAADA
+765 NGEVLESDDI
-775 EAEDEEEGIR
+775 EGGEDEDEEGVR

-800 DFEPYRL
+800 KFEPYRL
-807 WQPPLSE
+807 WQPPLTQ
-814 PVAIDELVNRF
+814 PVAIDDLVNRF
-825 IGHQWQQDYGTARDL
+825 LGRPWHKEYGSACNL
-840 VFPLGIIDR
+840 VFPIGIIDR
-849 PFKHD
+849 PYKHD

-893 HTPEQVQFYC
+893 HTPQQVQFYC
-903 LAYSGTALTT
+903 LAYSSTALTT
-913 VARLPHVG
+913 VSRIPHVG

-948 SFLEYRIASMDVF
+948 SFLECGIASMEMF

-973 PNDGFGDVYLV
+973 PDDGFGNVYLV

-1000 QVNLIINQG
+1000 QVNVIINQG
-1009 PSFGVHVVVSAD
+1009 PSFGVHVVVTAD

-1032 GFGSRVELRLAAVE
+1032 GFGSRIELRLAAVE
-1046 DAKLVRSRFAKE
+1046 DAKLVRSRFAKD

-1072 VRLDADPQAGLHT
+1072 VRLDSDPQAGLHT
-1085 LVARPALGSTPT
+1085 LVARPALGSTPD
-1097 NVFASDSIVD
+1097 NVFECDSVVA
-1107 AVSRLASGQAPPIR
+1107 AVSRLTSAQAPPVR

-1135 AARDTRQGVGAGGI
+1135 ASRDTRQGVGAGGI
-1149 VWAISELDL
+1149 AWAISELDL
-1158 APVYLNFAENAHLV
+1158 APVYLNFAENSHLM

-1199 TSSALAATGRAAL
+1199 ASSAPPPAPGRPSAQVWLVDPRRQLLTALGSDYVERFAYNLDGVVAMMGELAAALAGREPPPGLSAEELLSRSWWSGPEIFLIVDDIQQLPPGFDSPLHKAVPFVNRAADVGL
-1212 CPGVA
+1212 HVIFTRTFGGWSSAGSDPMLRALHQANAPLLVMDADPDEGFIRGKMKGGPLPRGRGLLMAEDTGVFVQV
-1217 GRPAPSAADRAGLR
+1217 AATE
-1231 VRREVRLQPRRRAG
+1231 VRR
-1245 DDERHVRP
+1245 
-1253 SGQPRTTARLV
+1253 
-1264 GGGAAVALL
+1264 
-1273 VERSGDLPDR
+1273 
-1283 RRHTADA
+1283 
-1290 GRFRFAAAQG
+1290 
-1300 RRLGDPGRRCRPAR
+1300 
-1314 DCHPHVRRLVVRGQR
+1314 
-1329 PDAAGTAP
+1329 
-1337 GERATTGDGR
+1337 
-1347 RPRRGLH
+1347 
-1354 PRQDEGWPAAPW
+1354 
-1366 SRPADGRGHRCVRP
+1366 
-1380 GGGHRAPQ
+1380 
-1388 VEAAPPRWGWL
+1388 
-1399 ACQPQRSGNFLSANV
+1399 
-1414 FDGKLISGVQS
+1414 
-1425 GGSSK
+1425 
-1430 SGICLSHSATTMVS
+1430 
-1444 SIRAR
+1444 

>member
-13 APVIKPENI
+13 PPVIKPENI
-22 VLPTPLS
+22 VLSTPLS
-29 IPPPEGKPWWIVV
+29 IPPPEGKPWWLIV
-42 VGVVVIG
+42 VGVVVVG
-49 LLGGMIAMTFASGS
+49 LLGGMVAMVFASGS
-63 HVFGGVGAIFPI
+63 HVFGGIGSIFPL
-75 FMIGGMAMMMFG
+75 FMMVGIMMMMFRG
-87 GRFGGQQQM
+87 MGGGQQQM

-113 MLRETAHESADSMD
+113 MLRETAQESADSMD

-134 PAPTMLASAVGSS
+134 PAPNTLAAAVGSP

-209 LPKMISLLVE
+209 LPKMVSLLVE
-219 PWYSLIGGREQVLGL
+219 PWYALVGEREQVLGL
-234 MRAIVCQLAFSHGPD
+234 MRAIICQLAFSHGPD
-249 HVQMVVVSSDL
+249 HVQMIVVSSDL
-260 EQWDWVKWLPHFGD
+260 DQWDWVKWLPHFGD
-274 PRRQDAAGNA
+274 SRRHDAAGNA
-284 RMVYSSVREFA
+284 RMVYTSVREFA

-319 PTPHTVIIADVT
+319 PTPHTVIIADVD
-331 DPQWEFVKSAEGID
+331 DPQWEYVISAEGVD

-353 GASMWAA
+353 GSSMWTDI
-360 VPERTLQ
+360 PERKLQ
-367 FDDLGVIEA
+367 FDKTGVIEA

-383 WMVIDEKPWFF
+383 WMVIEDKAWFF
-394 ALTDHISIAE
+394 ALTDQVSIAE

-411 LARWRLAEAY
+411 LAQWRLAEAY

-434 DIMAYYGIDDPAD
+434 DILSYYGIDDPGN
-447 IDFGSLWGSR
+447 IDFDSLWASR

-516 LMLGHPPQ
+516 LMLSHPPE

-594 RSRMRARGQDMPP
+594 RARMRARGQDMAP

-689 PAQAGLGYFRRSLED
+689 PAQAGLGYFRKSLED
-704 IVRFQAEFLWR
+704 IIRFQAEFLWR
-715 DYISRGITI
+715 DYFQPGVSI

-735 IDYVRP
+735 IDYIRP
-741 QLFTNLFTPLEV
+741 QLFTNSFTPLEV
-753 SVGGPDLEPVHS
+753 SVGGPDIEPVVAQP
-765 NGEVLEAADA
+765 NGEVLESDDI
-775 EAEDEEEGIR
+775 EGGEDEDEEGVR

-800 DFEPYRL
+800 KFEPYRL
-807 WQPPLSE
+807 WQPPLTQ
-814 PVAIDELVNRF
+814 PVAIDDLVNRF
-825 IGHQWQQDYGTARDL
+825 LGRPWHKEYGSACNL
-840 VFPLGIIDR
+840 VFPIGIIDR
-849 PFKHD
+849 PYKHD

-893 HTPEQVQFYC
+893 HTPQQVQFYC
-903 LAYSGTALTT
+903 LAYSSTALTT
-913 VARLPHVG
+913 VSRIPHVG

-948 SFLEYRIASMDVF
+948 SFLECGIASMEMF

-973 PNDGFGDVYLV
+973 PDDGFGDVYLV

-1000 QVNLIINQG
+1000 QVNVIINQG
-1009 PSFGVHVVVSAD
+1009 PSFGVHVVVTAD

-1032 GFGSRVELRLAAVE
+1032 GFGSRIELRLAAVE
-1046 DAKLVRSRFAKE
+1046 DAKLVRSRFAKD

-1072 VRLDADPQAGLHT
+1072 VRLDSDPQAGLHT
-1085 LVARPALGSTPT
+1085 LVARPALGSTPD
-1097 NVFASDSIVD
+1097 NVFECDSVVA
-1107 AVSRLASGQAPPIR
+1107 AVSRLTSAQAPPVR

-1135 AARDTRQGVGAGGI
+1135 ASRDTRQGVGAGGI
-1149 VWAISELDL
+1149 AWAISELDL
-1158 APVYLNFAENAHLV
+1158 APVYLNFAENSHLM

-1199 TSSALAATGRAAL
+1199 ASSAPPPAPGRPSAQVWLVDPRRQLLTALGSDYVERFAYNLDGVVAMMGELAAALAGREPPPGLSAEELLSRSWWSGPEIFLIVDDIQQLPPGFDSPLHKAVPFVNRAADVGL
-1212 CPGVA
+1212 HVIVTRTFGGWSSAGSDPMLRALHQANAPLLVMDADPDEGFIRGKMKGGPLPRGRGLLMAEDTGVFVQV
-1217 GRPAPSAADRAGLR
+1217 AATE
-1231 VRREVRLQPRRRAG
+1231 VRR
-1245 DDERHVRP
+1245 
-1253 SGQPRTTARLV
+1253 
-1264 GGGAAVALL
+1264 
-1273 VERSGDLPDR
+1273 
-1283 RRHTADA
+1283 
-1290 GRFRFAAAQG
+1290 
-1300 RRLGDPGRRCRPAR
+1300 
-1314 DCHPHVRRLVVRGQR
+1314 
-1329 PDAAGTAP
+1329 
-1337 GERATTGDGR
+1337 
-1347 RPRRGLH
+1347 
-1354 PRQDEGWPAAPW
+1354 
-1366 SRPADGRGHRCVRP
+1366 
-1380 GGGHRAPQ
+1380 
-1388 VEAAPPRWGWL
+1388 
-1399 ACQPQRSGNFLSANV
+1399 
-1414 FDGKLISGVQS
+1414 
-1425 GGSSK
+1425 
-1430 SGICLSHSATTMVS
+1430 
-1444 SIRAR
+1444 

>member
-13 APVIKPENI
+13 PPVIKPENI
-22 VLPTPLS
+22 VLSTPLS
-29 IPPPEGKPWWIVV
+29 IPPPEGKPWWLIV
-42 VGVVVIG
+42 VGVVVVG
-49 LLGGMIAMTFASGS
+49 LLGGMVAMVFASGS
-63 HVFGGVGAIFPI
+63 HVFGGIGSIFPL
-75 FMIGGMAMMMFG
+75 FMMVGIMMMMFRG
-87 GRFGGQQQM
+87 MGGGQQQM

-113 MLRETAHESADSMD
+113 MLRETAQESADSMD

-134 PAPTMLASAVGSS
+134 PAPNTLAAAVGSP

-209 LPKMISLLVE
+209 LPKMVSLLVE
-219 PWYSLIGGREQVLGL
+219 PWYALVGEREQVLGL
-234 MRAIVCQLAFSHGPD
+234 MRAIICQLAFSHGPD
-249 HVQMVVVSSDL
+249 HVQMIVVSSDL
-260 EQWDWVKWLPHFGD
+260 DQWDWVKWLPHFGD
-274 PRRQDAAGNA
+274 SRRHDAAGNA
-284 RMVYSSVREFA
+284 RMVYTSVREFA

-319 PTPHTVIIADVT
+319 PTPHTVIIADVD
-331 DPQWEFVKSAEGID
+331 DPQWEYVISAEGVD

-353 GASMWAA
+353 GSSMWTDI
-360 VPERTLQ
+360 PERKLQ
-367 FDDLGVIEA
+367 FDKTGVIEA

-383 WMVIDEKPWFF
+383 WMVIDDKAWFF
-394 ALTDHISIAE
+394 ALTDQVSIAE

-411 LARWRLAEAY
+411 LAQWRLAEAY

-434 DIMAYYGIDDPAD
+434 DILSYYGIDDPGN
-447 IDFGSLWGSR
+447 IDFDSLWASR

-516 LMLGHPPQ
+516 LMLSHPPE

-594 RSRMRARGQDMPP
+594 RARMRARGQDMAP

-656 AEKLMENMGY
+656 SEKLMENMGY

-679 AAGVPNAVNL
+679 VAGVPNAVNL
-689 PAQAGLGYFRRSLED
+689 PAQAGLGYFRKSLED
-704 IVRFQAEFLWR
+704 IIRFQAEFLWR
-715 DYISRGITI
+715 DYFQPGVSI

-735 IDYVRP
+735 IDYIRP
-741 QLFTNLFTPLEV
+741 QLFTNSFTPLEV
-753 SVGGPDLEPVHS
+753 SVGGPDIEPVVAQP
-765 NGEVLEAADA
+765 NGEVLESDDI
-775 EAEDEEEGIR
+775 EGGEDEDEEGVR

-800 DFEPYRL
+800 KFEPYRL
-807 WQPPLSE
+807 WQPPLTQ
-814 PVAIDELVNRF
+814 PVAIDDLVNRF
-825 IGHQWQQDYGTARDL
+825 LGRPWHKEYGSACNL
-840 VFPLGIIDR
+840 VFPIGIIDR
-849 PFKHD
+849 PYKHD

-893 HTPEQVQFYC
+893 HTPQQVQFYC
-903 LAYSGTALTT
+903 LAYSSTALTT
-913 VARLPHVG
+913 VSRIPHVG

-948 SFLEYRIASMDVF
+948 SFLECGIASMEMF

-973 PNDGFGDVYLV
+973 PDDGFGDVYLV

-1000 QVNLIINQG
+1000 QVNVIINQG
-1009 PSFGVHVVVSAD
+1009 PSFGVHVVVTAD

-1032 GFGSRVELRLAAVE
+1032 GFGSRIELRLAAVE
-1046 DAKLVRSRFAKE
+1046 DAKLVRSRFAKD

-1072 VRLDADPQAGLHT
+1072 VRLDSDPQAGLHT
-1085 LVARPALGSTPT
+1085 LVARPALGSTPD
-1097 NVFASDSIVD
+1097 NVFECDSVVA
-1107 AVSRLASGQAPPIR
+1107 AVSRLTSAQAPPVR

-1135 AARDTRQGVGAGGI
+1135 ASRDTRQGVGAGGI
-1149 VWAISELDL
+1149 AWAISELDL
-1158 APVYLNFAENAHLV
+1158 APVYLNFAENSHLM

-1199 TSSALAATGRAAL
+1199 ASSAPPPAPGRPSAQVWLVDPRRQLLTALGSDYVERFAYNLDGVVAMMGELAAALAGREPPPGLSAEELLSRSWWSGPEIFLIVDDIQQLPPGFDSPLHKAVPFVNRAADVGL
-1212 CPGVA
+1212 HVIVTRTFGGWSSAGSDPMLRALHQANAPLLVMDADPDEGFIRGKMKGGPLPRGRGLLMAEDTGVFVQV
-1217 GRPAPSAADRAGLR
+1217 AATE
-1231 VRREVRLQPRRRAG
+1231 VRR
-1245 DDERHVRP
+1245 
-1253 SGQPRTTARLV
+1253 
-1264 GGGAAVALL
+1264 
-1273 VERSGDLPDR
+1273 
-1283 RRHTADA
+1283 
-1290 GRFRFAAAQG
+1290 
-1300 RRLGDPGRRCRPAR
+1300 
-1314 DCHPHVRRLVVRGQR
+1314 
-1329 PDAAGTAP
+1329 
-1337 GERATTGDGR
+1337 
-1347 RPRRGLH
+1347 
-1354 PRQDEGWPAAPW
+1354 
-1366 SRPADGRGHRCVRP
+1366 
-1380 GGGHRAPQ
+1380 
-1388 VEAAPPRWGWL
+1388 
-1399 ACQPQRSGNFLSANV
+1399 
-1414 FDGKLISGVQS
+1414 
-1425 GGSSK
+1425 
-1430 SGICLSHSATTMVS
+1430 
-1444 SIRAR
+1444 

>member
-13 APVIKPENI
+13 PPVIKPENI

-29 IPPPEGKPWWIVV
+29 IPPPEGKPWWLIV
-42 VGVVVIG
+42 VGVVVVG
-49 LLGGMIAMTFASGS
+49 LLGGMVAMVFASGS
-63 HVFGGVGAIFPI
+63 HVFGGIGSIFPL
-75 FMIGGMAMMMFG
+75 FMMVGIMMMMFRGMG
-87 GRFGGQQQM
+87 GGTQQM

-113 MLRETAHESADSMD
+113 MLRETAQESADSMD

-134 PAPTMLASAVGSS
+134 PAPNTLAAAVGSS

-209 LPKMISLLVE
+209 LPKMVSLLVE
-219 PWYSLIGGREQVLGL
+219 PWYALVGEREQVLGL
-234 MRAIVCQLAFSHGPD
+234 MRSIICQLTFSHGPD
-249 HVQMVVVSSDL
+249 HMQLIVVSSDL
-260 EQWDWVKWLPHFGD
+260 DEWDWVKWLPHFGD
-274 PRRQDAAGNA
+274 SRRHDAAGNA

-319 PTPHTVIIADVT
+319 PTPHHVIIADVD
-331 DPQWEFVKSAEGID
+331 DPQWEYVISAEGVD

-353 GASMWAA
+353 GSSLWTA
-360 VPERTLQ
+360 VPERKLE
-367 FDDLGVIEA
+367 FDETGIIEA

-383 WMVIDEKPWFF
+383 WMVIDDKAWFF
-394 ALTDHISIAE
+394 ALTDYLSSAE

-411 LARWRLAEAY
+411 LAQWRLAEAY

-434 DIMAYYGIDDPAD
+434 DILSYYGIDDPGS
-447 IDFGSLWGSR
+447 IDFDELWGNR
-457 TDTMGRSRL
+457 TDTVGRSRL

-502 GSGKSTLVRTVIES
+502 GSGKSTLVRTVIAS
-516 LMLGHPPQ
+516 LMLGHPPE

-571 EIARRKAIC
+571 EIARRKAVC
-580 DSAGVDDAKEYNSV
+580 DSAGVDDAKEYNAV
-594 RSRMRARGQDMPP
+594 RARMRARGQDMPP

-689 PAQAGLGYFRRSLED
+689 PAQAGLGYFRKSLED
-704 IVRFQAEFLWR
+704 IIRFQAEFLWR
-715 DYISRGITI
+715 DYYQPGVTV

-735 IDYVRP
+735 IDYIRP
-741 QLFTNLFTPLEV
+741 QLFTNSFTPLEV
-753 SVGGPDLEPVHS
+753 SVGGPEIDKVVAHA
-765 NGEVLEAADA
+765 NGEVVDVEDVEA
-775 EAEDEEEGIR
+775 EEEGEGLR

-800 DFEPYRL
+800 NFEPYRL
-807 WQPPLSE
+807 WQPPLNV
-814 PVAIDELVNRF
+814 PVAIDDLVNRF
-825 IGHQWQQDYGTARDL
+825 LGHPWQQDYGSARNL
-840 VFPLGIIDR
+840 VFPIGIIDR

-878 KTTALQTLICSAALT
+878 KTTALQTLICAAALT

-903 LAYSGTALTT
+903 LAYSSTALTT
-913 VARLPHVG
+913 VARFPHVG
-921 EVAGPTDPYGVRRT
+921 EVVGPTDPYGVRRT

-948 SFLEYRIASMDVF
+948 SFLEYGIASMEMF
-961 RRRKFGGEAGPV
+961 RRRKFGGEDGAV

-1000 QVNLIINQG
+1000 QVNQIINQG
-1009 PSFGVHVVVSAD
+1009 PSFGVHVVVTAD

-1046 DAKLVRSRFAKE
+1046 DAKLVRSRFAKD
-1058 VPVKPG
+1058 VPIKPG

-1072 VRLDADPQAGLHT
+1072 IRLDADPQAGLHT
-1085 LVARPALGSTPT
+1085 LVARPALSSTPDT
-1097 NVFASDSIVD
+1097 VFECDSVVA
-1107 AVSRLASGQAPPIR
+1107 AVSQLARGQAPPVR
-1121 RLPARFGV
+1121 RLPARFDLA
-1129 EQVREL
+1129 QLREL

-1149 VWAISELDL
+1149 AWAISELDL
-1158 APVYLNFAENAHLV
+1158 QPVYLNFAENSHLM

-1184 LATIMSEIGRLYAPG
+1184 LATIMAEIGRLYAPG
-1199 TSSALAATGRAAL
+1199 ASTAPPTSRPSAQVWLIDPRRQLLTALGAEYVEKFAYNLDGVQAMMGELAAVL
-1212 CPGVA
+1212 A
-1217 GRPAPSAADRAGLR
+1217 GREPPPGLSAQELLSKSWWTGPEIFLI
-1231 VRREVRLQPRRRAG
+1231 V
-1245 DDERHVRP
+1245 DDI
-1253 SGQPRTTARLV
+1253 QQ
-1264 GGGAAVALL
+1264 
-1273 VERSGDLPDR
+1273 LP
-1283 RRHTADA
+1283 
-1290 GRFRFAAAQG
+1290 
-1300 RRLGDPGRRCRPAR
+1300 PGFDSP
-1314 DCHPHVRRLVVRGQR
+1314 
-1329 PDAAGTAP
+1329 
-1337 GERATTGDGR
+1337 
-1347 RPRRGLH
+1347 LH
-1354 PRQDEGWPAAPW
+1354 KAAPW
-1366 SRPADGRGHRCVRP
+1366 VNRASDVGLHVIVTRTFGGWSSAGSDPMLRALHQANAPLLVMDADPDEGFIRGKMKGGPLPRGRGLLMAEDTGVFVQVAATDVR
-1380 GGGHRAPQ
+1380 R
-1388 VEAAPPRWGWL
+1388 
-1399 ACQPQRSGNFLSANV
+1399 
-1414 FDGKLISGVQS
+1414 
-1425 GGSSK
+1425 
-1430 SGICLSHSATTMVS
+1430 
-1444 SIRAR
+1444 

>member
-13 APVIKPENI
+13 PPVIKPENI
-22 VLPTPLS
+22 VLSTPLS
-29 IPPPEGKPWWIVV
+29 IPPPEGKPWWLIV
-42 VGVVVIG
+42 VGVVVVG
-49 LLGGMIAMTFASGS
+49 LLGGMVAMVFASGS
-63 HVFGGVGAIFPI
+63 HVFGGIGSIFPL
-75 FMIGGMAMMMFG
+75 FMMVGIMMMMFRG
-87 GRFGGQQQM
+87 MGGGQQQM

-113 MLRETAHESADSMD
+113 MLRETAQESADSMD

-134 PAPTMLASAVGSS
+134 PAPNTLAAAVGSP

-209 LPKMISLLVE
+209 LPKMVSLLVE
-219 PWYSLIGGREQVLGL
+219 PWYALVGEREQVLGL
-234 MRAIVCQLAFSHGPD
+234 MRAIICQLAFSHGPD
-249 HVQMVVVSSDL
+249 HVQMIVVSSDL
-260 EQWDWVKWLPHFGD
+260 DQWDWVKWLPHFGD
-274 PRRQDAAGNA
+274 SRRHDAAGNA
-284 RMVYSSVREFA
+284 RMVYTSVREFA

-319 PTPHTVIIADVT
+319 PTPHTVIIADVD
-331 DPQWEFVKSAEGID
+331 DPQWEYVISAEGVD

-353 GASMWAA
+353 GSSMWTDI
-360 VPERTLQ
+360 PERKLQ
-367 FDDLGVIEA
+367 FDKTGVIEA

-383 WMVIDEKPWFF
+383 WMLIDDKAWFF
-394 ALTDHISIAE
+394 ALTDQVSIAE

-411 LARWRLAEAY
+411 LAQWRLAEAY

-434 DIMAYYGIDDPAD
+434 DILSYYGIDDPGN
-447 IDFGSLWGSR
+447 IDFDSLWASR

-516 LMLGHPPQ
+516 LMLSHPPE

-594 RSRMRARGQDMPP
+594 RARMRARGQDMAP

-689 PAQAGLGYFRRSLED
+689 PAQAGLGYFRKSLED
-704 IVRFQAEFLWR
+704 IIRFQAEFLWR
-715 DYISRGITI
+715 DYFQPGVSI

-735 IDYVRP
+735 IDYIRP
-741 QLFTNLFTPLEV
+741 QLFTNSFTPLEV
-753 SVGGPDLEPVHS
+753 SVGGPDIEPVVAQP
-765 NGEVLEAADA
+765 NGEVLESDDI
-775 EAEDEEEGIR
+775 EGGEDEDEEGVR

-800 DFEPYRL
+800 KFEPYRL
-807 WQPPLSE
+807 WQPPLTQ
-814 PVAIDELVNRF
+814 PVAIDDLVNRF
-825 IGHQWQQDYGTARDL
+825 LGRPWHKEYGSACNL
-840 VFPLGIIDR
+840 VFPIGIIDR
-849 PFKHD
+849 PYKHD

-893 HTPEQVQFYC
+893 HTPQQVQFYC
-903 LAYSGTALTT
+903 LAYSSTALTT
-913 VARLPHVG
+913 VSRIPHVG

-948 SFLEYRIASMDVF
+948 SFLECGIASMEMF

-973 PNDGFGDVYLV
+973 PDDGFGDVYLV

-1000 QVNLIINQG
+1000 QVNVIINQG
-1009 PSFGVHVVVSAD
+1009 PSFGVHVVVTAD

-1032 GFGSRVELRLAAVE
+1032 GFGSRIELRLAAVE
-1046 DAKLVRSRFAKE
+1046 DAKLVRSRFAKD

-1072 VRLDADPQAGLHT
+1072 VRLDSDPQAGLHT
-1085 LVARPALGSTPT
+1085 LVARPALGSTPD
-1097 NVFASDSIVD
+1097 NVFECDSVVA
-1107 AVSRLASGQAPPIR
+1107 AVSRLTSAQAPPVR

-1135 AARDTRQGVGAGGI
+1135 ASRDTRQGVGAGGI
-1149 VWAISELDL
+1149 AWAISELDL
-1158 APVYLNFAENAHLV
+1158 APVYLNFAENSHLM

-1199 TSSALAATGRAAL
+1199 ASSAPPPAPGRPSAQVWLVDPRRQLLTALGSDYVERFAYNLDGVVAMMGELAAALAGREPPPGLSAEELLSRSWWSGPEIFLIVDDIQQLPPGFDSPLHKAVPFVNRAADVGL
-1212 CPGVA
+1212 HVIFTRTFGGWSSAGSDPMLRALHQANAPLLVMDADPDEGFIRGKMKGGPLPRGRGLLMAEDTGVFVQV
-1217 GRPAPSAADRAGLR
+1217 AATE
-1231 VRREVRLQPRRRAG
+1231 VRR
-1245 DDERHVRP
+1245 
-1253 SGQPRTTARLV
+1253 
-1264 GGGAAVALL
+1264 
-1273 VERSGDLPDR
+1273 
-1283 RRHTADA
+1283 
-1290 GRFRFAAAQG
+1290 
-1300 RRLGDPGRRCRPAR
+1300 
-1314 DCHPHVRRLVVRGQR
+1314 
-1329 PDAAGTAP
+1329 
-1337 GERATTGDGR
+1337 
-1347 RPRRGLH
+1347 
-1354 PRQDEGWPAAPW
+1354 
-1366 SRPADGRGHRCVRP
+1366 
-1380 GGGHRAPQ
+1380 
-1388 VEAAPPRWGWL
+1388 
-1399 ACQPQRSGNFLSANV
+1399 
-1414 FDGKLISGVQS
+1414 
-1425 GGSSK
+1425 
-1430 SGICLSHSATTMVS
+1430 
-1444 SIRAR
+1444 

>member
-13 APVIKPENI
+13 PPVIKPENI
-22 VLPTPLS
+22 VLSTPLS
-29 IPPPEGKPWWIVV
+29 IPPPEGKPWWLIV
-42 VGVVVIG
+42 VGVVVVG
-49 LLGGMIAMTFASGS
+49 LLGGMVAMVFASGS
-63 HVFGGVGAIFPI
+63 HVFGGIGSIFPL
-75 FMIGGMAMMMFG
+75 FMMVGIMMMMFRG
-87 GRFGGQQQM
+87 MGGGQQQM

-113 MLRETAHESADSMD
+113 MLRETAQESADSMD

-134 PAPTMLASAVGSS
+134 PAPNTLAAAVGSP

-209 LPKMISLLVE
+209 LPKMVSLLVE
-219 PWYSLIGGREQVLGL
+219 PWYALVGEREQVLGL
-234 MRAIVCQLAFSHGPD
+234 MRAIICQLAFSHGPD
-249 HVQMVVVSSDL
+249 HVQMIVVSSDL
-260 EQWDWVKWLPHFGD
+260 DQWDWVKWLPHFGD
-274 PRRQDAAGNA
+274 SRRHDAAGNA
-284 RMVYSSVREFA
+284 RMVYTSVREFA

-319 PTPHTVIIADVT
+319 PTPHTVIIADVD
-331 DPQWEFVKSAEGID
+331 DPQWEYVISAEGVD

-353 GASMWAA
+353 GSSMWTDI
-360 VPERTLQ
+360 PERKLQ
-367 FDDLGVIEA
+367 FDKTGVIEA

-383 WMVIDEKPWFF
+383 WMVIDDKAWFF
-394 ALTDHISIAE
+394 ALTDQVSIAE

-411 LARWRLAEAY
+411 LAQWRLAEAY

-434 DIMAYYGIDDPAD
+434 DILSYYGIDDPGN
-447 IDFGSLWGSR
+447 IDFDSLWASR

-516 LMLGHPPQ
+516 LMLSHPPE

-594 RSRMRARGQDMPP
+594 RARMRARGQDMAP

-689 PAQAGLGYFRRSLED
+689 PAQAGLGYFRKSLED
-704 IVRFQAEFLWR
+704 IIRFQAEFLWR
-715 DYISRGITI
+715 DYFQPGVSI
-724 DGEEAPALVHS
+724 DGEEAPVLVHS
-735 IDYVRP
+735 IDYIRP
-741 QLFTNLFTPLEV
+741 QLFTNSFTPLEV
-753 SVGGPDLEPVHS
+753 SVGGPDIEPVVAQP
-765 NGEVLEAADA
+765 NGEVLESDDI
-775 EAEDEEEGIR
+775 EGGEDEDEEGVR

-800 DFEPYRL
+800 KFEPYRL
-807 WQPPLSE
+807 WQPPLTQ
-814 PVAIDELVNRF
+814 PVAIDDLVNRF
-825 IGHQWQQDYGTARDL
+825 LGRPWHKEYGSACNL
-840 VFPLGIIDR
+840 VFPIGIIDR
-849 PFKHD
+849 PYKHD

-893 HTPEQVQFYC
+893 HTPQQVQFYC
-903 LAYSGTALTT
+903 LAYSSTALTT
-913 VARLPHVG
+913 VSRIPHVG

-948 SFLEYRIASMDVF
+948 SFLECGIASMEMF

-973 PNDGFGDVYLV
+973 PDDGFGDVYLV

-1000 QVNLIINQG
+1000 QVNVIINQG
-1009 PSFGVHVVVSAD
+1009 PSFGVHVVVTAD

-1032 GFGSRVELRLAAVE
+1032 GFGSRIELRLAAVE
-1046 DAKLVRSRFAKE
+1046 DAKLVRSRFAKD

-1072 VRLDADPQAGLHT
+1072 VRLDSDPQAGLHT
-1085 LVARPALGSTPT
+1085 LVARPALGSTPD
-1097 NVFASDSIVD
+1097 NVFECDSVVA
-1107 AVSRLASGQAPPIR
+1107 AVSRLTSAQAPPVR

-1135 AARDTRQGVGAGGI
+1135 ASRDTRQGVGAGGI
-1149 VWAISELDL
+1149 AWAISELDL
-1158 APVYLNFAENAHLV
+1158 APVYLNFAENSHLM

-1199 TSSALAATGRAAL
+1199 ASSAPPPAPGRPSAQVWLVDPRRQLLTALGSDYVERFAYNLDGVVAMMGELAAALAGREPPPGLSAEELLSRSWWSGPEIFLIVDDIQQLPPGFDSPLHKAVPFVNRAADVGL
-1212 CPGVA
+1212 HVIVTRTFGGWSSAGSDPMLRALHQANAPLLVMDADPDEGFIRGKMKGGPLPRGRGLLMAEDTGVFVQV
-1217 GRPAPSAADRAGLR
+1217 AATE
-1231 VRREVRLQPRRRAG
+1231 VRR
-1245 DDERHVRP
+1245 
-1253 SGQPRTTARLV
+1253 
-1264 GGGAAVALL
+1264 
-1273 VERSGDLPDR
+1273 
-1283 RRHTADA
+1283 
-1290 GRFRFAAAQG
+1290 
-1300 RRLGDPGRRCRPAR
+1300 
-1314 DCHPHVRRLVVRGQR
+1314 
-1329 PDAAGTAP
+1329 
-1337 GERATTGDGR
+1337 
-1347 RPRRGLH
+1347 
-1354 PRQDEGWPAAPW
+1354 
-1366 SRPADGRGHRCVRP
+1366 
-1380 GGGHRAPQ
+1380 
-1388 VEAAPPRWGWL
+1388 
-1399 ACQPQRSGNFLSANV
+1399 
-1414 FDGKLISGVQS
+1414 
-1425 GGSSK
+1425 
-1430 SGICLSHSATTMVS
+1430 
-1444 SIRAR
+1444 

>member
-13 APVIKPENI
+13 PPVIKPENI
-22 VLPTPLS
+22 VLSTPLS
-29 IPPPEGKPWWIVV
+29 IPPPEGKPWWLIV
-42 VGVVVIG
+42 VGVVVVG
-49 LLGGMIAMTFASGS
+49 LLGGMVAMVFASGS
-63 HVFGGVGAIFPI
+63 HVFGGIGSIFPL
-75 FMIGGMAMMMFG
+75 FMMVGIMMMMFRG
-87 GRFGGQQQM
+87 MGGGQQQM

-113 MLRETAHESADSMD
+113 MLRETAQESADSMD

-134 PAPTMLASAVGSS
+134 PAPNTLAAAVGSP

-209 LPKMISLLVE
+209 LPKMVSLLVE
-219 PWYSLIGGREQVLGL
+219 PWYALVGEREQVLGL
-234 MRAIVCQLAFSHGPD
+234 MRAIICQLAFSHGPD
-249 HVQMVVVSSDL
+249 HVQMIVVSSDL
-260 EQWDWVKWLPHFGD
+260 DQWDWVKWLPHFGD
-274 PRRQDAAGNA
+274 SRRHDAAGNA
-284 RMVYSSVREFA
+284 RMVYTSVREFA

-319 PTPHTVIIADVT
+319 PTPHTVIIADVD
-331 DPQWEFVKSAEGID
+331 DPQWEYVISAEGVD

-353 GASMWAA
+353 GSSMWTDI
-360 VPERTLQ
+360 PERKLQ
-367 FDDLGVIEA
+367 FDKTGVIEA

-383 WMVIDEKPWFF
+383 WMVIDDKAWFF
-394 ALTDHISIAE
+394 ALTDQVSIAE

-411 LARWRLAEAY
+411 LAQWRLAEAY

-434 DIMAYYGIDDPAD
+434 DILSYYGIDDPGN
-447 IDFGSLWGSR
+447 IDFDSLWASR

-489 GGDGPHGVMSGTT
+489 GGDGPHGLMSGTT

-516 LMLGHPPQ
+516 LMLSHPPE

-594 RSRMRARGQDMPP
+594 RARMRARGQDMAP

-689 PAQAGLGYFRRSLED
+689 PAQAGLGYFRKSLED
-704 IVRFQAEFLWR
+704 IIRFQAEFLWR
-715 DYISRGITI
+715 DYFQPGVSI

-735 IDYVRP
+735 IDYIRP
-741 QLFTNLFTPLEV
+741 QLFTNSFTPLEV
-753 SVGGPDLEPVHS
+753 SVGGPDIEPVVAQP
-765 NGEVLEAADA
+765 NGEVLESDDI
-775 EAEDEEEGIR
+775 EGGEDEDEEGVR

-800 DFEPYRL
+800 KFEPYRL
-807 WQPPLSE
+807 WQPPLTQ
-814 PVAIDELVNRF
+814 PVAIDDLVNRF
-825 IGHQWQQDYGTARDL
+825 LGRPWHKEYGSACNL
-840 VFPLGIIDR
+840 VFPIGIIDR
-849 PFKHD
+849 PYKHD

-893 HTPEQVQFYC
+893 HTPQQVQFYC
-903 LAYSGTALTT
+903 LAYSSTALTT
-913 VARLPHVG
+913 VSRIPHVG

-948 SFLEYRIASMDVF
+948 SFLECGIASMEMF

-973 PNDGFGDVYLV
+973 PDDGFGDVYLV

-1000 QVNLIINQG
+1000 QVNVIINQG
-1009 PSFGVHVVVSAD
+1009 PSFGVHVVVTAD

-1032 GFGSRVELRLAAVE
+1032 GFGSRIELRLAAVE
-1046 DAKLVRSRFAKE
+1046 DAKLVRSRFAKD

-1072 VRLDADPQAGLHT
+1072 VRLDSDPQAGLHT
-1085 LVARPALGSTPT
+1085 LVARPALGSTPD
-1097 NVFASDSIVD
+1097 NVFECDSVVA
-1107 AVSRLASGQAPPIR
+1107 AVSRLTSAQAPPVR

-1135 AARDTRQGVGAGGI
+1135 ASRDTRQGVGAGGI
-1149 VWAISELDL
+1149 AWAISELDL
-1158 APVYLNFAENAHLV
+1158 APVYLNFAENSHLM

-1199 TSSALAATGRAAL
+1199 ASSAPPPAPGRPSAQVWLVDPRRQLLTALGSDYVERFAYNLDGVVAMMGELAAALAGREPPPGLSAEELLSRSWWSGPEIFLIVDDIQQLPPGFDSPLHKAVPFVNRAADVGL
-1212 CPGVA
+1212 HVIVTRTFGGWSSAGSDPMLRALHQANAPLLVMDADPDEGFIRGKMKGGPLPRGRGLLMAEDTGVFVQV
-1217 GRPAPSAADRAGLR
+1217 AATE
-1231 VRREVRLQPRRRAG
+1231 VRR
-1245 DDERHVRP
+1245 
-1253 SGQPRTTARLV
+1253 
-1264 GGGAAVALL
+1264 
-1273 VERSGDLPDR
+1273 
-1283 RRHTADA
+1283 
-1290 GRFRFAAAQG
+1290 
-1300 RRLGDPGRRCRPAR
+1300 
-1314 DCHPHVRRLVVRGQR
+1314 
-1329 PDAAGTAP
+1329 
-1337 GERATTGDGR
+1337 
-1347 RPRRGLH
+1347 
-1354 PRQDEGWPAAPW
+1354 
-1366 SRPADGRGHRCVRP
+1366 
-1380 GGGHRAPQ
+1380 
-1388 VEAAPPRWGWL
+1388 
-1399 ACQPQRSGNFLSANV
+1399 
-1414 FDGKLISGVQS
+1414 
-1425 GGSSK
+1425 
-1430 SGICLSHSATTMVS
+1430 
-1444 SIRAR
+1444 

>member
-13 APVIKPENI
+13 PPVIKPENI
-22 VLPTPLS
+22 VLSTPLS
-29 IPPPEGKPWWIVV
+29 IPPPEGKPWWLIV
-42 VGVVVIG
+42 VGVVVVG
-49 LLGGMIAMTFASGS
+49 LLGGMVAMVFASGS
-63 HVFGGVGAIFPI
+63 HVFGGIGSIFPL
-75 FMIGGMAMMMFG
+75 FMMVGIMMMMFRG
-87 GRFGGQQQM
+87 MGGGQQQM

-113 MLRETAHESADSMD
+113 MLRETAQESADSMD

-134 PAPTMLASAVGSS
+134 PAPNTLAAAVGSP

-209 LPKMISLLVE
+209 LPKMVSLLVE
-219 PWYSLIGGREQVLGL
+219 PWYALVGEREQVLGL
-234 MRAIVCQLAFSHGPD
+234 MRAIICQLAFSHGPD
-249 HVQMVVVSSDL
+249 HVQMIVVSSDL
-260 EQWDWVKWLPHFGD
+260 DQWDWVKWLPHFGD
-274 PRRQDAAGNA
+274 SRRHDAAGNA
-284 RMVYSSVREFA
+284 RMVYTSVREFA

-319 PTPHTVIIADVT
+319 PTPHTVIIADVD
-331 DPQWEFVKSAEGID
+331 DPQWEYVISAEGVD

-353 GASMWAA
+353 GSSMWTDI
-360 VPERTLQ
+360 PERKLQ
-367 FDDLGVIEA
+367 FDKTGVIEA

-383 WMVIDEKPWFF
+383 WMVIDDKAWFF
-394 ALTDHISIAE
+394 ALTDQVSIAE

-411 LARWRLAEAY
+411 LAQWRLAEAY

-434 DIMAYYGIDDPAD
+434 DILSYYGIDDPGN
-447 IDFGSLWGSR
+447 IDFDSLWASR

-516 LMLGHPPQ
+516 LMLSHPPE

-594 RSRMRARGQDMPP
+594 RARMRARGQDMAP

-689 PAQAGLGYFRRSLED
+689 PAQAGLGYFRKSLED
-704 IVRFQAEFLWR
+704 IIRFQAEFLWR
-715 DYISRGITI
+715 DYFQPGVSI

-735 IDYVRP
+735 IDYIRP
-741 QLFTNLFTPLEV
+741 QLFTNSFTPLEV
-753 SVGGPDLEPVHS
+753 SVGGPDIEPVVAQP
-765 NGEVLEAADA
+765 NGEVLESDDI
-775 EAEDEEEGIR
+775 EGGEDEDEEGVR

-800 DFEPYRL
+800 KFEPYRL
-807 WQPPLSE
+807 WQPPLTQ
-814 PVAIDELVNRF
+814 PVAIDDLVNRF
-825 IGHQWQQDYGTARDL
+825 LGRPWHKEYGSACNL
-840 VFPLGIIDR
+840 VFPIGIIDR
-849 PFKHD
+849 PYKHD

-893 HTPEQVQFYC
+893 HTPQQVQFYC
-903 LAYSGTALTT
+903 LAYSSTALTT
-913 VARLPHVG
+913 VSRIPHVG
-921 EVAGPTDPYGVRRT
+921 EVAGPTDSYGVRRT

-948 SFLEYRIASMDVF
+948 SFLECGIASMEMF

-973 PNDGFGDVYLV
+973 PDDGFGDVYLV

-1000 QVNLIINQG
+1000 QVNVIINQG
-1009 PSFGVHVVVSAD
+1009 PSFGVHVVVTAD

-1032 GFGSRVELRLAAVE
+1032 GFGSRIELRLAAVE
-1046 DAKLVRSRFAKE
+1046 DAKLVRSRFAKD

-1072 VRLDADPQAGLHT
+1072 VRLDSDPQAGLHT
-1085 LVARPALGSTPT
+1085 LVARPALGSTPD
-1097 NVFASDSIVD
+1097 NVFECDSVVA
-1107 AVSRLASGQAPPIR
+1107 AVSRLTSAQAPPVR

-1135 AARDTRQGVGAGGI
+1135 ASRDTRQGVGAGGI
-1149 VWAISELDL
+1149 AWAISELDL
-1158 APVYLNFAENAHLV
+1158 APVYLNFAENSHLM

-1199 TSSALAATGRAAL
+1199 ASSAPPPAPGRPSAQVWLVDPRRQLLTALGSDYVERFAYNLDGVVAMMGELAAALAGREPPPGLSAEELLSRSWWSGPEIFLIVDDIQQLPPGFDSPLHKAVPFVNRAADVGL
-1212 CPGVA
+1212 HVIFTRTFGGWSSAGSDPMLRALHQANAPLLVMDADPDEGFIRGKMKGGPLPRGRGLLMAEDTGVFVQV
-1217 GRPAPSAADRAGLR
+1217 AATE
-1231 VRREVRLQPRRRAG
+1231 VRR
-1245 DDERHVRP
+1245 
-1253 SGQPRTTARLV
+1253 
-1264 GGGAAVALL
+1264 
-1273 VERSGDLPDR
+1273 
-1283 RRHTADA
+1283 
-1290 GRFRFAAAQG
+1290 
-1300 RRLGDPGRRCRPAR
+1300 
-1314 DCHPHVRRLVVRGQR
+1314 
-1329 PDAAGTAP
+1329 
-1337 GERATTGDGR
+1337 
-1347 RPRRGLH
+1347 
-1354 PRQDEGWPAAPW
+1354 
-1366 SRPADGRGHRCVRP
+1366 
-1380 GGGHRAPQ
+1380 
-1388 VEAAPPRWGWL
+1388 
-1399 ACQPQRSGNFLSANV
+1399 
-1414 FDGKLISGVQS
+1414 
-1425 GGSSK
+1425 
-1430 SGICLSHSATTMVS
+1430 
-1444 SIRAR
+1444 